1 MTKRFW
7 AGLLAL
13 GMALTAL
20 PSGMYAEETVWEEE
34 ANASEETLDGGL
46 DESAEEFADGLP
58 DYIPE
63 PEEDVV
69 DSAADDESADA
80 LPEQEESLTEEAI
93 PDLPD
98 FIPEEEP
105 PALEEEKLPPVQE
118 GDFVCVTPNTRVY
131 LDIDETAGDG
141 DDGELYDGNFV
152 NEANVYVEQV
162 RQDAQGRTWLLVRY
176 LYGAEEPNGE
186 MAWTDT
192 ATIWVLAE
200 EIQPSDAAEY
210 DVTDYAFPYPP
221 IALYAASDF
230 NLRDY
235 NASVQTFYPGQQN
248 LYGSSGH
255 DSEYKQIAKLDG
267 YGTIYATPH
276 YLEGQ
281 TVYCLEHTM
290 NSPGTKNNASGP
302 FEVVDLDGYAVKPG
316 YSGDIYGSRT
326 MHAIGWVLRHT
337 YPYMIVDTGYGDSD
351 VWSRVAG
358 QFAIREVVKQ
368 LEGDWYVRDYWR
380 MDEFYRASGQAP
392 ADYLEYA
399 RWLAACAI
407 ERAGITG
414 EIGISSKS
422 VSMQN
427 GSYVGTVTLT
437 TDADLIRISRSVG
450 NLTGNSAGS
459 DGEYY
464 YLHSGDTISITST
477 QSTFSIAAQSVSSQD
492 EEAAFLIGIPDAD
505 IQKVIIP
512 QYGLP
517 AKLKEVRIE
526 FEQPY
531 GAIRVSKNSA
541 DNGAMLSGATFE
553 LMDASGAVVAT
564 QTTGADGTAQFDN
577 LPAGSYTVREVGA
590 PTGYKVAVNPSQ
602 TVTVAA
608 GATSDVRFANDRING
623 KIRIVKRDAL
633 TKEALAGAVFTVTC
647 LSAAEGG
654 GTVGEVVATLTTG
667 ADGTAETG
675 WLQWGR
681 YRIAE
686 TGVPEHYVDGGFV
699 TEIDCT
705 EDGKTYT
712 VEAEN
717 EPTKGYIRV
726 VKTDALDGVPIAGV
740 QFDLYDASGNPAG
753 SMTTDETGFALSP
766 PLHKGRYT
774 VREHDNPTGY
784 VTELVK
790 MQAEV
795 RSDETTDLS
804 ATNQPIQGR
813 IQIIKRDQLTKEA
826 LAGAEFTITRISGLP
841 SHGGS
846 QDGEVVAVMTTDA
859 EGKAVSPLLT
869 YGTYRVAETKVP
881 EHFAD
886 HSFSVDV
893 TIDGEN
899 MQTYTV
905 EAENEPTKGWIRL
918 VKTDRLNG
926 NPIEG
931 VVFDIY
937 ENDEYGGELVASMT
951 TGKDGAAV
959 SPPLR
964 KGRYIVR
971 ERGAT
976 AGYVLEEIAL
986 DATVCSDETTQLR
999 ATNQPVMVKL
1009 KLYKRDGD
1017 EYGGDDPNSRR
1028 RDELPQP
1035 ANIDAPST
1043 RGDGELTGAVF
1054 RVLAGAEIRDR
1065 QGNVLFKKGDT
1076 VVDALTTAG
1085 DDASAATGELWPGLY
1100 EIVEVFPPVGYQP
1113 SDAHFFVDARSAAS
1127 QSETAVVTYEGL
1139 KLNIIRQGVYAIV
1152 KFLGDNEIHDD
1163 AGLIETPEEG
1173 AEFELYLKKA
1183 GSYGNV
1189 RAFERD
1195 YLVTNRYGYAK
1206 TKLLPY
1212 GLYVLKQVKG
1222 KAGHAL
1228 KSPVEIFIR
1237 GDEDVAN
1244 PPILTIN
1251 NQAIR
1256 YRLKLIKTDAKT
1268 GKTVR
1273 LANTAFK
1280 LLDSDGNVV
1289 TQTVSY
1295 PTRREIDTFYTDENG
1310 EVTLPETVTRGM
1322 YFIEEVQAPQ
1332 GYLIRTERLGVFVGE
1347 TGDAP
1352 GEAYTL
1358 DIEIPNEPVM
1368 GRVKVEKKG
1377 LRLVRLAEQTDAYGN
1392 IAHQPVY
1399 EEGYLAGTVFEL
1411 RAAEDI
1417 VGKDGTVW
1425 FHAGDVA
1432 DTITTTETGKDASK
1446 ELPLGRYE
1454 LVEVS
1459 APEGYLLDGAPHEV
1473 ELRYESDHT
1482 AVVETNVTIGNDYL
1496 SAEITLEKEKEDL
1509 EIIMDGDH
1517 VRQEIVNIPGEGF
1530 VFGLFA
1536 DEELRVG
1543 DVTLTADTLVATGAT
1558 DAAGRLAF
1566 VGNFPHGAYYV
1577 KELSAPDG
1585 WTLNPAKFAVTL
1597 ELKAQS
1603 GGVIRVSLPEI
1614 VHDELIYTRVTLTK
1628 TDITG
1633 QKTLPG
1639 ATIEVKDEQGKV
1651 IYRETTDANGQIP
1664 QIPVTPGTYTFKE
1677 VYAPDGYALNEAEMR
1692 FTVDADGNV
1701 TGDTMIRDD
1710 YTRFSLRK
1718 ADENGKPLAG
1728 VMFGLKKADGM
1739 LMMTAKTDAKGMATF
1754 EKVPFGMY
1762 TLVETR
1768 ALPGYLK
1775 ADTEIRFTVDGT
1787 FVNPKEPIATVTN
1800 ERQKI
1805 RGLKV
1810 DTAGQALPG
1819 AAFSLIN
1826 ADTGEIV
1833 DVATSDEKGE
1843 FYLTGFGY
1851 GDWIIRET
1859 VAPEG
1864 FSRVEDVLIHVD
1876 EDWKAPNTLLF
1887 TDIPNHYEFI
1897 KVDEDGCPM
1906 EGVKFALE
1914 DEDGNVLREL
1924 ASGEDGVVHADDLKP
1939 GVYVIREI
1947 ETQAGYRLTEETIRV
1962 VIDENYIA
1970 PDELFRLVNFP
1981 EEERPEDEIQT
1992 GVDVPVTPMMLYGL
2006 ISMALGAVFMFAEII
2021 HRRDQ

>member
-1 MTKRFW
+1 MTKRIW

-20 PSGMYAEETVWEEE
+20 PFGIYAEETAWEEE

-63 PEEDVV
+63 PETDVV
-69 DSAADDESADA
+69 DGAADDESADE
-80 LPEQEESLTEEAI
+80 LSEQEESLIEEETT

-98 FIPEEEP
+98 FIPEEEL
-105 PALEEEKLPPVQE
+105 PALEEEEPQDVQA
-118 GDFVCVTPNTRVY
+118 GDFVRVTPNTRVY
-131 LDIDETAGDG
+131 LEIDETAGDD

-152 NEANVYVEQV
+152 NEANVYVEQA

-192 ATIWVLAE
+192 ATVWVLAE
-200 EIQPSDAAEY
+200 ETRPSDAADY

-221 IALYAASDF
+221 AALYAASDF

-235 NASVQTFYPGQQN
+235 NAGVQTFYPGQQN

-337 YPYMIVDTGYGDSD
+337 YPYMIVDTGYEDSD

-392 ADYLEYA
+392 GDYLEYA

-464 YLHSGDTISITST
+464 YLRSGDTISVTST
-477 QSTFSIAAQSVSSQD
+477 QSTFSITAQSVSSQD
-492 EEAAFLIGIPDAD
+492 EEAAFLIGIPNAD

-512 QYGLP
+512 QYGMP

-531 GAIRVSKNSA
+531 GAVRVSKISA
-541 DNGAMLSGATFE
+541 DNGAVLSGATFE
-553 LMDASGAVVAT
+553 LMNGAGTVLAT
-564 QTTGADGTAQFDN
+564 QTTGVDGTARFDN
-577 LPAGSYTVREVGA
+577 LPAGGYTVREVGA
-590 PTGYKVAVNPSQ
+590 PTGYKIAVNPSQ
-602 TVTVAA
+602 AVTVAP
-608 GATSDVRFANDRING
+608 GATSDIRFENDRVNG

-633 TKEALAGAVFTVTC
+633 TKEALAGAVFTVTR

-654 GTVGEVVATLTTG
+654 GAVGEAVATLTTG

-681 YRIAE
+681 YRVAE

-705 EDGKTYT
+705 EDGKTY
-712 VEAEN
+712 A
-717 EPTKGYIRV
+717 
-726 VKTDALDGVPIAGV
+726 
-740 QFDLYDASGNPAG
+740 
-753 SMTTDETGFALSP
+753 
-766 PLHKGRYT
+766 
-774 VREHDNPTGY
+774 
-784 VTELVK
+784 
-790 MQAEV
+790 
-795 RSDETTDLS
+795 
-804 ATNQPIQGR
+804 
-813 IQIIKRDQLTKEA
+813 
-826 LAGAEFTITRISGLP
+826 
-841 SHGGS
+841 
-846 QDGEVVAVMTTDA
+846 
-859 EGKAVSPLLT
+859 
-869 YGTYRVAETKVP
+869 
-881 EHFAD
+881 
-886 HSFSVDV
+886 
-893 TIDGEN
+893 
-899 MQTYTV
+899 V

-931 VVFDIY
+931 VAFDIY
-937 ENDEYGGELVASMT
+937 ENDEYGNALVAGMT
-951 TGKDGAAV
+951 TGKDGTAV

-986 DATVCSDETTQLR
+986 DATVRSDETTQLR

-1017 EYGGDDPNSRR
+1017 EYGGDDPNSKR

-1035 ANIDAPST
+1035 ANIDEPST

-1065 QGNVLFKKGDT
+1065 QGNVLFQKGDT

-1100 EIVEVFPPVGYQP
+1100 EIIEVSPPVGYEP

-1183 GSYGNV
+1183 GSYGNA
-1189 RAFERD
+1189 REFERD

-1206 TKLLPY
+1206 TTLLPY

-1222 KAGHAL
+1222 KEGHAL

-1347 TGDAP
+1347 TGDAH

-1368 GRVKVEKKG
+1368 GRAMVEKKG
-1377 LRLVRLAEQTDAYGN
+1377 LRLVRLAEQADAFGN
-1392 IAHQPVY
+1392 IVHQPVY
-1399 EEGYLAGTVFEL
+1399 EEGYLAGAVFEL

-1459 APEGYLLDGAPHEV
+1459 APEGYLLDGAPHGV
-1473 ELRYESDHT
+1473 ELRYADDHT
-1482 AVVETNVTIGNDYL
+1482 AVVETNVRLGNGYL
-1496 SAEITLEKEKEDL
+1496 STEITLEKEKEDL
-1509 EIIMDGDH
+1509 EIIMEGDH
-1517 VRQEIVNIPGEGF
+1517 VRQALVNTPGEGF

-1597 ELKAQS
+1597 EPQAQS
-1603 GGVIRVSLPEI
+1603 GGVIRVSLPEP
-1614 VHDELIYTRVTLTK
+1614 VHNELIYTRVTLTK

-1701 TGDTMIRDD
+1701 TGDTTIRDD
-1710 YTRFSLRK
+1710 YTRFSLHK
-1718 ADENGKPLAG
+1718 VDENGKPLAG

-1754 EKVPFGMY
+1754 EKVPFGTY
-1762 TLVETR
+1762 TLVETQ
-1768 ALPGYLK
+1768 ALLGYLK
-1775 ADTEIRFTVDGT
+1775 ADTEIRLTVDGT
-1787 FVNPKEPIATVTN
+1787 FVNPAEPIAAIVN

-1833 DVATSDEKGE
+1833 DVAASDEKDE

-1859 VAPEG
+1859 VVPEG
-1864 FSRVEDVLIHVD
+1864 FNRVEDVRIHVD
-1876 EDWKAPNTLLF
+1876 KDWKAPNTLLF
-1887 TDIPNHYEFI
+1887 TDIPNHYEFV

-1924 ASGEDGVVHADDLKP
+1924 ASGEDGIVRADDLKP

-1947 ETQAGYRLTEETIRV
+1947 ETQAGYHLTEETIRV
-1962 VIDENYIA
+1962 VIDENYIV

-1981 EEERPEDEIQT
+1981 EEERPKDEIQT
-1992 GVDVPVTPMMLYGL
+1992 GVDVPVTPMMRFGAASV
-2006 ISMALGAVFMFAEII
+2006 ICGMAIFVLRAIKKRGMRSI
-2021 HRRDQ
+2021 D

>member
-337 YPYMIVDTGYGDSD
+337 YPYMIVDTGYEDSD

-464 YLHSGDTISITST
+464 YLHSGDTISIIST

-492 EEAAFLIGIPDAD
+492 EEAAFLIGIPNAD

-517 AKLKEVRIE
+517 AKMKEVRIE

-531 GAIRVSKNSA
+531 GAVRVSKISA

-553 LMDASGAVVAT
+553 LMNGVGTVLAT
-564 QTTGADGTAQFDN
+564 QTTGADGTARFDN
-577 LPAGSYTVREVGA
+577 LPAGGYTVREVGA
-590 PTGYKVAVNPSQ
+590 PTGYKIAVNPSQ
-602 TVTVAA
+602 AVTVAA

-633 TKEALAGAVFTVTC
+633 TKEALAGAVFTVTR

-654 GTVGEVVATLTTG
+654 GAVGEVVATLTTG

-686 TGVPEHYVDGGFV
+686 TGVPEHYVDGSFV

-705 EDGKTYT
+705 EDGK
-712 VEAEN
+712 
-717 EPTKGYIRV
+717 
-726 VKTDALDGVPIAGV
+726 
-740 QFDLYDASGNPAG
+740 
-753 SMTTDETGFALSP
+753 
-766 PLHKGRYT
+766 
-774 VREHDNPTGY
+774 
-784 VTELVK
+784 
-790 MQAEV
+790 
-795 RSDETTDLS
+795 
-804 ATNQPIQGR
+804 
-813 IQIIKRDQLTKEA
+813 
-826 LAGAEFTITRISGLP
+826 
-841 SHGGS
+841 
-846 QDGEVVAVMTTDA
+846 
-859 EGKAVSPLLT
+859 
-869 YGTYRVAETKVP
+869 
-881 EHFAD
+881 
-886 HSFSVDV
+886 
-893 TIDGEN
+893 
-899 MQTYTV
+899 TYTV

-937 ENDEYGGELVASMT
+937 ENDEYGGELAASMT

-976 AGYVLEEIAL
+976 AGYVMEGIAL
-986 DATVCSDETTQLR
+986 DATVRSDETTQLR
-999 ATNQPVMVKL
+999 ATNQPIMVKL

-1035 ANIDAPST
+1035 ASIDAPST
-1043 RGDGELTGAVF
+1043 RGDGELTGTVF

-1085 DDASAATGELWPGLY
+1085 DDASAATRELWPGLY
-1100 EIVEVFPPVGYQP
+1100 EIVEASPPVGYEP

-1139 KLNIIRQGVYAIV
+1139 KLNIIKQSMYAIV

-1183 GSYGNV
+1183 GSYGNA
-1189 RAFERD
+1189 REFERD

-1206 TKLLPY
+1206 TTLLPY

-1295 PTRREIDTFYTDENG
+1295 PTRRKIDTFYTDENG

-1322 YFIEEVQAPQ
+1322 YFIEEVHAPQ

-1352 GEAYTL
+1352 GEAYAL

-1368 GRVKVEKKG
+1368 GRVMVEKKG
-1377 LRLVRLAEQTDAYGN
+1377 LKFVRLAEQADAYGN
-1392 IAHQPVY
+1392 IVHQPVY
-1399 EEGYLAGTVFEL
+1399 EEGYLAGAVFEL

-1432 DTITTTETGKDASK
+1432 DTITTTEAGKDASK

-1459 APEGYLLDGAPHEV
+1459 APEGYLLDSTPHEV
-1473 ELRYESDHT
+1473 ELRYENDHT
-1482 AVVETNVTIGNDYL
+1482 AVVETAVTLGNDYL

-1509 EIIMDGDH
+1509 NIIMDGDK
-1517 VRQEIVNIPGEGF
+1517 VWQALVNIPGEGF

-1558 DAAGRLAF
+1558 DAAGKLAF

-1597 ELKAQS
+1597 EPKAQS
-1603 GGVIRVSLPEI
+1603 GGVIRVSLPEPA
-1614 VHDELIYTRVTLTK
+1614 HDELIYTRVTLTK

-1718 ADENGKPLAG
+1718 VDESGKPLAG

-1754 EKVPFGMY
+1754 EKVPFGTY
-1762 TLVETR
+1762 TLVETQ

-1775 ADTEIRFTVDGT
+1775 ADTEIKITVDGT

-1810 DTAGQALPG
+1810 DTAGQVLPG

-1833 DVATSDEKGE
+1833 DVAASDEKGE

-1864 FSRVEDVLIHVD
+1864 FNCVEDVLIHVD

-1887 TDIPNHYEFI
+1887 TDIPNHYEFV

-1924 ASGEDGVVHADDLKP
+1924 ASGEEGIVHADDLKP
-1939 GVYVIREI
+1939 GVYIIREI
-1947 ETQAGYRLTEETIRV
+1947 ETQSGYRLTEETIRV

-1981 EEERPEDEIQT
+1981 EEERPKDEIQT
-1992 GVDVPVTPMMLYGL
+1992 GVDVPVTPMMLFGVASV
-2006 ISMALGAVFMFAEII
+2006 ICGMAIFVLQAIKK
-2021 HRRDQ
+2021 RRMRSID

>member
-1 MTKRFW
+1 MTKRIW

-20 PSGMYAEETVWEEE
+20 PFGIYAEETAWEEE

-63 PEEDVV
+63 PETDVV
-69 DSAADDESADA
+69 DGAADDESADE
-80 LPEQEESLTEEAI
+80 LSEQEESLIEEETT

-98 FIPEEEP
+98 FIPEEEL
-105 PALEEEKLPPVQE
+105 PALEEEEPQDVQA
-118 GDFVCVTPNTRVY
+118 GDFVRVTPNTRVY
-131 LDIDETAGDG
+131 LEIDETAGDD

-152 NEANVYVEQV
+152 NEANVYVEQA

-192 ATIWVLAE
+192 ATVWVLAE
-200 EIQPSDAAEY
+200 ETRPSDAADY

-221 IALYAASDF
+221 AALYAASDF

-235 NASVQTFYPGQQN
+235 NAGVQTFYPGQQN

-337 YPYMIVDTGYGDSD
+337 YPYMIVDTGYEDSD

-392 ADYLEYA
+392 GDYLEYA

-464 YLHSGDTISITST
+464 YLRSGDTISVTST
-477 QSTFSIAAQSVSSQD
+477 QSTFSITAQSVSSQD
-492 EEAAFLIGIPDAD
+492 EEAAFLIGIPNAD

-512 QYGLP
+512 QYGMP

-531 GAIRVSKNSA
+531 GAVRVSKISA
-541 DNGAMLSGATFE
+541 DNGAVLSGATFE
-553 LMDASGAVVAT
+553 LMNGAGTVLAT
-564 QTTGADGTAQFDN
+564 QTTGVDGTARFDN
-577 LPAGSYTVREVGA
+577 LPAGGYTVREVGA
-590 PTGYKVAVNPSQ
+590 PTGYKIAVNPSQ
-602 TVTVAA
+602 AVTVAP
-608 GATSDVRFANDRING
+608 GATSDIRFENDRVNG

-633 TKEALAGAVFTVTC
+633 TKEALAGAVFTVTR

-654 GTVGEVVATLTTG
+654 GAVGEAVATLTTG

-681 YRIAE
+681 YRVAE

-705 EDGKTYT
+705 EDGKTY
-712 VEAEN
+712 A
-717 EPTKGYIRV
+717 
-726 VKTDALDGVPIAGV
+726 
-740 QFDLYDASGNPAG
+740 
-753 SMTTDETGFALSP
+753 
-766 PLHKGRYT
+766 
-774 VREHDNPTGY
+774 
-784 VTELVK
+784 
-790 MQAEV
+790 
-795 RSDETTDLS
+795 
-804 ATNQPIQGR
+804 
-813 IQIIKRDQLTKEA
+813 
-826 LAGAEFTITRISGLP
+826 
-841 SHGGS
+841 
-846 QDGEVVAVMTTDA
+846 
-859 EGKAVSPLLT
+859 
-869 YGTYRVAETKVP
+869 
-881 EHFAD
+881 
-886 HSFSVDV
+886 
-893 TIDGEN
+893 
-899 MQTYTV
+899 V

-931 VVFDIY
+931 VAFDIY
-937 ENDEYGGELVASMT
+937 ENDEYGNALVAGMT
-951 TGKDGAAV
+951 TGKDGTAV

-976 AGYVLEEIAL
+976 AGYVMEEIAL
-986 DATVCSDETTQLR
+986 DATVRSDETTQLC

-1035 ANIDAPST
+1035 ANIDKPST

-1065 QGNVLFKKGDT
+1065 QGNVLFKMGDT
-1076 VVDALTTAG
+1076 VVDALATAG
-1085 DDASAATGELWPGLY
+1085 DDASTATSELWPGLY
-1100 EIVEVFPPVGYQP
+1100 EIVEMSPPVGYEP

-1183 GSYGNV
+1183 GSYGNA
-1189 RAFERD
+1189 REFERD

-1206 TKLLPY
+1206 TTLLPY

-1222 KAGHAL
+1222 KEGHAL

-1368 GRVKVEKKG
+1368 GRAMVEKKG
-1377 LRLVRLAEQTDAYGN
+1377 LRLVRLAEQADAFGN
-1392 IAHQPVY
+1392 IVHQPVY
-1399 EEGYLAGTVFEL
+1399 EEGYLAGAVFEL
-1411 RAAEDI
+1411 RAAEDV

-1432 DTITTTETGKDASK
+1432 DTITTTEAGKDASK

-1459 APEGYLLDGAPHEV
+1459 APEGYLLDGAPHGV
-1473 ELRYESDHT
+1473 ELRYADDHT
-1482 AVVETNVTIGNDYL
+1482 AVVETNVRLGNGYL
-1496 SAEITLEKEKEDL
+1496 STEITLEKEKEDL
-1509 EIIMDGDH
+1509 EIIMEGDH
-1517 VRQEIVNIPGEGF
+1517 VRQALVNTPGEGF

-1558 DAAGRLAF
+1558 DAAGKLAF

-1597 ELKAQS
+1597 EPKVQS
-1603 GGVIRVSLPEI
+1603 GGVIRVSLPEP

-1639 ATIEVKDEQGKV
+1639 ATIEVKDEQGNV
-1651 IYRETTDANGQIP
+1651 MHRETTDANGQIP

-1701 TGDTMIRDD
+1701 TGDTTIRDD

-1718 ADENGKPLAG
+1718 VDESGKPLAG

-1754 EKVPFGMY
+1754 EKVPFGTY

-1775 ADTEIRFTVDGT
+1775 TDTEIRLTVDGT

-1810 DTAGQALPG
+1810 DTAGQALTG

-1833 DVATSDEKGE
+1833 DVAASDEKGE

-1864 FSRVEDVLIHVD
+1864 FNRVEDVLIHVD

-1887 TDIPNHYEFI
+1887 TDIPNHYEFV

-1924 ASGEDGVVHADDLKP
+1924 ASGEDGIVRADDLKP
-1939 GVYVIREI
+1939 GVYIIREI

-1981 EEERPEDEIQT
+1981 EEERPKDEIQT

>member
-1 MTKRFW
+1 MTKRIW

-20 PSGMYAEETVWEEE
+20 PFGIYAEETAWEDE

-63 PEEDVV
+63 PETDVV
-69 DSAADDESADA
+69 DGAADDEFADE
-80 LPEQEESLTEEAI
+80 LSEQEESLTEEETT

-98 FIPEEEP
+98 FIPEEELP
-105 PALEEEKLPPVQE
+105 VLEEEEPQNVQAGE
-118 GDFVCVTPNTRVY
+118 FVRVTPNTRVY
-131 LDIDETAGDG
+131 LEIDETAGDD

-152 NEANVYVEQV
+152 NEANVYVEQAQ
-162 RQDAQGRTWLLVRY
+162 QDAQGRTWLLVRY

-192 ATIWVLAE
+192 ATVWVLAE
-200 EIQPSDAAEY
+200 EIQPSDAADY

-302 FEVVDLDGYAVKPG
+302 FEVVDLDEYAVKPG
-316 YSGDIYGSRT
+316 YSGDIYSSCT

-414 EIGISSKS
+414 DIGVSNKS
-422 VSMQN
+422 VRMQN

-450 NLTGNSAGS
+450 SLTGNSAGE

-464 YLHSGDTISITST
+464 YLHSGDTISVTST

-492 EEAAFLIGIPDAD
+492 EEAAFLIGIPNAD

-517 AKLKEVRIE
+517 AKMKEVRIE

-531 GAIRVSKNSA
+531 GAVRVSKTSA

-553 LMDASGAVVAT
+553 LMNGAGTALAT
-564 QTTGADGTAQFDN
+564 QTTGADGTARFDN
-577 LPAGSYTVREVGA
+577 LPAGSYIVREVGA
-590 PTGYKVAVNPSQ
+590 PTGYKIAVNPSQ
-602 TVTVAA
+602 AVTVAP
-608 GATSDVRFANDRING
+608 GATSDIRFENDRVNG

-633 TKEALAGAVFTVTC
+633 TKEALAGAVFTVTR

-654 GTVGEVVATLTTG
+654 GAVGEAVATLTTG
-667 ADGTAETG
+667 ADRTAETG

-681 YRIAE
+681 YRVAE

-705 EDGKTYT
+705 EDGKTY
-712 VEAEN
+712 A
-717 EPTKGYIRV
+717 
-726 VKTDALDGVPIAGV
+726 
-740 QFDLYDASGNPAG
+740 
-753 SMTTDETGFALSP
+753 
-766 PLHKGRYT
+766 
-774 VREHDNPTGY
+774 
-784 VTELVK
+784 
-790 MQAEV
+790 
-795 RSDETTDLS
+795 
-804 ATNQPIQGR
+804 
-813 IQIIKRDQLTKEA
+813 
-826 LAGAEFTITRISGLP
+826 
-841 SHGGS
+841 
-846 QDGEVVAVMTTDA
+846 
-859 EGKAVSPLLT
+859 
-869 YGTYRVAETKVP
+869 
-881 EHFAD
+881 
-886 HSFSVDV
+886 
-893 TIDGEN
+893 
-899 MQTYTV
+899 V

-937 ENDEYGGELVASMT
+937 ENDEYGGELAASMT

-976 AGYVLEEIAL
+976 AGYVMEEIAL
-986 DATVCSDETTQLR
+986 DATVRSDETTQLR

-1017 EYGGDDPNSRR
+1017 EYGGDDPNSGR

-1100 EIVEVFPPVGYQP
+1100 EIVEASPPVGYEP

-1183 GSYGNV
+1183 GSYGNA

-1195 YLVTNRYGYAK
+1195 YLVTNKYGYAK

-1222 KAGHAL
+1222 KGGHAL

-1289 TQTVSY
+1289 TQMVSY

-1347 TGDAP
+1347 TGDAS

-1368 GRVKVEKKG
+1368 GRVMVEKKG
-1377 LRLVRLAEQTDAYGN
+1377 LRLVRLAEQADAYGN
-1392 IAHQPVY
+1392 IVHQPVY
-1399 EEGYLAGTVFEL
+1399 EEGYLAGAVFEL

-1417 VGKDGTVW
+1417 IGKDGTLW

-1432 DTITTTETGKDASK
+1432 DTITTTEAGKDASK

-1459 APEGYLLDGAPHEV
+1459 APEGYLLDGAPHGV
-1473 ELRYESDHT
+1473 ELRYESDRT
-1482 AVVETNVTIGNDYL
+1482 AVVETNVTLGNDYL
-1496 SAEITLEKEKEDL
+1496 SAEIMLEKEKEDL
-1509 EIIMDGDH
+1509 EIIMDDDH
-1517 VRQEIVNIPGEGF
+1517 VRQALVNIPGEGF

-1558 DAAGRLAF
+1558 DAAGKLAF

-1597 ELKAQS
+1597 EPQAQS
-1603 GGVIRVSLPEI
+1603 GGMIRVSLPEI

-1677 VYAPDGYALNEAEMR
+1677 VYAPDSYALNEAEMR

-1701 TGDTMIRDD
+1701 TGDTTIRDD

-1718 ADENGKPLAG
+1718 VDESGKPLAG

-1739 LMMTAKTDAKGMATF
+1739 LMMTAKTDAKGMAAF
-1754 EKVPFGMY
+1754 EKVPFGTY

-1775 ADTEIRFTVDGT
+1775 ADTEIRLTVDGT

-1819 AAFSLIN
+1819 AEFNLIN

-1833 DVATSDEKGE
+1833 DVAESNEKGE
-1843 FYLTGFGY
+1843 FFLTGFGY

-1864 FSRVEDVLIHVD
+1864 FNRVEDVLIHVD
-1876 EDWKAPNTLLF
+1876 KDWKAPNTLLL
-1887 TDIPNHYEFI
+1887 TDIPNHYEFV

-1924 ASGEDGVVHADDLKP
+1924 ASGEDGIVHADDLKP

-1947 ETQAGYRLTEETIRV
+1947 ETQAGYCLTEETIRV
-1962 VIDENYIA
+1962 VIDENYIVA
-1970 PDELFRLVNFP
+1970 DELFRLVNFP
-1981 EEERPEDEIQT
+1981 EEERPKDEIQT
-1992 GVDVPVTPMMLYGL
+1992 GVDVPVTPMMRFGVASV
-2006 ISMALGAVFMFAEII
+2006 ICGMAIFVLRAIKKRGMRSI
-2021 HRRDQ
+2021 D

>member
-1 MTKRFW
+1 MTKRIW

-20 PSGMYAEETVWEEE
+20 PFGIYAEETAWEEE

-63 PEEDVV
+63 PETDVV
-69 DSAADDESADA
+69 DGAADDESADE
-80 LPEQEESLTEEAI
+80 LSEQEESLIEEETT

-98 FIPEEEP
+98 FIPEEEL
-105 PALEEEKLPPVQE
+105 PALEEEEPQDVQA
-118 GDFVCVTPNTRVY
+118 GDFVRVTPNTRVY
-131 LDIDETAGDG
+131 LEIDETAGDD

-152 NEANVYVEQV
+152 NEANVYVEQA

-192 ATIWVLAE
+192 ATVWVLAE
-200 EIQPSDAAEY
+200 ETRPSDAADY

-221 IALYAASDF
+221 AALYAASDF

-235 NASVQTFYPGQQN
+235 NAGVQTFYPGQQN

-337 YPYMIVDTGYGDSD
+337 YPYMIVDTGYEDSD

-392 ADYLEYA
+392 GDYLEYA

-464 YLHSGDTISITST
+464 YLRSGDTISVTST
-477 QSTFSIAAQSVSSQD
+477 QSTFSITAQSVSSQD
-492 EEAAFLIGIPDAD
+492 EEAAFLIGIPNAD

-512 QYGLP
+512 QYGMP

-531 GAIRVSKNSA
+531 GAVRVSKISA
-541 DNGAMLSGATFE
+541 DNGAVLSGATFE
-553 LMDASGAVVAT
+553 LMNGAGTVLAT
-564 QTTGADGTAQFDN
+564 QTTGVDGTARFDN
-577 LPAGSYTVREVGA
+577 LPAGGYTVREVGA
-590 PTGYKVAVNPSQ
+590 PTGYKIAVNPSQ
-602 TVTVAA
+602 AVTVAP
-608 GATSDVRFANDRING
+608 GATSDIRFENDRVNG

-633 TKEALAGAVFTVTC
+633 TKEALAGAVFTVTR

-654 GTVGEVVATLTTG
+654 GAVGEAVATLTTG

-681 YRIAE
+681 YRVAE

-705 EDGKTYT
+705 EDGKTY
-712 VEAEN
+712 A
-717 EPTKGYIRV
+717 
-726 VKTDALDGVPIAGV
+726 
-740 QFDLYDASGNPAG
+740 
-753 SMTTDETGFALSP
+753 
-766 PLHKGRYT
+766 
-774 VREHDNPTGY
+774 
-784 VTELVK
+784 
-790 MQAEV
+790 
-795 RSDETTDLS
+795 
-804 ATNQPIQGR
+804 
-813 IQIIKRDQLTKEA
+813 
-826 LAGAEFTITRISGLP
+826 
-841 SHGGS
+841 
-846 QDGEVVAVMTTDA
+846 
-859 EGKAVSPLLT
+859 
-869 YGTYRVAETKVP
+869 
-881 EHFAD
+881 
-886 HSFSVDV
+886 
-893 TIDGEN
+893 
-899 MQTYTV
+899 V

-931 VVFDIY
+931 VAFDIY
-937 ENDEYGGELVASMT
+937 ENDEYGNALVAGMT
-951 TGKDGAAV
+951 TGKDGTAV

-986 DATVCSDETTQLR
+986 DATVRSDETTQLR

-1017 EYGGDDPNSRR
+1017 EYGGDDPNSKR

-1035 ANIDAPST
+1035 ANIDEPST

-1065 QGNVLFKKGDT
+1065 QGNVLFQKGDT

-1100 EIVEVFPPVGYQP
+1100 EIIEVSPPVGYEP
-1113 SDAHFFVDARSAAS
+1113 SDVHFFVDARSAAS

-1183 GSYGNV
+1183 GSYGNA
-1189 RAFERD
+1189 REFERD

-1206 TKLLPY
+1206 TTLLPY

-1222 KAGHAL
+1222 KEGHAL

-1347 TGDAP
+1347 TGDAH

-1377 LRLVRLAEQTDAYGN
+1377 LRLVRLAEQADAFGN
-1392 IAHQPVY
+1392 IVHQPVY
-1399 EEGYLAGTVFEL
+1399 EEGYLAGAVFEL

-1417 VGKDGTVW
+1417 IGKDGTLW
-1425 FHAGDVA
+1425 FHACDVA
-1432 DTITTTETGKDASK
+1432 DTITTTEAGKDASK

-1459 APEGYLLDGAPHEV
+1459 APEGYLLDSTPHEV
-1473 ELRYESDHT
+1473 ELRYENDHT
-1482 AVVETNVTIGNDYL
+1482 AVVETTVTLGNDYL
-1496 SAEITLEKEKEDL
+1496 SAEIALEKEKEDL
-1509 EIIMDGDH
+1509 NIIMDGDE
-1517 VRQEIVNIPGEGF
+1517 VRQELVNNPGEGF

-1536 DEELRVG
+1536 DADMHVG
-1543 DVTLTADTLVATGAT
+1543 EVTLLADTLVATGAT

-1585 WTLNPAKFAVTL
+1585 WKLNPAKFDVTL
-1597 ELKAQS
+1597 EPEAQS
-1603 GGVIRVSLPEI
+1603 GGVIRVSLPEP
-1614 VHDELIYTRVTLTK
+1614 VRDELVYTRVTLTK

-1651 IYRETTDANGQIP
+1651 IYRETTDANGQLP

-1701 TGDTMIRDD
+1701 TGATTIRDD

-1718 ADENGKPLAG
+1718 VDESGKPLAG

-1739 LMMTAKTDAKGMATF
+1739 LLMTAKTDAKGMAAF
-1754 EKVPFGMY
+1754 EKVPFGTY

-1775 ADTEIRFTVDGT
+1775 ADTEIRLTVDGT

-1833 DVATSDEKGE
+1833 DVAASDEKGE

-1864 FSRVEDVLIHVD
+1864 FNRVEDVLIHVD
-1876 EDWKAPNTLLF
+1876 KDWKAPNTLLF
-1887 TDIPNHYEFI
+1887 TDIPNHYEFV

-1924 ASGEDGVVHADDLKP
+1924 ASGEDGIVHADDLNP

-1962 VIDENYIA
+1962 VIDENYIVA
-1970 PDELFRLVNFP
+1970 DELFRLVNFP
-1981 EEERPEDEIQT
+1981 EEERPRDEIQT
-1992 GVDVPVTPMMLYGL
+1992 GVEVPVTPMMRFGAASV
-2006 ISMALGAVFMFAEII
+2006 ICGMAIFVLRAIKKRGMRSI
-2021 HRRDQ
+2021 D

>member
-1 MTKRFW
+1 MTKRIW
-7 AGLLAL
+7 AGMLAL

-20 PSGMYAEETVWEEE
+20 PSGMYAEETVLEEKTD
-34 ANASEETLDGGL
+34 ASEETLDGGL

-63 PEEDVV
+63 PEADVV
-69 DSAADDESADA
+69 DGAADDESAD
-80 LPEQEESLTEEAI
+80 EFSKQEESLIEEETT

-105 PALEEEKLPPVQE
+105 PTLEESELPPVQAGE
-118 GDFVCVTPNTRVY
+118 FVRVTPNTRVY
-131 LDIDETAGDG
+131 LEIDETAGDE
-141 DDGELYDGNFV
+141 DEGELYDGNFV
-152 NEANVYVEQV
+152 CTANVKVEEV
-162 RQDAQGRTWLLVRY
+162 WQDGMGRTWLLVRY

-192 ATIWVLAE
+192 ATVWVLAE
-200 EIQPSDAAEY
+200 ETRPSDAADY

-221 IALYAASDF
+221 AALYAASDF

-337 YPYMIVDTGYGDSD
+337 YPYMIVDTGYEDSD

-368 LEGDWYVRDYWR
+368 LEGGWYVRDYWR

-392 ADYLEYA
+392 GDYLEYA
-399 RWLAACAI
+399 RWLADCAI

-464 YLHSGDTISITST
+464 YLRSGDTISVTST

-492 EEAAFLIGIPDAD
+492 EEAAFLIGIPNAD

-531 GAIRVSKNSA
+531 GAVRVSKISA

-553 LMDASGAVVAT
+553 LMNGAGTVLAT
-564 QTTGADGTAQFDN
+564 QTTGADGTACFDT
-577 LPAGSYTVREVGA
+577 LPAGGYTVREVGT
-590 PTGYKVAVNPSQ
+590 PTGYKIAVNPSQ

-705 EDGKTYT
+705 EDGKTY
-712 VEAEN
+712 A
-717 EPTKGYIRV
+717 
-726 VKTDALDGVPIAGV
+726 
-740 QFDLYDASGNPAG
+740 
-753 SMTTDETGFALSP
+753 
-766 PLHKGRYT
+766 
-774 VREHDNPTGY
+774 
-784 VTELVK
+784 
-790 MQAEV
+790 
-795 RSDETTDLS
+795 
-804 ATNQPIQGR
+804 
-813 IQIIKRDQLTKEA
+813 
-826 LAGAEFTITRISGLP
+826 
-841 SHGGS
+841 
-846 QDGEVVAVMTTDA
+846 
-859 EGKAVSPLLT
+859 
-869 YGTYRVAETKVP
+869 
-881 EHFAD
+881 
-886 HSFSVDV
+886 
-893 TIDGEN
+893 
-899 MQTYTV
+899 V

-918 VKTDRLNG
+918 VKTDRLTG

-931 VVFDIY
+931 VAFDIY
-937 ENDEYGGELVASMT
+937 ENDEYGNALVADMT
-951 TGKDGAAV
+951 TGKDGTAV

-976 AGYVLEEIAL
+976 AGYVMEEIAL
-986 DATVCSDETTQLR
+986 DATVRSDETTQLR

-1043 RGDGELTGAVF
+1043 RGDGELTGAFF

-1085 DDASAATGELWPGLY
+1085 GDASTATGELWPGLY
-1100 EIVEVFPPVGYQP
+1100 EIVEVSPPVGYEP

-1139 KLNIIRQGVYAIV
+1139 KLNIIKQGMYAIV

-1183 GSYGNV
+1183 GSYGNA

-1228 KSPVEIFIR
+1228 KSPVEILIR

-1295 PTRREIDTFYTDENG
+1295 PTRRKIDTFYTDDNG

-1368 GRVKVEKKG
+1368 GRVMVEKKG
-1377 LRLVRLAEQTDAYGN
+1377 LRLVRLEEQADAYGN
-1392 IAHQPVY
+1392 IVHQPVY
-1399 EEGYLAGTVFEL
+1399 EEGYLAGAVFEL

-1432 DTITTTETGKDASK
+1432 DTITTTEAGKDASK

-1459 APEGYLLDGAPHEV
+1459 APEGYLLDSTPHEV
-1473 ELRYESDHT
+1473 ELRYADDHT

-1496 SAEITLEKEKEDL
+1496 STEITLEKEKEDL
-1509 EIIMDGDH
+1509 EIIMEGDH
-1517 VRQEIVNIPGEGF
+1517 VRQALVNIPGEGF

-1597 ELKAQS
+1597 EPEVQS
-1603 GGVIRVSLPEI
+1603 GGVIRVSLPEP
-1614 VHDELIYTRVTLTK
+1614 VHNELIYTRVTLTK

-1701 TGDTMIRDD
+1701 TGDTTIRDD

-1718 ADENGKPLAG
+1718 VDESGKPLAD

-1754 EKVPFGMY
+1754 EKVPFGTY
-1762 TLVETR
+1762 TLVETQ

-1775 ADTEIRFTVDGT
+1775 TDTEIRITVDGT

-1800 ERQKI
+1800 ERQRI

-1810 DTAGQALPG
+1810 DTAGQALMG

-1826 ADTGEIV
+1826 ADTGEIA
-1833 DVATSDEKGE
+1833 DVAASDEKGE

-1859 VAPEG
+1859 VVPKG
-1864 FSRVEDVLIHVD
+1864 FNCVEDVLIHVD

-1887 TDIPNHYEFI
+1887 TDIPNHCEFI

-1924 ASGEDGVVHADDLKP
+1924 ASGEDGIVRADDLKP

-1962 VIDENYIA
+1962 VIDENYIVA
-1970 PDELFRLVNFP
+1970 DELFRLVNFP
-1981 EEERPEDEIQT
+1981 EEERPRDEIQT
-1992 GVDVPVTPMMLYGL
+1992 GVDVPVTPMMRFGAASV
-2006 ISMALGAVFMFAEII
+2006 ICGMAIFVLRAIKKRGMRSI
-2021 HRRDQ
+2021 D

>member
-1 MTKRFW
+1 MTKRIW

-20 PSGMYAEETVWEEE
+20 PFGIYAEETAWEEE
-34 ANASEETLDGGL
+34 TNASEETLDGGL

-63 PEEDVV
+63 PETDVV
-69 DSAADDESADA
+69 DGAADDESADE
-80 LPEQEESLTEEAI
+80 LSEQKESLIEEETT

-98 FIPEEEP
+98 FIPEEEL
-105 PALEEEKLPPVQE
+105 PALEEEEPQDVQAGE
-118 GDFVCVTPNTRVY
+118 FVRVTPNTRVY
-131 LDIDETAGDG
+131 LEIDETAGDD

-152 NEANVYVEQV
+152 NEANVYVEQA

-192 ATIWVLAE
+192 ATVWVLAE
-200 EIQPSDAAEY
+200 ETRPSDAADY

-235 NASVQTFYPGQQN
+235 NAGVQTFYPGQQN

-337 YPYMIVDTGYGDSD
+337 YPYMIVDTGYADSD

-392 ADYLEYA
+392 GDYLEYA

-450 NLTGNSAGS
+450 SLTGNSAGS

-464 YLHSGDTISITST
+464 YLRSGDTISVTST

-517 AKLKEVRIE
+517 AKMKEVRIE

-531 GAIRVSKNSA
+531 GAVRVSKISA

-553 LMDASGAVVAT
+553 LMNGAGTVLAT
-564 QTTGADGTAQFDN
+564 QTTGADGTARFDN
-577 LPAGSYTVREVGA
+577 LPAGGYTVREVGA
-590 PTGYKVAVNPSQ
+590 PTGYKIAVNPSQ
-602 TVTVAA
+602 TVTVTA
-608 GATSDVRFANDRING
+608 GATSDVRFENDRVNG

-633 TKEALAGAVFTVTC
+633 TKEVLAGAVFTVTR

-654 GTVGEVVATLTTG
+654 GAVGEAVATLTTG

-686 TGVPEHYVDGGFV
+686 TGVPGHYVDGGFV

-712 VEAEN
+712 VE
-717 EPTKGYIRV
+717 V
-726 VKTDALDGVPIAGV
+726 
-740 QFDLYDASGNPAG
+740 
-753 SMTTDETGFALSP
+753 
-766 PLHKGRYT
+766 
-774 VREHDNPTGY
+774 
-784 VTELVK
+784 
-790 MQAEV
+790 
-795 RSDETTDLS
+795 
-804 ATNQPIQGR
+804 
-813 IQIIKRDQLTKEA
+813 
-826 LAGAEFTITRISGLP
+826 
-841 SHGGS
+841 
-846 QDGEVVAVMTTDA
+846 
-859 EGKAVSPLLT
+859 
-869 YGTYRVAETKVP
+869 
-881 EHFAD
+881 
-886 HSFSVDV
+886 
-893 TIDGEN
+893 
-899 MQTYTV
+899 
-905 EAENEPTKGWIRL
+905 ENEPTKGWIRL

-931 VVFDIY
+931 VAFDIY
-937 ENDEYGGELVASMT
+937 ENDEYGNALVADMT
-951 TGKDGAAV
+951 TGKDGTAV

-976 AGYVLEEIAL
+976 AGYVMEEIAL
-986 DATVCSDETTQLR
+986 DATVRSDETTQLR

-1065 QGNVLFKKGDT
+1065 QGNVRFKKGDT

-1100 EIVEVFPPVGYQP
+1100 EIVEVSPPVGYEP
-1113 SDAHFFVDARSAAS
+1113 SDAHFFVDERSAAS

-1139 KLNIIRQGVYAIV
+1139 KLNIIKQGMYAIV

-1183 GSYGNV
+1183 GSYGNA
-1189 RAFERD
+1189 REFERD

-1295 PTRREIDTFYTDENG
+1295 PTHREIDTFYTDENG

-1368 GRVKVEKKG
+1368 GRVMIEKKG
-1377 LRLVRLAEQTDAYGN
+1377 LKFVRLAEQADAFGN
-1392 IAHQPVY
+1392 IVHQPVY
-1399 EEGYLAGTVFEL
+1399 EEGYLAGAVFEL

-1417 VGKDGTVW
+1417 IGKDGTLW
-1425 FHAGDVA
+1425 FHACDVA
-1432 DTITTTETGKDASK
+1432 DTITTTEAGRDASK

-1473 ELRYESDHT
+1473 ELRYENDHT
-1482 AVVETNVTIGNDYL
+1482 AVVETTVTLGNDYL

-1509 EIIMDGDH
+1509 EIIMDGDE

-1558 DAAGRLAF
+1558 DTAGRLAF

-1597 ELKAQS
+1597 EPKAQS

-1614 VHDELIYTRVTLTK
+1614 VHNELIYTRVTLTK
-1628 TDITG
+1628 TDVTG
-1633 QKTLPG
+1633 QKTLQG
-1639 ATIEVKDEQGKV
+1639 ATIEVKDEQGNV
-1651 IYRETTDANGQIP
+1651 MYRETTDANGQIP
-1664 QIPVTPGTYTFKE
+1664 QIPVVPGTYTFKE

-1701 TGDTMIRDD
+1701 TGDTTIRDD

-1718 ADENGKPLAG
+1718 VDESGKPLSG

-1754 EKVPFGMY
+1754 EKVPFGTY
-1762 TLVETR
+1762 TLVETQ

-1775 ADTEIRFTVDGT
+1775 ADTEIKITVDGT

-1833 DVATSDEKGE
+1833 DVAASDEKGE

-1859 VAPEG
+1859 VVPEG
-1864 FSRVEDVLIHVD
+1864 FNRVEDVLIHVD

-1924 ASGEDGVVHADDLKP
+1924 ASGEDGIVRADDLKP
-1939 GVYVIREI
+1939 GVYIIREI

-1962 VIDENYIA
+1962 VIDENYIV
-1970 PDELFRLVNFP
+1970 PDEMFRLVNFP
-1981 EEERPEDEIQT
+1981 EEERPKDEIQT
-1992 GVDVPVTPMMLYGL
+1992 GVDVPVTPMMLFGVASV
-2006 ISMALGAVFMFAEII
+2006 ICGMAIFVLRAIKK
-2021 HRRDQ
+2021 RRMRSID

>member
-1 MTKRFW
+1 MTKRIW

-20 PSGMYAEETVWEEE
+20 PFGIYAEEMAWEEE
-34 ANASEETLDGGL
+34 NDASEETLDGGL

-63 PEEDVV
+63 PETDVV
-69 DSAADDESADA
+69 DGAADDESADE
-80 LPEQEESLTEEAI
+80 LSEQEESLIEEETT

-105 PALEEEKLPPVQE
+105 LVLEEEEPQNVQA
-118 GDFVCVTPNTRVY
+118 GDFVRVTPNTRVY
-131 LDIDETAGDG
+131 LEIDETAGD
-141 DDGELYDGNFV
+141 DDGGELYDGNFV
-152 NEANVYVEQV
+152 NEANVYVEQA

-192 ATIWVLAE
+192 ATVWVLAE
-200 EIQPSDAAEY
+200 ETQPSDAADY

-221 IALYAASDF
+221 AALYAASDF
-230 NLRDY
+230 NLRDH
-235 NASVQTFYPGQQN
+235 NAGVQTFYPGQQN

-337 YPYMIVDTGYGDSD
+337 YPYMIVDTGYADSD

-392 ADYLEYA
+392 GDYLEYA

-464 YLHSGDTISITST
+464 YLRSGDTISVTST
-477 QSTFSIAAQSVSSQD
+477 QSTFSITAQSVSSQD
-492 EEAAFLIGIPDAD
+492 EEAAFLIGIPNAD

-517 AKLKEVRIE
+517 AKMKEVRIE

-531 GAIRVSKNSA
+531 GAVRVSKISA
-541 DNGAMLSGATFE
+541 DNGAVLSGATFE
-553 LMDASGAVVAT
+553 LMNGAGTVLAT
-564 QTTGADGTAQFDN
+564 QTTGADGTARFDN
-577 LPAGSYTVREVGA
+577 LPAGGYTVREVGA
-590 PTGYKVAVNPSQ
+590 PTGYKIAVNPSQ
-602 TVTVAA
+602 AVTVAA
-608 GATSDVRFANDRING
+608 GATSDVRFENDRVNG

-633 TKEALAGAVFTVTC
+633 TKEALAGAVFTVTR

-654 GTVGEVVATLTTG
+654 GAVGEAVATLTTG

-681 YRIAE
+681 YRVAE

-705 EDGKTYT
+705 EDGKTY
-712 VEAEN
+712 A
-717 EPTKGYIRV
+717 
-726 VKTDALDGVPIAGV
+726 
-740 QFDLYDASGNPAG
+740 
-753 SMTTDETGFALSP
+753 
-766 PLHKGRYT
+766 
-774 VREHDNPTGY
+774 
-784 VTELVK
+784 
-790 MQAEV
+790 
-795 RSDETTDLS
+795 
-804 ATNQPIQGR
+804 
-813 IQIIKRDQLTKEA
+813 
-826 LAGAEFTITRISGLP
+826 
-841 SHGGS
+841 
-846 QDGEVVAVMTTDA
+846 
-859 EGKAVSPLLT
+859 
-869 YGTYRVAETKVP
+869 
-881 EHFAD
+881 
-886 HSFSVDV
+886 
-893 TIDGEN
+893 
-899 MQTYTV
+899 V

-931 VVFDIY
+931 VAFDIY
-937 ENDEYGGELVASMT
+937 ENDEYGNALVAGMT
-951 TGKDGAAV
+951 TGKDGTAV

-986 DATVCSDETTQLR
+986 DATVRSDETTQLR

-1017 EYGGDDPNSRR
+1017 EYGGDDPNSKR

-1035 ANIDAPST
+1035 ANIDEPST

-1065 QGNVLFKKGDT
+1065 QGNVLFQKGDT

-1100 EIVEVFPPVGYQP
+1100 EIIEVSPPVGYEP

-1183 GSYGNV
+1183 GSYGNA
-1189 RAFERD
+1189 REFERD

-1222 KAGHAL
+1222 KEGHAL

-1347 TGDAP
+1347 TGDAH

-1377 LRLVRLAEQTDAYGN
+1377 LRLVRLEEQTDAYGN
-1392 IAHQPVY
+1392 VVHQPVY
-1399 EEGYLAGTVFEL
+1399 EEGYLAGAVFEL

-1417 VGKDGTVW
+1417 VGKDGTLW
-1425 FHAGDVA
+1425 FHAGDMA
-1432 DTITTTETGKDASK
+1432 DTITTTEAGKDASK

-1459 APEGYLLDGAPHEV
+1459 APEGYLLDSTPHEV
-1473 ELRYESDHT
+1473 ELRYENDHT
-1482 AVVETNVTIGNDYL
+1482 AVVETTVTLGNDYL
-1496 SAEITLEKEKEDL
+1496 SAEIALEKEKEDL
-1509 EIIMDGDH
+1509 NIIMDGDE
-1517 VRQEIVNIPGEGF
+1517 VRQELVNNPGEGF

-1536 DEELRVG
+1536 DADMHVG
-1543 DVTLTADTLVATGAT
+1543 EVTLLADTLVATGAT

-1585 WTLNPAKFAVTL
+1585 WKLNPAKFDVTL
-1597 ELKAQS
+1597 EPEAQS
-1603 GGVIRVSLPEI
+1603 GGVIRVSLPEP
-1614 VHDELIYTRVTLTK
+1614 VRDELVYTRVTLTK

-1701 TGDTMIRDD
+1701 TGDTTIRDD
-1710 YTRFSLRK
+1710 YTRFSLHK
-1718 ADENGKPLAG
+1718 VDENGKPLAG

-1754 EKVPFGMY
+1754 EKVPFGTY
-1762 TLVETR
+1762 TLVETQ
-1768 ALPGYLK
+1768 ALLGYLK
-1775 ADTEIRFTVDGT
+1775 ADTEIRLTVDGT
-1787 FVNPKEPIATVTN
+1787 FVNPAEPIAAIVN

-1833 DVATSDEKGE
+1833 DVAASDEKDE

-1859 VAPEG
+1859 VVPEG
-1864 FSRVEDVLIHVD
+1864 FNRVEDVRIHVD
-1876 EDWKAPNTLLF
+1876 KDWKAPNTLLL
-1887 TDIPNHYEFI
+1887 TDIPNHYEFV

-1924 ASGEDGVVHADDLKP
+1924 ASGEDGIVRADDLKP

-1947 ETQAGYRLTEETIRV
+1947 ETQAGYHLTEETIRV
-1962 VIDENYIA
+1962 VIDENYIV

-1981 EEERPEDEIQT
+1981 EEERPKDEIQT

>member
-1 MTKRFW
+1 MTKRIW

-20 PSGMYAEETVWEEE
+20 PFGIYAEETAWEEE
-34 ANASEETLDGGL
+34 TDASKETLDGGL

-63 PEEDVV
+63 PETDVV
-69 DSAADDESADA
+69 DGAADDESADE
-80 LPEQEESLTEEAI
+80 LSEQEESLTEEETT

-105 PALEEEKLPPVQE
+105 PTLEESELPPVQAGE
-118 GDFVCVTPNTRVY
+118 FVRVTPNTRVY
-131 LDIDETAGDG
+131 LEIDETAGDD

-152 NEANVYVEQV
+152 NEANVYVEQA

-192 ATIWVLAE
+192 ATVWVLAE
-200 EIQPSDAAEY
+200 ETRPSDAADY

-221 IALYAASDF
+221 AALYAASDF

-235 NASVQTFYPGQQN
+235 NAGVQTFYPGQQN

-337 YPYMIVDTGYGDSD
+337 YPYMIVDTGYADSD

-392 ADYLEYA
+392 GDYLEYA

-450 NLTGNSAGS
+450 SLTGNSAGS

-464 YLHSGDTISITST
+464 YMHSGDTISITSS
-477 QSTFSIAAQSVSSQD
+477 QSTFSVTAQSVSSQD
-492 EEAAFLIGIPDAD
+492 EEATFLIGIPNAD

-553 LMDASGAVVAT
+553 LMNASGAVVAT
-564 QTTGADGTAQFDN
+564 QTMGADGTAQFDN

-590 PTGYKVAVNPSQ
+590 PTGYKIAVNPSQ
-602 TVTVAA
+602 AVTVAP
-608 GATSDVRFANDRING
+608 GATSDIRFENDRVNG

-633 TKEALAGAVFTVTC
+633 TKEALAGAVFTVTR

-654 GTVGEVVATLTTG
+654 GAVGEAVATLTTG

-681 YRIAE
+681 YRVTE

-699 TEIDCT
+699 TEIDCM
-705 EDGKTYT
+705 EDGKTY
-712 VEAEN
+712 A
-717 EPTKGYIRV
+717 
-726 VKTDALDGVPIAGV
+726 
-740 QFDLYDASGNPAG
+740 
-753 SMTTDETGFALSP
+753 
-766 PLHKGRYT
+766 
-774 VREHDNPTGY
+774 
-784 VTELVK
+784 
-790 MQAEV
+790 
-795 RSDETTDLS
+795 
-804 ATNQPIQGR
+804 
-813 IQIIKRDQLTKEA
+813 
-826 LAGAEFTITRISGLP
+826 
-841 SHGGS
+841 
-846 QDGEVVAVMTTDA
+846 
-859 EGKAVSPLLT
+859 
-869 YGTYRVAETKVP
+869 
-881 EHFAD
+881 
-886 HSFSVDV
+886 
-893 TIDGEN
+893 
-899 MQTYTV
+899 V

-931 VVFDIY
+931 VAFDIY
-937 ENDEYGGELVASMT
+937 ENDEYGNALVAGMT
-951 TGKDGAAV
+951 TGKDGTAV

-976 AGYVLEEIAL
+976 AGYVMEEITL
-986 DATVCSDETTQLR
+986 DATVRSDETTQLR

-1065 QGNVLFKKGDT
+1065 QGNVRFKKGDT

-1100 EIVEVFPPVGYQP
+1100 EIVEVSPPVGYEP

-1173 AEFELYLKKA
+1173 AEFELYHKKA
-1183 GSYGNV
+1183 GSYGNA

-1256 YRLKLIKTDAKT
+1256 YRLKLIKTDTKT

-1368 GRVKVEKKG
+1368 GRVMVEKKG
-1377 LRLVRLAEQTDAYGN
+1377 LRLVRLAEQADAFGN
-1392 IAHQPVY
+1392 IVHQPVY
-1399 EEGYLAGTVFEL
+1399 EEGYLAGAVFEL

-1417 VGKDGTVW
+1417 VGKDGTLW

-1432 DTITTTETGKDASK
+1432 DTITTTEAGKDASE

-1473 ELRYESDHT
+1473 ELRYENDHT
-1482 AVVETNVTIGNDYL
+1482 AVVETNVTLGNAYL

-1509 EIIMDGDH
+1509 EIIMDSDH
-1517 VRQEIVNIPGEGF
+1517 VRQALVNTPGEGF

-1536 DEELRVG
+1536 DADMHVG
-1543 DVTLTADTLVATGAT
+1543 EVTLLADTLVATGAT
-1558 DAAGRLAF
+1558 DAEGKLAF

-1585 WTLNPAKFAVTL
+1585 WKLNPAKFAVTL
-1597 ELKAQS
+1597 EPQAQS

-1639 ATIEVKDEQGKV
+1639 ATIEVKDEQGNV
-1651 IYRETTDANGQIP
+1651 MYRETTDANGQIP

-1701 TGDTMIRDD
+1701 TGDTTIRDD

-1718 ADENGKPLAG
+1718 VDESGKPLAG

-1754 EKVPFGMY
+1754 EKVPFGTYM
-1762 TLVETR
+1762 LVETR

-1775 ADTEIRFTVDGT
+1775 ADTEIRLTVDGT

-1810 DTAGQALPG
+1810 DTAGQALTG

-1833 DVATSDEKGE
+1833 DVAASDEKGE

-1864 FSRVEDVLIHVD
+1864 FNRVEDMLIHVD
-1876 EDWKAPNTLLF
+1876 EDWKAPNALLF

-1924 ASGEDGVVHADDLKP
+1924 VSGEDGIVHVDDLKP
-1939 GVYVIREI
+1939 GVYIIREI
-1947 ETQAGYRLTEETIRV
+1947 ETQAGYHLTEETIRV
-1962 VIDENYIA
+1962 VIDENYIVA
-1970 PDELFRLVNFP
+1970 DELFRLVNFP
-1981 EEERPEDEIQT
+1981 EEERPKDEIQT
-1992 GVDVPVTPMMLYGL
+1992 GVDVPVTPMMRFGAASV
-2006 ISMALGAVFMFAEII
+2006 ICGMAIFVLRAIKKRGMRSI
-2021 HRRDQ
+2021 D

>member
-1 MTKRFW
+1 MTKRIW

-20 PSGMYAEETVWEEE
+20 PFGIYAEETAWEEE

-63 PEEDVV
+63 PETDVV
-69 DSAADDESADA
+69 DGAADDESADE
-80 LPEQEESLTEEAI
+80 LSEQKESLIEEETT

-105 PALEEEKLPPVQE
+105 PTLEESELPPVQA
-118 GDFVCVTPNTRVY
+118 GDFVRVTPNTRVY
-131 LDIDETAGDG
+131 LDIDETAGDE

-162 RQDAQGRTWLLVRY
+162 RQDAQGRTWLLIRY

-192 ATIWVLAE
+192 ATVWVMAE
-200 EIQPSDAAEY
+200 ETQPSDAADY

-221 IALYAASDF
+221 AALYAASDF

-235 NASVQTFYPGQQN
+235 NVGVQTFYPGQQN

-337 YPYMIVDTGYGDSD
+337 YPYMIVDTGYEDSD

-392 ADYLEYA
+392 GDYLEYA

-450 NLTGNSAGS
+450 SLTGNSAGS

-464 YLHSGDTISITST
+464 YLRSGDTISVTST

-492 EEAAFLIGIPDAD
+492 EEAAFLIGIPNAD

-531 GAIRVSKNSA
+531 GAVRVSKTSA
-541 DNGAMLSGATFE
+541 DNGAVLSGATFE
-553 LMDASGAVVAT
+553 LMNGAGTVLAT
-564 QTTGADGTAQFDN
+564 QTTGADGTARFDN
-577 LPAGSYTVREVGA
+577 LPAGGYTVREVGA
-590 PTGYKVAVNPSQ
+590 PTGYKIAVNPSQ
-602 TVTVAA
+602 AVTVAA
-608 GATSDVRFANDRING
+608 GATSDVRFENDRVNG

-633 TKEALAGAVFTVTC
+633 TKEALAGAVFTVTR

-654 GTVGEVVATLTTG
+654 GAVGEAVATLTTG

-686 TGVPEHYVDGGFV
+686 TGVPEHYADGGFV

-717 EPTKGYIRV
+717 EPTKG
-726 VKTDALDGVPIAGV
+726 
-740 QFDLYDASGNPAG
+740 
-753 SMTTDETGFALSP
+753 
-766 PLHKGRYT
+766 
-774 VREHDNPTGY
+774 
-784 VTELVK
+784 
-790 MQAEV
+790 
-795 RSDETTDLS
+795 
-804 ATNQPIQGR
+804 
-813 IQIIKRDQLTKEA
+813 
-826 LAGAEFTITRISGLP
+826 
-841 SHGGS
+841 
-846 QDGEVVAVMTTDA
+846 
-859 EGKAVSPLLT
+859 
-869 YGTYRVAETKVP
+869 
-881 EHFAD
+881 
-886 HSFSVDV
+886 
-893 TIDGEN
+893 
-899 MQTYTV
+899 
-905 EAENEPTKGWIRL
+905 WIRL
-918 VKTDRLNG
+918 VKTDRLTG

-931 VVFDIY
+931 VAFDIY
-937 ENDEYGGELVASMT
+937 ENDEYGNALVADMT

-976 AGYVLEEIAL
+976 AGYVMEEIAL
-986 DATVCSDETTQLR
+986 DATVRSDETTQLR

-1100 EIVEVFPPVGYQP
+1100 EIVEASPPVGYEP

-1139 KLNIIRQGVYAIV
+1139 KLNIIKQGVYAIV

-1173 AEFELYLKKA
+1173 AEFELYLQKA
-1183 GSYGNV
+1183 GSYGNA

-1222 KAGHAL
+1222 KEGHAL

-1268 GKTVR
+1268 GKIVR

-1289 TQTVSY
+1289 TQMVSY

-1322 YFIEEVQAPQ
+1322 YFIEEVHAPQ

-1368 GRVKVEKKG
+1368 GRVMVEKKG
-1377 LRLVRLAEQTDAYGN
+1377 LKFVRLEEQADAFGN
-1392 IAHQPVY
+1392 IVHQPVY
-1399 EEGYLAGTVFEL
+1399 EEGYLAGAVFEL

-1417 VGKDGTVW
+1417 VGKDGTLW

-1432 DTITTTETGKDASK
+1432 DTITTTEAGKDASK

-1473 ELRYESDHT
+1473 ELRYADDRT

-1517 VRQEIVNIPGEGF
+1517 VRREIVNTPGEGF

-1558 DAAGRLAF
+1558 DAAGKLAF

-1597 ELKAQS
+1597 EPQAQS
-1603 GGVIRVSLPEI
+1603 GGVIRVSLPEP
-1614 VHDELIYTRVTLTK
+1614 VHDELVYTRVTLTK

-1718 ADENGKPLAG
+1718 VDESGKPLAG

-1754 EKVPFGMY
+1754 EKVPFGTY
-1762 TLVETR
+1762 TLVETQ

-1775 ADTEIRFTVDGT
+1775 ADTEIRLTVDGT

-1810 DTAGQALPG
+1810 DTAGQALTG

-1833 DVATSDEKGE
+1833 DVAASDEKGE

-1859 VAPEG
+1859 VVPEG
-1864 FSRVEDVLIHVD
+1864 FNRVEDVLIHVD

-1887 TDIPNHYEFI
+1887 TDIPNHYEFV

-1924 ASGEDGVVHADDLKP
+1924 ASGEDGIVHADDLKT

-1962 VIDENYIA
+1962 VIDENYIV

-1981 EEERPEDEIQT
+1981 EEERPRDEIQT

>member
-1 MTKRFW
+1 MTKRIW

-20 PSGMYAEETVWEEE
+20 PFGIYAEETAWEEE

-63 PEEDVV
+63 PETDVV
-69 DSAADDESADA
+69 DGAADDESADE
-80 LPEQEESLTEEAI
+80 LSEQEESLIEEEAT

-131 LDIDETAGDG
+131 LEIDETAGDE

-192 ATIWVLAE
+192 ATVWVLAE
-200 EIQPSDAAEY
+200 ETRPSDAADY

-221 IALYAASDF
+221 AALYASSDF

-337 YPYMIVDTGYGDSD
+337 YPYMIVDTGYADSD

-392 ADYLEYA
+392 GDYLEYA

-450 NLTGNSAGS
+450 NLTGNSAGA

-464 YLHSGDTISITST
+464 YLHSGDTISVTSS
-477 QSTFSIAAQSVSSQD
+477 QSTFSITAQSVSSQD

-531 GAIRVSKNSA
+531 GAVRVSKNSA

-553 LMDASGAVVAT
+553 LMNGAGTVLAT
-564 QTTGADGTAQFDN
+564 QTTGADGTARFDN
-577 LPAGSYTVREVGA
+577 LPAGSYIVREVGA
-590 PTGYKVAVNPSQ
+590 PTGYKIAVNPSQ

-608 GATSDVRFANDRING
+608 GATSDVRFENDRVNG

-633 TKEALAGAVFTVTC
+633 TKEALAGAVFTVTR

-654 GTVGEVVATLTTG
+654 GAVGEAVATLTTG

-681 YRIAE
+681 YRVAE

-705 EDGKTYT
+705 EDGKTY
-712 VEAEN
+712 A
-717 EPTKGYIRV
+717 
-726 VKTDALDGVPIAGV
+726 
-740 QFDLYDASGNPAG
+740 
-753 SMTTDETGFALSP
+753 
-766 PLHKGRYT
+766 
-774 VREHDNPTGY
+774 
-784 VTELVK
+784 
-790 MQAEV
+790 
-795 RSDETTDLS
+795 
-804 ATNQPIQGR
+804 
-813 IQIIKRDQLTKEA
+813 
-826 LAGAEFTITRISGLP
+826 
-841 SHGGS
+841 
-846 QDGEVVAVMTTDA
+846 
-859 EGKAVSPLLT
+859 
-869 YGTYRVAETKVP
+869 
-881 EHFAD
+881 
-886 HSFSVDV
+886 
-893 TIDGEN
+893 
-899 MQTYTV
+899 V

-918 VKTDRLNG
+918 VKTDRL
-926 NPIEG
+926 
-931 VVFDIY
+931 
-937 ENDEYGGELVASMT
+937 T
-951 TGKDGAAV
+951 
-959 SPPLR
+959 
-964 KGRYIVR
+964 
-971 ERGAT
+971 
-976 AGYVLEEIAL
+976 
-986 DATVCSDETTQLR
+986 
-999 ATNQPVMVKL
+999 
-1009 KLYKRDGD
+1009 
-1017 EYGGDDPNSRR
+1017 SRR

-1035 ANIDAPST
+1035 ANIDAPSA

-1065 QGNVLFKKGDT
+1065 QDNVLFKKGDT

-1085 DDASAATGELWPGLY
+1085 DDASVATGELWPGLY
-1100 EIVEVFPPVGYQP
+1100 EIVEASPPVGYEP

-1139 KLNIIRQGVYAIV
+1139 KLNIIKQGMYAIV

-1183 GSYGNV
+1183 GSYGNA

-1368 GRVKVEKKG
+1368 GRVMVEKKG
-1377 LRLVRLAEQTDAYGN
+1377 LKFVRLAEQADAFGN
-1392 IAHQPVY
+1392 IVHQPVY
-1399 EEGYLAGTVFEL
+1399 EEGYLAGAVFEL

-1417 VGKDGTVW
+1417 IGKDGTLW

-1432 DTITTTETGKDASK
+1432 DTITTTEAGKDASK

-1482 AVVETNVTIGNDYL
+1482 AVVETNVTLSNGYL
-1496 SAEITLEKEKEDL
+1496 STEITMEKEKEDL
-1509 EIIMDGDH
+1509 EIIMDSDH
-1517 VRQEIVNIPGEGF
+1517 VRQALVNIPGEGF

-1543 DVTLTADTLVATGAT
+1543 GVTLTADTLVATGVT

-1597 ELKAQS
+1597 EPQAQS
-1603 GGVIRVSLPEI
+1603 GGVIRVSLPEP

-1718 ADENGKPLAG
+1718 VDESGKPLAG

-1754 EKVPFGMY
+1754 EKVPFGTY

-1775 ADTEIRFTVDGT
+1775 ADTEIRLTVDGT
-1787 FVNPKEPIATVTN
+1787 FVNPKEPIATVIN

-1810 DTAGQALPG
+1810 DTAGQALTG
-1819 AAFSLIN
+1819 AEFNLIN

-1833 DVATSDEKGE
+1833 DVAESNEKGE
-1843 FYLTGFGY
+1843 FFLTGFGY

-1864 FSRVEDVLIHVD
+1864 FNRVEDVLIHVD
-1876 EDWKAPNTLLF
+1876 KDWKAPNTLLL
-1887 TDIPNHYEFI
+1887 TDIPNHYEFV

-1924 ASGEDGVVHADDLKP
+1924 ASGEDGIVHADDLKP
-1939 GVYVIREI
+1939 GVYIIREI

-1981 EEERPEDEIQT
+1981 EEERPKDEIQT
-1992 GVDVPVTPMMLYGL
+1992 GVDVPVTPMMFYGL

>member
-1 MTKRFW
+1 MTKRIW

-20 PSGMYAEETVWEEE
+20 PFGIYAEETAWEEE

-63 PEEDVV
+63 PETDVV
-69 DSAADDESADA
+69 DGAADDESADE
-80 LPEQEESLTEEAI
+80 LSEQEESLIEEETT

-105 PALEEEKLPPVQE
+105 PTLEESELPPVQA
-118 GDFVCVTPNTRVY
+118 GDFVRVTPNTRVY
-131 LDIDETAGDG
+131 LEIDETAGD
-141 DDGELYDGNFV
+141 DDDDELYDGNFV
-152 NEANVYVEQV
+152 NEANVYVEQA

-192 ATIWVLAE
+192 ATVWVLAE
-200 EIQPSDAAEY
+200 ETRPSDAAGY

-221 IALYAASDF
+221 AALYAASDF
-230 NLRDY
+230 NLRDH
-235 NASVQTFYPGQQN
+235 NAGVQTFYPGQQN

-337 YPYMIVDTGYGDSD
+337 YPYMIVDTGYADSD

-399 RWLAACAI
+399 RWLADCAI

-450 NLTGNSAGS
+450 SLTGNSAGS

-464 YLHSGDTISITST
+464 YMHSGDTISITSS
-477 QSTFSIAAQSVSSQD
+477 QSTFSVTAQSVSSQD
-492 EEAAFLIGIPDAD
+492 EEAAFLIGIPNAD

-517 AKLKEVRIE
+517 AKMKEVRIE

-531 GAIRVSKNSA
+531 GVVRVSKISA
-541 DNGAMLSGATFE
+541 DNGAVLSGATFE
-553 LMDASGAVVAT
+553 LTNGAGTVLAT
-564 QTTGADGTAQFDN
+564 QTTGADGTARFDN
-577 LPAGSYTVREVGA
+577 LPAGSYIVREVGA
-590 PTGYKVAVNPSQ
+590 PTGYKIAVNPSQ
-602 TVTVAA
+602 AVTVAA
-608 GATSDVRFANDRING
+608 GATSDIRFENDRVNG

-633 TKEALAGAVFTVTC
+633 TKEALAGAVFTVTR

-654 GTVGEVVATLTTG
+654 SAVGEAVATLTTG

-686 TGVPEHYVDGGFV
+686 TGVPEHYVDSGFV

-717 EPTKGYIRV
+717 EPTKG
-726 VKTDALDGVPIAGV
+726 
-740 QFDLYDASGNPAG
+740 
-753 SMTTDETGFALSP
+753 
-766 PLHKGRYT
+766 
-774 VREHDNPTGY
+774 
-784 VTELVK
+784 
-790 MQAEV
+790 
-795 RSDETTDLS
+795 
-804 ATNQPIQGR
+804 
-813 IQIIKRDQLTKEA
+813 
-826 LAGAEFTITRISGLP
+826 
-841 SHGGS
+841 
-846 QDGEVVAVMTTDA
+846 
-859 EGKAVSPLLT
+859 
-869 YGTYRVAETKVP
+869 
-881 EHFAD
+881 
-886 HSFSVDV
+886 
-893 TIDGEN
+893 
-899 MQTYTV
+899 
-905 EAENEPTKGWIRL
+905 WIRL
-918 VKTDRLNG
+918 VKTDRLTG

-931 VVFDIY
+931 VAFDIY
-937 ENDEYGGELVASMT
+937 ENDEYGNALVADMT

-976 AGYVLEEIAL
+976 AGYVMEEITL
-986 DATVCSDETTQLR
+986 DATVRSDETTQLR

-1017 EYGGDDPNSRR
+1017 EYGGDDPNSKR

-1035 ANIDAPST
+1035 ANIDATST

-1076 VVDALTTAG
+1076 VVNALTTAG

-1100 EIVEVFPPVGYQP
+1100 EIVEVSPPVGYEP

-1173 AEFELYLKKA
+1173 AEFELYHKKA
-1183 GSYGNV
+1183 GSYGNA
-1189 RAFERD
+1189 REFERD

-1206 TKLLPY
+1206 TTLLPY

-1256 YRLKLIKTDAKT
+1256 YRLKLIKMDTKT

-1273 LANTAFK
+1273 LANTAFR

-1289 TQTVSY
+1289 TQTMSY
-1295 PTRREIDTFYTDENG
+1295 PTRREIDTFYTDDNG

-1368 GRVKVEKKG
+1368 GRVMVEKKG
-1377 LRLVRLAEQTDAYGN
+1377 LKFVRLEEQADAFGN
-1392 IAHQPVY
+1392 IVHQPVY
-1399 EEGYLAGTVFEL
+1399 EEGYLAGAVFEL

-1417 VGKDGTVW
+1417 VGKDGTLW

-1432 DTITTTETGKDASK
+1432 DTITTTEAGKDASK

-1459 APEGYLLDGAPHEV
+1459 APEGYLLDSTPHEV
-1473 ELRYESDHT
+1473 ELRYADDRT

-1496 SAEITLEKEKEDL
+1496 SAEIMLEKEKEEL
-1509 EIIMDGDH
+1509 EIIMDSDH
-1517 VRQEIVNIPGEGF
+1517 VRQALVNIPGEGF

-1597 ELKAQS
+1597 EPQAQS
-1603 GGVIRVSLPEI
+1603 GGVIRVSLPEP

-1677 VYAPDGYALNEAEMR
+1677 VYATDGYALNEAEMR

-1701 TGDTMIRDD
+1701 TGDTTIHDD

-1718 ADENGKPLAG
+1718 VDESGKPLAG

-1754 EKVPFGMY
+1754 EKVPFGTY

-1768 ALPGYLK
+1768 ALSGYLK
-1775 ADTEIRFTVDGT
+1775 TDTEIRVTVDGT

-1810 DTAGQALPG
+1810 DTAGQALTG
-1819 AAFSLIN
+1819 ATFSLIN

-1833 DVATSDEKGE
+1833 DVAASDEKGE

-1864 FSRVEDVLIHVD
+1864 FNRVEDMLIHVD
-1876 EDWKAPNTLLF
+1876 EDWKAPNALLF

-1906 EGVKFALE
+1906 EGVRFALE

-1924 ASGEDGVVHADDLKP
+1924 ASGEDGIVRADDLKP
-1939 GVYVIREI
+1939 GVCIIREI

-1981 EEERPEDEIQT
+1981 EEERPKDEIQT
-1992 GVDVPVTPMMLYGL
+1992 GVDVPVTPMMRFGVASV
-2006 ISMALGAVFMFAEII
+2006 ICGMAIFVLRAIKKRGMRSI
-2021 HRRDQ
+2021 D

>member
-1 MTKRFW
+1 MTKRIW

-20 PSGMYAEETVWEEE
+20 PFGIYAEETAWEEE

-63 PEEDVV
+63 PETDVV
-69 DSAADDESADA
+69 DGAADDESADE
-80 LPEQEESLTEEAI
+80 LSEQEESLTEEAT

-105 PALEEEKLPPVQE
+105 LVLEEEEPQDVQA
-118 GDFVCVTPNTRVY
+118 GDFVRVTPNTRVY
-131 LDIDETAGDG
+131 LEIDETAGDD

-152 NEANVYVEQV
+152 NEANVYVEQA

-192 ATIWVLAE
+192 ATVWVLAE
-200 EIQPSDAAEY
+200 ETRPSDAADY

-221 IALYAASDF
+221 AALYAASDF

-302 FEVVDLDGYAVKPG
+302 FEIVDLDGYAVKPG

-337 YPYMIVDTGYGDSD
+337 YPYMIVDTGYADSD

-368 LEGDWYVRDYWR
+368 LEGDWYVRDYWQ

-392 ADYLEYA
+392 GDYLEYA

-450 NLTGNSAGS
+450 SLTGNSAGS

-464 YLHSGDTISITST
+464 YLRSGDTISVTST

-492 EEAAFLIGIPDAD
+492 EEAAFLIGIPNAD

-531 GAIRVSKNSA
+531 GAVRVSKTSV

-553 LMDASGAVVAT
+553 LMNGAGTVLAT
-564 QTTGADGTAQFDN
+564 QTTGADGTARFDN
-577 LPAGSYTVREVGA
+577 LPAGGYTVREVGT
-590 PTGYKVAVNPSQ
+590 PTGYKIAVNPSQ

-608 GATSDVRFANDRING
+608 GATSDVRFENDRANG

-633 TKEALAGAVFTVTC
+633 TKEALAGAVFTVTR

-654 GTVGEVVATLTTG
+654 GAVGEVVTTLTTG

-681 YRIAE
+681 YRVAE
-686 TGVPEHYVDGGFV
+686 TGVPEHYADGGFV

-705 EDGKTYT
+705 EDGK
-712 VEAEN
+712 
-717 EPTKGYIRV
+717 
-726 VKTDALDGVPIAGV
+726 
-740 QFDLYDASGNPAG
+740 
-753 SMTTDETGFALSP
+753 
-766 PLHKGRYT
+766 
-774 VREHDNPTGY
+774 
-784 VTELVK
+784 
-790 MQAEV
+790 
-795 RSDETTDLS
+795 
-804 ATNQPIQGR
+804 
-813 IQIIKRDQLTKEA
+813 
-826 LAGAEFTITRISGLP
+826 
-841 SHGGS
+841 
-846 QDGEVVAVMTTDA
+846 
-859 EGKAVSPLLT
+859 
-869 YGTYRVAETKVP
+869 
-881 EHFAD
+881 
-886 HSFSVDV
+886 
-893 TIDGEN
+893 
-899 MQTYTV
+899 TYTV

-931 VVFDIY
+931 VAFDIY
-937 ENDEYGGELVASMT
+937 ENDEYGNALVADMT
-951 TGKDGAAV
+951 TGKDGTAV

-986 DATVCSDETTQLR
+986 DATVRSDETTQLR

-1035 ANIDAPST
+1035 ANIDEPSM

-1100 EIVEVFPPVGYQP
+1100 EIVEVSPPVGYEP

-1139 KLNIIRQGVYAIV
+1139 KLNIIKQGMYAIV

-1183 GSYGNV
+1183 GSYGNA

-1295 PTRREIDTFYTDENG
+1295 PTRREIDTFYTDDNG

-1322 YFIEEVQAPQ
+1322 YFIEEVHAPQ

-1368 GRVKVEKKG
+1368 GRVMVEKKG
-1377 LRLVRLAEQTDAYGN
+1377 LRLVRLEEQADAYGN
-1392 IAHQPVY
+1392 IVHQPVY
-1399 EEGYLAGTVFEL
+1399 EEGYLAGAVFEL
-1411 RAAEDI
+1411 HAAEDI

-1432 DTITTTETGKDASK
+1432 DTITTTEAGKDASK

-1473 ELRYESDHT
+1473 ELRYENDHT
-1482 AVVETNVTIGNDYL
+1482 AVVETNVTLGNGYL
-1496 SAEITLEKEKEDL
+1496 STEITLEKEKEDL
-1509 EIIMDGDH
+1509 EIIMDSDH
-1517 VRQEIVNIPGEGF
+1517 VRQALVNTPGEGF
-1530 VFGLFA
+1530 VFGLFV

-1558 DAAGRLAF
+1558 DAAGKLAF

-1597 ELKAQS
+1597 EPKAQS
-1603 GGVIRVSLPEI
+1603 GGVIRVILPES

-1639 ATIEVKDEQGKV
+1639 ATIEVKGEQGKV

-1664 QIPVTPGTYTFKE
+1664 QISVTPGTYTFKE

-1701 TGDTMIRDD
+1701 TGDTTIRDD

-1718 ADENGKPLAG
+1718 VDESGKPLAG

-1754 EKVPFGMY
+1754 EKVPFGTYM
-1762 TLVETR
+1762 LVETQ

-1775 ADTEIRFTVDGT
+1775 TDTEIRLTVDGT

-1810 DTAGQALPG
+1810 DTAGQALLG

-1833 DVATSDEKGE
+1833 DVAASDEKGE

-1859 VAPEG
+1859 VVPEG
-1864 FSRVEDVLIHVD
+1864 FNRVEDVLIHVD

-1887 TDIPNHYEFI
+1887 TDIPNHCEFI

-1924 ASGEDGVVHADDLKP
+1924 ASGEDGIVRADDLKP

-1962 VIDENYIA
+1962 VIDENYIV

-1981 EEERPEDEIQT
+1981 EEERPKDEIQT
-1992 GVDVPVTPMMLYGL
+1992 GVDVPVTPMMRFGAASV
-2006 ISMALGAVFMFAEII
+2006 ICGMAIFVLRAIKKRGMRSI
-2021 HRRDQ
+2021 D

>member
-1 MTKRFW
+1 MTKRIW

-20 PSGMYAEETVWEEE
+20 PFGIYAEETAWEEE

-80 LPEQEESLTEEAI
+80 LPEQEESLTKEAML
-93 PDLPD
+93 DLPD

-105 PALEEEKLPPVQE
+105 LTLEESELPPVQE
-118 GDFVCVTPNTRVY
+118 GDFVWVTPNTRVY
-131 LDIDETAGDG
+131 LDIDETVGDE

-162 RQDAQGRTWLLVRY
+162 RQDAQERTWLLVRY
-176 LYGAEEPNGE
+176 LYGEEEPNGE

-192 ATIWVLAE
+192 ATVWVLAE
-200 EIQPSDAAEY
+200 ETQPSDAADY

-221 IALYAASDF
+221 AALYAASDF

-235 NASVQTFYPGQQN
+235 NAGVQTFYPGQQN

-302 FEVVDLDGYAVKPG
+302 FEVVGLDGYAVKPG

-337 YPYMIVDTGYGDSD
+337 YPYMIVDTGYADSD

-392 ADYLEYA
+392 GDYLEYA

-464 YLHSGDTISITST
+464 YLHSGDTISVTST

-492 EEAAFLIGIPDAD
+492 EEAAFLIGIPNAD

-531 GAIRVSKNSA
+531 GAVRVSKISA

-553 LMDASGAVVAT
+553 LMNGAGTVLAT

-577 LPAGSYTVREVGA
+577 LPAGSCIVREVGA
-590 PTGYKVAVNPSQ
+590 PTGYKIAVNPSQ
-602 TVTVAA
+602 AVTVAP
-608 GATSDVRFANDRING
+608 GATSDVRFENDRVNG

-633 TKEALAGAVFTVTC
+633 TKEALAGAVFTVTR

-654 GTVGEVVATLTTG
+654 SAVGEAVATLTTG

-705 EDGKTYT
+705 EDGKTY
-712 VEAEN
+712 A
-717 EPTKGYIRV
+717 
-726 VKTDALDGVPIAGV
+726 
-740 QFDLYDASGNPAG
+740 
-753 SMTTDETGFALSP
+753 
-766 PLHKGRYT
+766 
-774 VREHDNPTGY
+774 
-784 VTELVK
+784 
-790 MQAEV
+790 
-795 RSDETTDLS
+795 
-804 ATNQPIQGR
+804 
-813 IQIIKRDQLTKEA
+813 
-826 LAGAEFTITRISGLP
+826 
-841 SHGGS
+841 
-846 QDGEVVAVMTTDA
+846 
-859 EGKAVSPLLT
+859 
-869 YGTYRVAETKVP
+869 
-881 EHFAD
+881 
-886 HSFSVDV
+886 
-893 TIDGEN
+893 
-899 MQTYTV
+899 V

-918 VKTDRLNG
+918 VKTDRMTG

-931 VVFDIY
+931 VAFDIY
-937 ENDEYGGELVASMT
+937 ENDEYGNTLVADMT
-951 TGKDGAAV
+951 TGKDGTAV

-976 AGYVLEEIAL
+976 AGYVMEEIAL
-986 DATVCSDETTQLR
+986 DATVRSDETTQLR

-1100 EIVEVFPPVGYQP
+1100 EIVEVSPPVGYEP

-1183 GSYGNV
+1183 GTYGNA
-1189 RAFERD
+1189 REFERD

-1206 TKLLPY
+1206 TTLLPY

-1228 KSPVEIFIR
+1228 KSPVEIFIC

-1256 YRLKLIKTDAKT
+1256 YRLKLIKTDVKT

-1322 YFIEEVQAPQ
+1322 YFIEEVHAPQ

-1368 GRVKVEKKG
+1368 GRVMIEKKG
-1377 LRLVRLAEQTDAYGN
+1377 LKFVRLAEQADAFGN
-1392 IAHQPVY
+1392 IVHQPVY
-1399 EEGYLAGTVFEL
+1399 EEGYLAGAVFEL

-1417 VGKDGTVW
+1417 IGKDGTLW
-1425 FHAGDVA
+1425 FHACDVA
-1432 DTITTTETGKDASK
+1432 DTITTTEAGKDASK

-1459 APEGYLLDGAPHEV
+1459 APEGYLLNSAPHEV
-1473 ELRYESDHT
+1473 ELRYADDHT
-1482 AVVETNVTIGNDYL
+1482 AVVETNVTLGNDYL

-1509 EIIMDGDH
+1509 EIIMDGDE
-1517 VRQEIVNIPGEGF
+1517 VRQALVNTPGEGF

-1543 DVTLTADTLVATGAT
+1543 DVTMRADTLVATGAT

-1597 ELKAQS
+1597 EPKAQS
-1603 GGVIRVSLPEI
+1603 GGVILVSLPEI
-1614 VHDELIYTRVTLTK
+1614 VHDELIYTRVMLTK

-1633 QKTLPG
+1633 QKTLSG
-1639 ATIEVKDEQGKV
+1639 ATIEVKDEQGNV
-1651 IYRETTDANGQIP
+1651 MYRETTDANGQIS
-1664 QIPVTPGTYTFKE
+1664 QIPVVPGTYTFKE

-1701 TGDTMIRDD
+1701 TGATTIRDD

-1718 ADENGKPLAG
+1718 VDESGKPLAG

-1739 LMMTAKTDAKGMATF
+1739 LLMTAKTDAKGMAAF
-1754 EKVPFGMY
+1754 EKVPFGTY

-1775 ADTEIRFTVDGT
+1775 ADTEIRLTVDGT

-1833 DVATSDEKGE
+1833 DVAASDEKGE

-1864 FSRVEDVLIHVD
+1864 FNRVEDVLIHVD
-1876 EDWKAPNTLLF
+1876 KDWKAPNTLLF
-1887 TDIPNHYEFI
+1887 TDIPNHYEFV

-1924 ASGEDGVVHADDLKP
+1924 ASGEDGIVHADDLNP

-1962 VIDENYIA
+1962 VIDENYIVA
-1970 PDELFRLVNFP
+1970 DELFRLVNFP
-1981 EEERPEDEIQT
+1981 EEERPRDEIQT
-1992 GVDVPVTPMMLYGL
+1992 GVDVPVTPMMRFGVASV
-2006 ISMALGAVFMFAEII
+2006 ICGMAIFVLRAIKKRGMRSI
-2021 HRRDQ
+2021 D

>member
-1 MTKRFW
+1 MTKRIW

-34 ANASEETLDGGL
+34 TDASEETLDGGL

-80 LPEQEESLTEEAI
+80 LPEQEESLTKEAML
-93 PDLPD
+93 DLPD

-105 PALEEEKLPPVQE
+105 LTLEESELPPVQE
-118 GDFVCVTPNTRVY
+118 GDFVWVTPNTRVY
-131 LDIDETAGDG
+131 LEIDETAGDD

-152 NEANVYVEQV
+152 NEANVYVEQA
-162 RQDAQGRTWLLVRY
+162 RQDGMGRTWLLVRY

-192 ATIWVLAE
+192 ATVWVMAE
-200 EIQPSDAAEY
+200 ETQPSDATEY

-302 FEVVDLDGYAVKPG
+302 FEVVDLDGYAAKPG
-316 YSGDIYGSRT
+316 YSGDIYSSRT
-326 MHAIGWVLRHT
+326 MHAIGWVLRHA

-399 RWLAACAI
+399 RWLASCAI
-407 ERAGITG
+407 QRASITG
-414 EIGISSKS
+414 DIGISNKS
-422 VSMQN
+422 VRMQN
-427 GSYVGTVTLT
+427 GIYVGTVTLT

-450 NLTGNSAGS
+450 GLTGNSAGA

-464 YLHSGDTISITST
+464 YLHSGDTISVTSS
-477 QSTFSIAAQSVSSQD
+477 QSTFSITAQSVSSQD

-517 AKLKEVRIE
+517 AKLKEVHIE
-526 FEQPY
+526 FEQSY

-553 LMDASGAVVAT
+553 LMNASGAVVAT

-590 PTGYKVAVNPSQ
+590 PTGYKVAINPSQ

-705 EDGKTYT
+705 EDGKTY
-712 VEAEN
+712 A
-717 EPTKGYIRV
+717 
-726 VKTDALDGVPIAGV
+726 
-740 QFDLYDASGNPAG
+740 
-753 SMTTDETGFALSP
+753 
-766 PLHKGRYT
+766 
-774 VREHDNPTGY
+774 
-784 VTELVK
+784 
-790 MQAEV
+790 
-795 RSDETTDLS
+795 
-804 ATNQPIQGR
+804 
-813 IQIIKRDQLTKEA
+813 
-826 LAGAEFTITRISGLP
+826 
-841 SHGGS
+841 
-846 QDGEVVAVMTTDA
+846 
-859 EGKAVSPLLT
+859 
-869 YGTYRVAETKVP
+869 
-881 EHFAD
+881 
-886 HSFSVDV
+886 
-893 TIDGEN
+893 
-899 MQTYTV
+899 V

-931 VVFDIY
+931 VTFDIY

-986 DATVCSDETTQLR
+986 DATVRSDETTQLR

-1017 EYGGDDPNSRR
+1017 EYGGDDPNSKR

-1035 ANIDAPST
+1035 ASIDAPST
-1043 RGDGELTGAVF
+1043 RGDGELTGTVF

-1076 VVDALTTAG
+1076 VVNALTTAG
-1085 DDASAATGELWPGLY
+1085 DDVSAATGELWPGLY
-1100 EIVEVFPPVGYQP
+1100 EIVEVSPPVGYEP
-1113 SDAHFFVDARSAAS
+1113 SDVHFFVDARSAAS

-1183 GSYGNV
+1183 GSYGNA

-1352 GEAYTL
+1352 DEAYTL

-1368 GRVKVEKKG
+1368 GRVMVEKKG
-1377 LRLVRLAEQTDAYGN
+1377 LRLVRLAEQADAFGN
-1392 IAHQPVY
+1392 IVHQPVY
-1399 EEGYLAGTVFEL
+1399 EEGYLAGAVFEL

-1417 VGKDGTVW
+1417 VGKDGTLW

-1432 DTITTTETGKDASK
+1432 DTITTTEAGKDASK

-1459 APEGYLLDGAPHEV
+1459 APEGYLLDGTPHEV
-1473 ELRYESDHT
+1473 ELRYENDHT
-1482 AVVETNVTIGNDYL
+1482 AVVETNVTLGNGYL
-1496 SAEITLEKEKEDL
+1496 STEITMEKEKEDL

-1517 VRQEIVNIPGEGF
+1517 VRQALVNTPGEGF
-1530 VFGLFA
+1530 VFGLFV

-1558 DAAGRLAF
+1558 DAAGKLAF

-1597 ELKAQS
+1597 EPKAQS
-1603 GGVIRVSLPEI
+1603 GGVIRVSLPEP
-1614 VHDELIYTRVTLTK
+1614 VHNELIYTRVTLTK

-1664 QIPVTPGTYTFKE
+1664 QIPVVPGTYTFKE

-1701 TGDTMIRDD
+1701 TGDTTIHDD
-1710 YTRFSLRK
+1710 YTRFSLHK
-1718 ADENGKPLAG
+1718 VDENGKPLAG

-1754 EKVPFGMY
+1754 EKVPFGTY
-1762 TLVETR
+1762 TLIETQ

-1775 ADTEIRFTVDGT
+1775 ADTEIRLTVDGT

-1833 DVATSDEKGE
+1833 DVAASDEKGE

-1859 VAPEG
+1859 VVPEG
-1864 FSRVEDVLIHVD
+1864 FNRVEDVLIHVD

-1924 ASGEDGVVHADDLKP
+1924 ASGEDGIVRADDLKP
-1939 GVYVIREI
+1939 GVYIIREI

-1962 VIDENYIA
+1962 VIDENYIVA
-1970 PDELFRLVNFP
+1970 DELFRLVNFP
-1981 EEERPEDEIQT
+1981 EEERPRDEIQT

-2006 ISMALGAVFMFAEII
+2006 ISMALGVVFMFAEII

>member
-1 MTKRFW
+1 MTKRIW

-20 PSGMYAEETVWEEE
+20 PFGIYAEETAWEEE
-34 ANASEETLDGGL
+34 TDASKETLDGGL

-63 PEEDVV
+63 PETDVV
-69 DSAADDESADA
+69 DGAADDESADE
-80 LPEQEESLTEEAI
+80 LSEQEESLIEEETT

-105 PALEEEKLPPVQE
+105 PTLEESELPPVQA
-118 GDFVCVTPNTRVY
+118 GDFVRVTPNTRVY
-131 LDIDETAGDG
+131 LDIDETAGDE

-162 RQDAQGRTWLLVRY
+162 RQDAQGRTWLLIRY

-192 ATIWVLAE
+192 ATVWVMAE
-200 EIQPSDAAEY
+200 ETQPSDATEY

-221 IALYAASDF
+221 IAPYAASDF

-302 FEVVDLDGYAVKPG
+302 FEVVDLDGYAAKPG

-337 YPYMIVDTGYGDSD
+337 YPYMIVDTGYADSD

-392 ADYLEYA
+392 GDYLEYA

-450 NLTGNSAGS
+450 SLTGNSAGS

-464 YLHSGDTISITST
+464 YMHSGDTISITSS
-477 QSTFSIAAQSVSSQD
+477 QSTFSVTAQSVSSQD
-492 EEAAFLIGIPDAD
+492 EEAAFLIGIPNAD

-517 AKLKEVRIE
+517 AKMKEVRIE

-531 GAIRVSKNSA
+531 GAVRVSKISA
-541 DNGAMLSGATFE
+541 DNGSVLSGATFE
-553 LMDASGAVVAT
+553 LMNGAGTVLAT
-564 QTTGADGTAQFDN
+564 QTTGADGTARFDN
-577 LPAGSYTVREVGA
+577 LPAGGYTVREVGA
-590 PTGYKVAVNPSQ
+590 PTGYKIAVNPSQ
-602 TVTVAA
+602 AVTVAA
-608 GATSDVRFANDRING
+608 GATSDVRFENDRVNG

-633 TKEALAGAVFTVTC
+633 TKEALAGAVFTVTR

-654 GTVGEVVATLTTG
+654 GAVGEVVATLTTG

-681 YRIAE
+681 YRVAE
-686 TGVPEHYVDGGFV
+686 TGVPEHYADGGFV

-705 EDGKTYT
+705 EDGKTY
-712 VEAEN
+712 A
-717 EPTKGYIRV
+717 
-726 VKTDALDGVPIAGV
+726 
-740 QFDLYDASGNPAG
+740 
-753 SMTTDETGFALSP
+753 
-766 PLHKGRYT
+766 
-774 VREHDNPTGY
+774 
-784 VTELVK
+784 
-790 MQAEV
+790 
-795 RSDETTDLS
+795 
-804 ATNQPIQGR
+804 
-813 IQIIKRDQLTKEA
+813 
-826 LAGAEFTITRISGLP
+826 
-841 SHGGS
+841 
-846 QDGEVVAVMTTDA
+846 
-859 EGKAVSPLLT
+859 
-869 YGTYRVAETKVP
+869 
-881 EHFAD
+881 
-886 HSFSVDV
+886 
-893 TIDGEN
+893 
-899 MQTYTV
+899 V

-931 VVFDIY
+931 VAFDIY
-937 ENDEYGGELVASMT
+937 ENDEYGNALVADMT
-951 TGKDGAAV
+951 TGKDGTAV

-976 AGYVLEEIAL
+976 AGYVMEEIAL
-986 DATVCSDETTQLR
+986 DATVRSDETTQLR

-1009 KLYKRDGD
+1009 KLYKRDDD

-1035 ANIDAPST
+1035 ANIDKPST

-1085 DDASAATGELWPGLY
+1085 GDASAATGELWPGLY
-1100 EIVEVFPPVGYQP
+1100 EIIEVSPPVGYEP

-1139 KLNIIRQGVYAIV
+1139 KLNAIRQGVYAIV

-1183 GSYGNV
+1183 GSYGNA

-1195 YLVTNRYGYAK
+1195 YLVTNPYGYAK

-1222 KAGHAL
+1222 KEGHAL
-1228 KSPVEIFIR
+1228 KSPVEIFIH

-1295 PTRREIDTFYTDENG
+1295 PTRREIDTFYTDDNG

-1322 YFIEEVQAPQ
+1322 YFIEEVHAPQ

-1347 TGDAP
+1347 TGDAS

-1368 GRVKVEKKG
+1368 GRVMVEKKG
-1377 LRLVRLAEQTDAYGN
+1377 LRLVRLAEQADAYGN
-1392 IAHQPVY
+1392 IVHQPVY
-1399 EEGYLAGTVFEL
+1399 EEGYLAGAVFEL

-1417 VGKDGTVW
+1417 IGKDGTLW

-1432 DTITTTETGKDASK
+1432 DTITTTEAGKDASK

-1459 APEGYLLDGAPHEV
+1459 APEGYLLDGAPHGV
-1473 ELRYESDHT
+1473 ELRYESDRT
-1482 AVVETNVTIGNDYL
+1482 AVVETNVTLGNDYL

-1509 EIIMDGDH
+1509 EIIMDDDH
-1517 VRQEIVNIPGEGF
+1517 VRQALVNIPGEGF

-1558 DAAGRLAF
+1558 DAAGKLAF

-1597 ELKAQS
+1597 EPQAQS
-1603 GGVIRVSLPEI
+1603 GGMIRVSLPEI

-1677 VYAPDGYALNEAEMR
+1677 VYAPDSYALNEAEMR

-1701 TGDTMIRDD
+1701 TGDTTIRDD

-1718 ADENGKPLAG
+1718 VDESGKPLAG

-1754 EKVPFGMY
+1754 EKVPFGTY

-1775 ADTEIRFTVDGT
+1775 ADTEIRLTVDGT

-1810 DTAGQALPG
+1810 DTAGQALTG

-1833 DVATSDEKGE
+1833 DVAASDEKGE

-1851 GDWIIRET
+1851 GVWIIRET

-1864 FSRVEDVLIHVD
+1864 FNRVEDMLIHVD
-1876 EDWKAPNTLLF
+1876 EDWKAPNALLF

-1897 KVDEDGCPM
+1897 KADEDGCPM

-1924 ASGEDGVVHADDLKP
+1924 ASGEDGIVRADDLKP

-1962 VIDENYIA
+1962 VIDENYIVA
-1970 PDELFRLVNFP
+1970 DELFRLVNFP
-1981 EEERPEDEIQT
+1981 EEERPKDEIQT
-1992 GVDVPVTPMMLYGL
+1992 GVDVPVTPMMLFGVASV
-2006 ISMALGAVFMFAEII
+2006 ICGMAIFVLQAIKK
-2021 HRRDQ
+2021 RRMRSID

>member
-1 MTKRFW
+1 MTKRIW

-58 DYIPE
+58 DCIPE
-63 PEEDVV
+63 PETDVV
-69 DSAADDESADA
+69 DGAADDESADE
-80 LPEQEESLTEEAI
+80 LSEQKESLTEEETT

-105 PALEEEKLPPVQE
+105 PTLEESELPPVQAGE
-118 GDFVCVTPNTRVY
+118 FVRVTPNTRVY
-131 LDIDETAGDG
+131 LEIDETAGDD

-152 NEANVYVEQV
+152 NEANVYVEQA

-192 ATIWVLAE
+192 ATVWVLAE
-200 EIQPSDAAEY
+200 ETWLSDAADY

-221 IALYAASDF
+221 AALYAASDF

-235 NASVQTFYPGQQN
+235 NAGVQTFYPGQQN

-337 YPYMIVDTGYGDSD
+337 YPYMIVDTGYADSD

-399 RWLAACAI
+399 RWLADCAI

-450 NLTGNSAGS
+450 SLTGNSAGS

-464 YLHSGDTISITST
+464 YMHSGDTISITSS
-477 QSTFSIAAQSVSSQD
+477 QSTFSVTAQSVSSQD
-492 EEAAFLIGIPDAD
+492 EEAAFLIGIPNAD

-517 AKLKEVRIE
+517 AKMKEVRIE

-531 GAIRVSKNSA
+531 GVVRVSKISA
-541 DNGAMLSGATFE
+541 DNGAVLSGATFE
-553 LMDASGAVVAT
+553 LTNGAGTVLAT
-564 QTTGADGTAQFDN
+564 QTTGADGTARFDN
-577 LPAGSYTVREVGA
+577 LPAGGYTVREVGA
-590 PTGYKVAVNPSQ
+590 PTGYKIAVNPSQ
-602 TVTVAA
+602 AVTVAP
-608 GATSDVRFANDRING
+608 GATSDIRFENDRVNG

-633 TKEALAGAVFTVTC
+633 TKEALAGAVFTVTR

-654 GTVGEVVATLTTG
+654 GAVGEAVATLTTG

-681 YRIAE
+681 YRVAE
-686 TGVPEHYVDGGFV
+686 TGVPEHYADGGFV

-705 EDGKTYT
+705 EDGKTY
-712 VEAEN
+712 A
-717 EPTKGYIRV
+717 
-726 VKTDALDGVPIAGV
+726 
-740 QFDLYDASGNPAG
+740 
-753 SMTTDETGFALSP
+753 
-766 PLHKGRYT
+766 
-774 VREHDNPTGY
+774 
-784 VTELVK
+784 
-790 MQAEV
+790 
-795 RSDETTDLS
+795 
-804 ATNQPIQGR
+804 
-813 IQIIKRDQLTKEA
+813 
-826 LAGAEFTITRISGLP
+826 
-841 SHGGS
+841 
-846 QDGEVVAVMTTDA
+846 
-859 EGKAVSPLLT
+859 
-869 YGTYRVAETKVP
+869 
-881 EHFAD
+881 
-886 HSFSVDV
+886 
-893 TIDGEN
+893 
-899 MQTYTV
+899 V

-931 VVFDIY
+931 VAFDIY
-937 ENDEYGGELVASMT
+937 ENDEYGNALVADMT
-951 TGKDGAAV
+951 TGKDGTAV

-976 AGYVLEEIAL
+976 AGYVMEEIAL
-986 DATVCSDETTQLR
+986 DATVRSDETTQLR

-1076 VVDALTTAG
+1076 VVDALTTVG

-1100 EIVEVFPPVGYQP
+1100 EIVEVSPPVGYEP

-1139 KLNIIRQGVYAIV
+1139 KLNIIKQGMYAIV

-1183 GSYGNV
+1183 GSYGNA

-1268 GKTVR
+1268 GETVR

-1310 EVTLPETVTRGM
+1310 EVMLPETVTRGM

-1368 GRVKVEKKG
+1368 GRVMVEKKG
-1377 LRLVRLAEQTDAYGN
+1377 LRLVRLAAQTDAYGN
-1392 IAHQPVY
+1392 IVHQTVY
-1399 EEGYLAGTVFEL
+1399 EEGYLAGAVFEL

-1417 VGKDGTVW
+1417 IGKDGTVW

-1432 DTITTTETGKDASK
+1432 DTITTTAEGKDASK

-1459 APEGYLLDGAPHEV
+1459 APEGYLLDSTPHEV
-1473 ELRYESDHT
+1473 ELRYADDRT
-1482 AVVETNVTIGNDYL
+1482 AVVETNVTLGNDYL
-1496 SAEITLEKEKEDL
+1496 SAEIMLEKEKEDL
-1509 EIIMDGDH
+1509 EIIMDSDH
-1517 VRQEIVNIPGEGF
+1517 VRQVLVNTPGEGF

-1543 DVTLTADTLVATGAT
+1543 DVTLTVDTLVATGAT
-1558 DAAGRLAF
+1558 DAEGKLAF

-1597 ELKAQS
+1597 EPKVQS

-1614 VHDELIYTRVTLTK
+1614 VHDELLYTRVTLTK

-1701 TGDTMIRDD
+1701 TGDTTIRDD

-1718 ADENGKPLAG
+1718 VDESGKPLSG

-1754 EKVPFGMY
+1754 EKVPFGTYM
-1762 TLVETR
+1762 LVETQ

-1775 ADTEIRFTVDGT
+1775 TDTEIRLTVDST
-1787 FVNPKEPIATVTN
+1787 FVNPKEPIATVVN

-1833 DVATSDEKGE
+1833 DVAASDEKGE

-1859 VAPEG
+1859 VVPEG
-1864 FSRVEDVLIHVD
+1864 FNRVEDVRIHVD

-1924 ASGEDGVVHADDLKP
+1924 ASGEDGIVRADDLKP

-1962 VIDENYIA
+1962 VIDENYIVA
-1970 PDELFRLVNFP
+1970 DELFRLVNFP
-1981 EEERPEDEIQT
+1981 EEERPKDEIQT
-1992 GVDVPVTPMMLYGL
+1992 GVDVPVTPMMRFGAASV
-2006 ISMALGAVFMFAEII
+2006 ICGMAIFVLRAIKKRGMRSI
-2021 HRRDQ
+2021 D

>member
-1 MTKRFW
+1 MTKRIW

-20 PSGMYAEETVWEEE
+20 PSGMYAEETVWEEKTD
-34 ANASEETLDGGL
+34 ASEETLDGGL

-63 PEEDVV
+63 PETEVV
-69 DSAADDESADA
+69 DGAADDESADE
-80 LPEQEESLTEEAI
+80 LSEQKESLIEEETT

-105 PALEEEKLPPVQE
+105 PTLEESELPPVQAGE
-118 GDFVCVTPNTRVY
+118 FVRVTPNTRVY
-131 LDIDETAGDG
+131 LEIDETAGDN

-152 NEANVYVEQV
+152 NEANVYVEQA

-192 ATIWVLAE
+192 ATVWVLAE
-200 EIQPSDAAEY
+200 EIQPSDAADY

-221 IALYAASDF
+221 AALYAASDF

-302 FEVVDLDGYAVKPG
+302 FEVVDLDGYAAKPG
-316 YSGDIYGSRT
+316 YSGDIYSSRT

-337 YPYMIVDTGYGDSD
+337 YPYMIVDTGYEDSD

-399 RWLAACAI
+399 RWLADCAI

-450 NLTGNSAGS
+450 SLTGNSAGS

-464 YLHSGDTISITST
+464 YLRSGDTISVTST

-517 AKLKEVRIE
+517 AKMKEVRIE

-531 GAIRVSKNSA
+531 GAVRVSKISA
-541 DNGAMLSGATFE
+541 DNGAMLSGASFE
-553 LMDASGAVVAT
+553 LMNGAGTVLAT
-564 QTTGADGTAQFDN
+564 QTTGADGTARFDN
-577 LPAGSYTVREVGA
+577 LPAGGYTVREVGA
-590 PTGYKVAVNPSQ
+590 PTGYKIAVNPSQ
-602 TVTVAA
+602 TVTVAP
-608 GATSDVRFANDRING
+608 GVTSDVRFENDRVNG

-633 TKEALAGAVFTVTC
+633 TKEALAGAVFTVTR

-654 GTVGEVVATLTTG
+654 SAVGEAVATLTTG

-681 YRIAE
+681 YRVAE

-705 EDGKTYT
+705 EDGKTY
-712 VEAEN
+712 A
-717 EPTKGYIRV
+717 
-726 VKTDALDGVPIAGV
+726 
-740 QFDLYDASGNPAG
+740 
-753 SMTTDETGFALSP
+753 
-766 PLHKGRYT
+766 
-774 VREHDNPTGY
+774 
-784 VTELVK
+784 
-790 MQAEV
+790 
-795 RSDETTDLS
+795 
-804 ATNQPIQGR
+804 
-813 IQIIKRDQLTKEA
+813 
-826 LAGAEFTITRISGLP
+826 
-841 SHGGS
+841 
-846 QDGEVVAVMTTDA
+846 
-859 EGKAVSPLLT
+859 
-869 YGTYRVAETKVP
+869 
-881 EHFAD
+881 
-886 HSFSVDV
+886 
-893 TIDGEN
+893 
-899 MQTYTV
+899 V

-918 VKTDRLNG
+918 VKTDRLTG

-931 VVFDIY
+931 VTFDIY
-937 ENDEYGGELVASMT
+937 ENDEYGNALVADMT
-951 TGKDGAAV
+951 TGKDGTAV

-976 AGYVLEEIAL
+976 AGYVMEEIAL
-986 DATVCSDETTQLR
+986 DATVRSDETTQLR
-999 ATNQPVMVKL
+999 VTNQPVMVKL

-1100 EIVEVFPPVGYQP
+1100 EIVEASPPVGYEP

-1183 GSYGNV
+1183 GNYGNA

-1295 PTRREIDTFYTDENG
+1295 PTRREIDTFYTDDNG

-1322 YFIEEVQAPQ
+1322 YFIEEVHAPQ

-1347 TGDAP
+1347 TGDAS

-1368 GRVKVEKKG
+1368 GRVMVEKKG
-1377 LRLVRLAEQTDAYGN
+1377 LRLVRLAEQADAYGN
-1392 IAHQPVY
+1392 IVHQPVY
-1399 EEGYLAGTVFEL
+1399 EEGYLAGAVFEL

-1417 VGKDGTVW
+1417 IGKDGTLW

-1432 DTITTTETGKDASK
+1432 DTITTTEAGKDASK

-1459 APEGYLLDGAPHEV
+1459 APEGYLLDGAPHGV
-1473 ELRYESDHT
+1473 ELRYESDRT
-1482 AVVETNVTIGNDYL
+1482 AVVETNVTLGNDYL

-1509 EIIMDGDH
+1509 EIIMDDDH
-1517 VRQEIVNIPGEGF
+1517 VRQALVNIPGEGF

-1558 DAAGRLAF
+1558 DAAGKLAF

-1597 ELKAQS
+1597 EPQAQS
-1603 GGVIRVSLPEI
+1603 GGMIRVSLPEI

-1639 ATIEVKDEQGKV
+1639 ATIEVKDEQGKI

-1701 TGDTMIRDD
+1701 TGDTTIRDD
-1710 YTRFSLRK
+1710 YTRFSLHK
-1718 ADENGKPLAG
+1718 VDENGKPLSG
-1728 VMFGLKKADGM
+1728 VMFGQKKADGM

-1754 EKVPFGMY
+1754 EKVPFGTY
-1762 TLVETR
+1762 TLVETQ

-1775 ADTEIRFTVDGT
+1775 ADTEIRITVDGT
-1787 FVNPKEPIATVTN
+1787 FVNPAEPIAAVVN

-1810 DTAGQALPG
+1810 DTAGQALTG

-1833 DVATSDEKGE
+1833 DVAASDEKGE

-1864 FSRVEDVLIHVD
+1864 FNRVEDVRIHVD

-1887 TDIPNHYEFI
+1887 TDIPNHYEFV
-1897 KVDEDGCPM
+1897 KADEDGCPM

-1914 DEDGNVLREL
+1914 DEDGNMLREL
-1924 ASGEDGVVHADDLKP
+1924 VSGEDGIVHADDLKP
-1939 GVYVIREI
+1939 GVYIIREI

-1962 VIDENYIA
+1962 VIDENYIV
-1970 PDELFRLVNFP
+1970 PDKLFRLVNFP
-1981 EEERPEDEIQT
+1981 EEERPKDEIQT

-2006 ISMALGAVFMFAEII
+2006 ISMALGVVFMFAEII

>member
-118 GDFVCVTPNTRVY
+118 GDFVWVTTNTRVY
-131 LDIDETAGDG
+131 LDIDETAGDE
-141 DDGELYDGNFV
+141 DEGELYDGKFV
-152 NEANVYVEQV
+152 NEANVYVEQA

-192 ATIWVLAE
+192 ATVWVLAE
-200 EIQPSDAAEY
+200 ETRPSDAADY

-221 IALYAASDF
+221 VAFYAASDF

-235 NASVQTFYPGQQN
+235 NAGVQTFYPGQQN

-337 YPYMIVDTGYGDSD
+337 YPYMIVDTGYEDSD

-392 ADYLEYA
+392 GDYLEYA

-450 NLTGNSAGS
+450 SLTGNSAGS

-464 YLHSGDTISITST
+464 YLRSGDTISVTST

-492 EEAAFLIGIPDAD
+492 EEAAFLIGIPNAD

-512 QYGLP
+512 QYGMP
-517 AKLKEVRIE
+517 AKMKEVRIE

-531 GAIRVSKNSA
+531 GAARVSKTSA
-541 DNGAMLSGATFE
+541 DNGAVLSGATFE
-553 LMDASGAVVAT
+553 LMNGAGTVLAT
-564 QTTGADGTAQFDN
+564 QTTGADGTARFDN
-577 LPAGSYTVREVGA
+577 LPAGGYTVREVGA
-590 PTGYKVAVNPSQ
+590 PTGYKIAVNPSQ
-602 TVTVAA
+602 AVTVAA
-608 GATSDVRFANDRING
+608 GATSDIRFENDRVNG

-633 TKEALAGAVFTVTC
+633 TKEALAGAVFTVTR

-654 GTVGEVVATLTTG
+654 GAVGEAVATLTTG

-686 TGVPEHYVDGGFV
+686 TGVPEHYADGGFV

-705 EDGKTYT
+705 EDGK
-712 VEAEN
+712 
-717 EPTKGYIRV
+717 
-726 VKTDALDGVPIAGV
+726 
-740 QFDLYDASGNPAG
+740 
-753 SMTTDETGFALSP
+753 
-766 PLHKGRYT
+766 
-774 VREHDNPTGY
+774 
-784 VTELVK
+784 
-790 MQAEV
+790 
-795 RSDETTDLS
+795 
-804 ATNQPIQGR
+804 
-813 IQIIKRDQLTKEA
+813 
-826 LAGAEFTITRISGLP
+826 
-841 SHGGS
+841 
-846 QDGEVVAVMTTDA
+846 
-859 EGKAVSPLLT
+859 
-869 YGTYRVAETKVP
+869 
-881 EHFAD
+881 
-886 HSFSVDV
+886 
-893 TIDGEN
+893 
-899 MQTYTV
+899 TYTV

-931 VVFDIY
+931 VAFDIY
-937 ENDEYGGELVASMT
+937 ENDEYGNALVADMT

-986 DATVCSDETTQLR
+986 DATVRSDETTQLR

-1085 DDASAATGELWPGLY
+1085 GDASAATGELWPGLY
-1100 EIVEVFPPVGYQP
+1100 EIVEVSPPVGYEP

-1183 GSYGNV
+1183 GSYGNA

-1222 KAGHAL
+1222 KEGHAL

-1322 YFIEEVQAPQ
+1322 YFIEEVHAPQ

-1358 DIEIPNEPVM
+1358 DIEIQNEPVM
-1368 GRVKVEKKG
+1368 GRVMVEKKG
-1377 LRLVRLAEQTDAYGN
+1377 LKFVRLAEQADAFGN
-1392 IAHQPVY
+1392 IVHQPVY
-1399 EEGYLAGTVFEL
+1399 EEGYLAGAVFEL

-1417 VGKDGTVW
+1417 IGKDGTVW

-1432 DTITTTETGKDASK
+1432 DTITTTEAGKDASK

-1459 APEGYLLDGAPHEV
+1459 APEGYLLDSTPHEV
-1473 ELRYESDHT
+1473 ELRYENDHT
-1482 AVVETNVTIGNDYL
+1482 AVVETTVTLGNDYL
-1496 SAEITLEKEKEDL
+1496 SAEIALEKEKEDL
-1509 EIIMDGDH
+1509 EIIMDSDH
-1517 VRQEIVNIPGEGF
+1517 VRREIVNTPGEGF

-1543 DVTLTADTLVATGAT
+1543 DVTLTTDTLVATGAT
-1558 DAAGRLAF
+1558 DATGRLAF

-1585 WTLNPAKFAVTL
+1585 WKLNPAKFAVTL
-1597 ELKAQS
+1597 ESEAQS
-1603 GGVIRVSLPEI
+1603 GGVIRVSLPEP
-1614 VHDELIYTRVTLTK
+1614 VHNELIYTRVTLTK
-1628 TDITG
+1628 TDVTG

-1651 IYRETTDANGQIP
+1651 IYRETTDANGQLP
-1664 QIPVTPGTYTFKE
+1664 QIPVAPGTYTFKE
-1677 VYAPDGYALNEAEMR
+1677 TYAPDGYALNEAEMR

-1701 TGDTMIRDD
+1701 TGDTTIRDD
-1710 YTRFSLRK
+1710 YTRFSLHK
-1718 ADENGKPLAG
+1718 VDENGKPLAG

-1754 EKVPFGMY
+1754 EKVPFGTY
-1762 TLVETR
+1762 TLVETQ

-1775 ADTEIRFTVDGT
+1775 ADTEIRLTVDGT
-1787 FVNPKEPIATVTN
+1787 FVNPKEPIATVVN

-1810 DTAGQALPG
+1810 DTAGQALTG
-1819 AAFSLIN
+1819 AEFNLIN

-1833 DVATSDEKGE
+1833 DVAESNEKGE

-1864 FSRVEDVLIHVD
+1864 FNRVEDVRIHVD
-1876 EDWKAPNTLLF
+1876 EDWKALNTLLF
-1887 TDIPNHYEFI
+1887 TDIPNHYEFV

-1924 ASGEDGVVHADDLKP
+1924 ASGEDGIVRADDLKP

-1962 VIDENYIA
+1962 VIDENYIV

-1981 EEERPEDEIQT
+1981 EEERPKDEIQT
-1992 GVDVPVTPMMLYGL
+1992 GVDVPVTPMMLFGVASV
-2006 ISMALGAVFMFAEII
+2006 ICGMAIFVLRAIKK
-2021 HRRDQ
+2021 RRMRSID

>member
-1 MTKRFW
+1 MTKRIW

-13 GMALTAL
+13 SMALTAL
-20 PSGMYAEETVWEEE
+20 PFGIYAEETAWEEE
-34 ANASEETLDGGL
+34 ANASEETLDGGP

-63 PEEDVV
+63 PETDVV
-69 DSAADDESADA
+69 DGAADDESADE
-80 LPEQEESLTEEAI
+80 LSEQEESLTEETTPDL

-98 FIPEEEP
+98 FIPEEELP
-105 PALEEEKLPPVQE
+105 VLEEEEPQDVQA
-118 GDFVCVTPNTRVY
+118 GVFVRVTPNTRVY
-131 LDIDETAGDG
+131 LEIDETAGDA

-152 NEANVYVEQV
+152 NEANVYVEQA

-192 ATIWVLAE
+192 AAVWVLAE
-200 EIQPSDAAEY
+200 ETRPSDVADY

-221 IALYAASDF
+221 AALYAASDF

-235 NASVQTFYPGQQN
+235 NAGVQTFYPGQQN

-337 YPYMIVDTGYGDSD
+337 YPYMIVDTGYADSD

-368 LEGDWYVRDYWR
+368 LEGDWYVRDYWQ

-392 ADYLEYA
+392 GDYLEYA

-437 TDADLIRISRSVG
+437 TDADLIRISRSIG
-450 NLTGNSAGS
+450 SLTGNSAGS

-464 YLHSGDTISITST
+464 YLHSGDTISVTST
-477 QSTFSIAAQSVSSQD
+477 QSTFSITAQSVSSQD

-517 AKLKEVRIE
+517 AKMKEVRIE

-531 GAIRVSKNSA
+531 GAVRVSKISA

-553 LMDASGAVVAT
+553 LMNGAGTVLAT
-564 QTTGADGTAQFDN
+564 QTTGADGTARFDN
-577 LPAGSYTVREVGA
+577 LPAGGYTVREVGA
-590 PTGYKVAVNPSQ
+590 PTGYKIAVNPSQ

-608 GATSDVRFANDRING
+608 GATSDVRFENDRVNG

-633 TKEALAGAVFTVTC
+633 TKEALAGAVFTVTR
-647 LSAAEGG
+647 LSAAEGDG
-654 GTVGEVVATLTTG
+654 AVGEAVAKLTTG

-681 YRIAE
+681 YRVAE
-686 TGVPEHYVDGGFV
+686 TGVPEHYADGGFV

-705 EDGKTYT
+705 EDGK
-712 VEAEN
+712 
-717 EPTKGYIRV
+717 
-726 VKTDALDGVPIAGV
+726 
-740 QFDLYDASGNPAG
+740 
-753 SMTTDETGFALSP
+753 
-766 PLHKGRYT
+766 
-774 VREHDNPTGY
+774 
-784 VTELVK
+784 
-790 MQAEV
+790 
-795 RSDETTDLS
+795 
-804 ATNQPIQGR
+804 
-813 IQIIKRDQLTKEA
+813 
-826 LAGAEFTITRISGLP
+826 
-841 SHGGS
+841 
-846 QDGEVVAVMTTDA
+846 
-859 EGKAVSPLLT
+859 
-869 YGTYRVAETKVP
+869 
-881 EHFAD
+881 
-886 HSFSVDV
+886 
-893 TIDGEN
+893 
-899 MQTYTV
+899 TYTV

-931 VVFDIY
+931 VAFDIY
-937 ENDEYGGELVASMT
+937 ENDEYGNALVADMT
-951 TGKDGAAV
+951 TGKDGTAV

-976 AGYVLEEIAL
+976 AGYVMEEIAL
-986 DATVCSDETTQLR
+986 DATVRSDETTQLR

-1100 EIVEVFPPVGYQP
+1100 EIVEASPPVGYEP

-1139 KLNIIRQGVYAIV
+1139 KLNSIRQGVYAIV

-1183 GSYGNV
+1183 GSYGNA
-1189 RAFERD
+1189 REFERD
-1195 YLVTNRYGYAK
+1195 YLVTNKYGYAK

-1228 KSPVEIFIR
+1228 KSPVEILIR

-1268 GKTVR
+1268 GKTIK

-1322 YFIEEVQAPQ
+1322 YFIEEVHAPQ

-1347 TGDAP
+1347 TGDAS

-1368 GRVKVEKKG
+1368 GRVMIEKKG
-1377 LRLVRLAEQTDAYGN
+1377 LKFVRLAEQADAFGN
-1392 IAHQPVY
+1392 IVHQPVY
-1399 EEGYLAGTVFEL
+1399 EEGYLAGAVFEL
-1411 RAAEDI
+1411 RAAADV

-1473 ELRYESDHT
+1473 ELRYENDHT
-1482 AVVETNVTIGNDYL
+1482 AVVETNVTLSNGYL
-1496 SAEITLEKEKEDL
+1496 STEITMEKEKEDL

-1517 VRQEIVNIPGEGF
+1517 VRQALVNIPGEGF

-1718 ADENGKPLAG
+1718 VDESGKPLAG

-1754 EKVPFGMY
+1754 EKVPFGTY
-1762 TLVETR
+1762 TLVETQ

-1775 ADTEIRFTVDGT
+1775 ADTEIRLTVDGT

-1810 DTAGQALPG
+1810 DTAGQALTG

-1833 DVATSDEKGE
+1833 DVAASDEKGE

-1859 VAPEG
+1859 VVPEG
-1864 FSRVEDVLIHVD
+1864 FNRVEDVLIYVD

-1924 ASGEDGVVHADDLKP
+1924 ASGEDGIVHADDLKP
-1939 GVYVIREI
+1939 GVYIIREI

-1962 VIDENYIA
+1962 VIDENYIV

-1981 EEERPEDEIQT
+1981 EEECPKDEIQT
-1992 GVDVPVTPMMLYGL
+1992 GVDVPVTPMMRFGVASV
-2006 ISMALGAVFMFAEII
+2006 ICGMAIFVLRAIKKRGMRSI
-2021 HRRDQ
+2021 D

>member
-1 MTKRFW
+1 MTKRIW

-20 PSGMYAEETVWEEE
+20 PFGIYAEETAWEEE

-63 PEEDVV
+63 PETDVV
-69 DSAADDESADA
+69 DGAADDESADE
-80 LPEQEESLTEEAI
+80 LSEQEESLIEEETT

-105 PALEEEKLPPVQE
+105 PTLEESELPLVQA
-118 GDFVCVTPNTRVY
+118 GDFVRVTPNTRVY
-131 LDIDETAGDG
+131 LEIDETAGDD
-141 DDGELYDGNFV
+141 DDGEWYDGNFV
-152 NEANVYVEQV
+152 KEANVYVEQAQ
-162 RQDAQGRTWLLVRY
+162 QDAQGRTWLLVRY

-192 ATIWVLAE
+192 ATVWVLAE
-200 EIQPSDAAEY
+200 ETQPSDAADY

-221 IALYAASDF
+221 AALYAASDF

-235 NASVQTFYPGQQN
+235 NAGVQTFYPGQQN

-337 YPYMIVDTGYGDSD
+337 YPYMIVDTGYADSD

-392 ADYLEYA
+392 GDYLEYA

-450 NLTGNSAGS
+450 SLTGNSAGS

-464 YLHSGDTISITST
+464 YMHSGDTISITSS
-477 QSTFSIAAQSVSSQD
+477 QSTFSVTAQSVSSQD
-492 EEAAFLIGIPDAD
+492 EEAAFLIGIPNAD

-517 AKLKEVRIE
+517 AKMKEVRIE

-531 GAIRVSKNSA
+531 GAVRVSKISA

-553 LMDASGAVVAT
+553 LMNGAGTVLAT
-564 QTTGADGTAQFDN
+564 QTTGADGTARFDN
-577 LPAGSYTVREVGA
+577 LPAGSYTVWEVGA
-590 PTGYKVAVNPSQ
+590 PTGYKIAVNPSQ
-602 TVTVAA
+602 AVTVAA
-608 GATSDVRFANDRING
+608 GATSDVRFENDRVNG

-654 GTVGEVVATLTTG
+654 GAVGEAVATLTTG

-681 YRIAE
+681 YRVAE
-686 TGVPEHYVDGGFV
+686 TGVPEHYADGGFV

-705 EDGKTYT
+705 EDGKTY
-712 VEAEN
+712 A
-717 EPTKGYIRV
+717 
-726 VKTDALDGVPIAGV
+726 
-740 QFDLYDASGNPAG
+740 
-753 SMTTDETGFALSP
+753 
-766 PLHKGRYT
+766 
-774 VREHDNPTGY
+774 
-784 VTELVK
+784 
-790 MQAEV
+790 
-795 RSDETTDLS
+795 
-804 ATNQPIQGR
+804 
-813 IQIIKRDQLTKEA
+813 
-826 LAGAEFTITRISGLP
+826 
-841 SHGGS
+841 
-846 QDGEVVAVMTTDA
+846 
-859 EGKAVSPLLT
+859 
-869 YGTYRVAETKVP
+869 
-881 EHFAD
+881 
-886 HSFSVDV
+886 
-893 TIDGEN
+893 
-899 MQTYTV
+899 V

-931 VVFDIY
+931 VAFDIY
-937 ENDEYGGELVASMT
+937 ENDEYGNALVADMT

-976 AGYVLEEIAL
+976 VGYVMEEIAL
-986 DATVCSDETTQLR
+986 DATVRSDETTQLR
-999 ATNQPVMVKL
+999 TTNQPVMVKL

-1035 ANIDAPST
+1035 ANIDQPST

-1076 VVDALTTAG
+1076 VVETLTTAG
-1085 DDASAATGELWPGLY
+1085 DDASTATGELWPGLY
-1100 EIVEVFPPVGYQP
+1100 EIVEASPPVGYEP

-1183 GSYGNV
+1183 GSYGNA

-1206 TKLLPY
+1206 TTLLPY

-1368 GRVKVEKKG
+1368 GRVMVEKKG

-1392 IAHQPVY
+1392 SVHQPVY
-1399 EEGYLAGTVFEL
+1399 EEGYLAGAVFEL

-1432 DTITTTETGKDASK
+1432 DTITTTEAGKDASK

-1473 ELRYESDHT
+1473 ELRYENDRT
-1482 AVVETNVTIGNDYL
+1482 AVVETNVTLGNDYL

-1509 EIIMDGDH
+1509 EIIMDSDH
-1517 VRQEIVNIPGEGF
+1517 VRQALVNTPGEGF

-1543 DVTLTADTLVATGAT
+1543 DVTLTADTLVATGVT

-1597 ELKAQS
+1597 EPKAQS
-1603 GGVIRVSLPEI
+1603 GGVIRVSLPEP
-1614 VHDELIYTRVTLTK
+1614 VHNELIYTRVTLTK

-1633 QKTLPG
+1633 QRTLPG

-1651 IYRETTDANGQIP
+1651 IYRETTDVNGQIP

-1718 ADENGKPLAG
+1718 VDESGKPLAG

-1754 EKVPFGMY
+1754 EKVPFGTY
-1762 TLVETR
+1762 TLVETQ

-1775 ADTEIRFTVDGT
+1775 ADTEIRITVDST

-1810 DTAGQALPG
+1810 DTAGQALTG

-1833 DVATSDEKGE
+1833 DVAASDEKGE

-1864 FSRVEDVLIHVD
+1864 FNRVEDVLIHVD

-1897 KVDEDGCPM
+1897 KVDEDGCLM
-1906 EGVKFALE
+1906 EGVRFALE

-1924 ASGEDGVVHADDLKP
+1924 ASGEDGIVRADDLKP
-1939 GVYVIREI
+1939 GVYIIREI
-1947 ETQAGYRLTEETIRV
+1947 ETPAGYRLTEETIRV
-1962 VIDENYIA
+1962 MIDENYIA

-1981 EEERPEDEIQT
+1981 EEERPRDEIQT

-2006 ISMALGAVFMFAEII
+2006 ISMALGAVLMFAEII

>member
-1 MTKRFW
+1 MTKRIW

-20 PSGMYAEETVWEEE
+20 PFGIYAEETAWEEE

-63 PEEDVV
+63 PETDVV
-69 DSAADDESADA
+69 DGAADDESADE
-80 LPEQEESLTEEAI
+80 LSEQEESLIEEETT

-105 PALEEEKLPPVQE
+105 PTLEESELPPVQAGE
-118 GDFVCVTPNTRVY
+118 FVRVTPNTRVY
-131 LDIDETAGDG
+131 LEIDETAGDD
-141 DDGELYDGNFV
+141 DDGEWYDGNFV
-152 NEANVYVEQV
+152 NEANVCVEQA

-392 ADYLEYA
+392 GDYLEYA

-407 ERAGITG
+407 EHASITG

-553 LMDASGAVVAT
+553 LMNGAGTVLAT
-564 QTTGADGTAQFDN
+564 QTTGADGTARFDN
-577 LPAGSYTVREVGA
+577 LPAGGYTVREVGA
-590 PTGYKVAVNPSQ
+590 PTGYKIAVNPSQ

-608 GATSDVRFANDRING
+608 GATSDVRFENDRVNG

-633 TKEALAGAVFTVTC
+633 TKEALAGAVFTVTR

-654 GTVGEVVATLTTG
+654 GAVGEAVATLTTG

-681 YRIAE
+681 YRVAE
-686 TGVPEHYVDGGFV
+686 TGVPEHYADGGFV

-712 VEAEN
+712 VE
-717 EPTKGYIRV
+717 V
-726 VKTDALDGVPIAGV
+726 
-740 QFDLYDASGNPAG
+740 
-753 SMTTDETGFALSP
+753 
-766 PLHKGRYT
+766 
-774 VREHDNPTGY
+774 
-784 VTELVK
+784 
-790 MQAEV
+790 
-795 RSDETTDLS
+795 
-804 ATNQPIQGR
+804 
-813 IQIIKRDQLTKEA
+813 
-826 LAGAEFTITRISGLP
+826 
-841 SHGGS
+841 
-846 QDGEVVAVMTTDA
+846 
-859 EGKAVSPLLT
+859 
-869 YGTYRVAETKVP
+869 
-881 EHFAD
+881 
-886 HSFSVDV
+886 
-893 TIDGEN
+893 
-899 MQTYTV
+899 
-905 EAENEPTKGWIRL
+905 ENEPTKGWIRL

-931 VVFDIY
+931 VAFDIY
-937 ENDEYGGELVASMT
+937 ENDEYGNALVADMT
-951 TGKDGAAV
+951 TGKDGTAV

-976 AGYVLEEIAL
+976 AGYVMEEIAL
-986 DATVCSDETTQLR
+986 DATVRSDETTQLR

-1100 EIVEVFPPVGYQP
+1100 EIVEVSPPVGYEP

-1139 KLNIIRQGVYAIV
+1139 KLNIIKQGVYAIV

-1183 GSYGNV
+1183 GSYGNA

-1206 TKLLPY
+1206 TMLLPY

-1256 YRLKLIKTDAKT
+1256 YRLKLIKTDTKT

-1295 PTRREIDTFYTDENG
+1295 PTRRKIDTFYTDENG

-1347 TGDAP
+1347 TGDVP
-1352 GEAYTL
+1352 GEAYAL

-1368 GRVKVEKKG
+1368 GRVMVEKKG
-1377 LRLVRLAEQTDAYGN
+1377 LKFVRLAEQADAFGN
-1392 IAHQPVY
+1392 IVHQPVY
-1399 EEGYLAGTVFEL
+1399 EEGYLAGAVFEL

-1454 LVEVS
+1454 LVDVS

-1473 ELRYESDHT
+1473 ELRYENDRT
-1482 AVVETNVTIGNDYL
+1482 AMVETNVTLGNGYL
-1496 SAEITLEKEKEDL
+1496 STEITLEKEKEDL
-1509 EIIMDGDH
+1509 EIIMEGDH
-1517 VRQEIVNIPGEGF
+1517 VRQALVNIPGEGF

-1543 DVTLTADTLVATGAT
+1543 DVTLTADTLVATGTT
-1558 DAAGRLAF
+1558 DAAGKLAF

-1597 ELKAQS
+1597 EPQAQS
-1603 GGVIRVSLPEI
+1603 GGVIRVSLPEP

-1639 ATIEVKDEQGKV
+1639 ATIEVRDEQGNV
-1651 IYRETTDANGQIP
+1651 MYREMTDANGQIP
-1664 QIPVTPGTYTFKE
+1664 QIPVVPGTYTFKE

-1718 ADENGKPLAG
+1718 VDESGKPLAG

-1754 EKVPFGMY
+1754 EKVPFGTY
-1762 TLVETR
+1762 TLVETQ

-1775 ADTEIRFTVDGT
+1775 ADTEIKITVDGT
-1787 FVNPKEPIATVTN
+1787 FVNPKEPIATVVN

-1833 DVATSDEKGE
+1833 DVAASDEKGE

-1859 VAPEG
+1859 VVPEG
-1864 FSRVEDVLIHVD
+1864 FNRVEDVLIHVD

-1887 TDIPNHYEFI
+1887 TDIPNHYEFV

-1924 ASGEDGVVHADDLKP
+1924 ASGEDGIVHADDLNP

-1962 VIDENYIA
+1962 VIDENYIVA
-1970 PDELFRLVNFP
+1970 DELFRLVNFP
-1981 EEERPEDEIQT
+1981 EEERPKDEIQT
-1992 GVDVPVTPMMLYGL
+1992 GVDVPVTPMMRFGVASV
-2006 ISMALGAVFMFAEII
+2006 ICGMAIFVLRAIKK
-2021 HRRDQ
+2021 RRMRSID

>member
-1 MTKRFW
+1 MTKRIW

-20 PSGMYAEETVWEEE
+20 PFGIYAEETAWEEE
-34 ANASEETLDGGL
+34 TNASEETLDGGL

-63 PEEDVV
+63 PETDVV
-69 DSAADDESADA
+69 DGAADDESADE
-80 LPEQEESLTEEAI
+80 LSEQEESLIEEETT
-93 PDLPD
+93 PDLPN
-98 FIPEEEP
+98 FIPEEELP
-105 PALEEEKLPPVQE
+105 VLEEEEPQNVQA
-118 GDFVCVTPNTRVY
+118 GDFVRVTPNTRVY
-131 LDIDETAGDG
+131 LEIDETAGDD

-152 NEANVYVEQV
+152 NEANVYVEQA

-192 ATIWVLAE
+192 ATVWVLAE
-200 EIQPSDAAEY
+200 ETQPSDAADY

-221 IALYAASDF
+221 AALYAASDF

-235 NASVQTFYPGQQN
+235 NAGVQTFYPGQQN

-337 YPYMIVDTGYGDSD
+337 YPYMIVDTGYADSD

-392 ADYLEYA
+392 GDYLEYA

-450 NLTGNSAGS
+450 SLTGNSAGS

-464 YLHSGDTISITST
+464 YLRSGDTISVTST

-517 AKLKEVRIE
+517 AKMKEVRIE

-531 GAIRVSKNSA
+531 GAVRVSKISA

-553 LMDASGAVVAT
+553 LMNGAGTVLAT
-564 QTTGADGTAQFDN
+564 QTTGADGTARFDN
-577 LPAGSYTVREVGA
+577 LPAGGYTVREVGA
-590 PTGYKVAVNPSQ
+590 PTGYKIAVNPSQ

-608 GATSDVRFANDRING
+608 GATSDIRFENDRVNG

-633 TKEALAGAVFTVTC
+633 TKEALSGAAFTVTR
-647 LSAAEGG
+647 LSAAEGDG
-654 GTVGEVVATLTTG
+654 AVGEAVAKLTTG

-681 YRIAE
+681 YRVAE
-686 TGVPEHYVDGGFV
+686 TGVPEHYADGGFV

-705 EDGKTYT
+705 EDGK
-712 VEAEN
+712 
-717 EPTKGYIRV
+717 
-726 VKTDALDGVPIAGV
+726 
-740 QFDLYDASGNPAG
+740 
-753 SMTTDETGFALSP
+753 
-766 PLHKGRYT
+766 
-774 VREHDNPTGY
+774 
-784 VTELVK
+784 
-790 MQAEV
+790 
-795 RSDETTDLS
+795 
-804 ATNQPIQGR
+804 
-813 IQIIKRDQLTKEA
+813 
-826 LAGAEFTITRISGLP
+826 
-841 SHGGS
+841 
-846 QDGEVVAVMTTDA
+846 
-859 EGKAVSPLLT
+859 
-869 YGTYRVAETKVP
+869 
-881 EHFAD
+881 
-886 HSFSVDV
+886 
-893 TIDGEN
+893 
-899 MQTYTV
+899 TYTV

-931 VVFDIY
+931 VAFDIY
-937 ENDEYGGELVASMT
+937 ENDEYGNALVADMT
-951 TGKDGAAV
+951 TGKDGTAV

-976 AGYVLEEIAL
+976 AGYVMEEIAL
-986 DATVCSDETTQLR
+986 DATVRSDETTQLR

-1065 QGNVLFKKGDT
+1065 QDNVLFKKGDT

-1100 EIVEVFPPVGYQP
+1100 EIVEVSPPAGYEP

-1139 KLNIIRQGVYAIV
+1139 KLNTIKQGVYAIV

-1183 GSYGNV
+1183 GSYGNA

-1222 KAGHAL
+1222 KAGHTL
-1228 KSPVEIFIR
+1228 KSPVEILIR

-1280 LLDSDGNVV
+1280 LLDSDGSVV

-1295 PTRREIDTFYTDENG
+1295 PTRRKIDTFYTDENG

-1322 YFIEEVQAPQ
+1322 YFIEEVHAPQ

-1358 DIEIPNEPVM
+1358 DIEIQNEPVM
-1368 GRVKVEKKG
+1368 GRVMVEKKG
-1377 LRLVRLAEQTDAYGN
+1377 LRLVRLEEQADAYGN
-1392 IAHQPVY
+1392 IVHQTVY
-1399 EEGYLAGTVFEL
+1399 EEGYLAGAVFEL

-1417 VGKDGTVW
+1417 VGKDGTLW
-1425 FHAGDVA
+1425 FHAGDVT
-1432 DTITTTETGKDASK
+1432 DTITTTEVGKDASK

-1473 ELRYESDHT
+1473 ELRYENDRT
-1482 AVVETNVTIGNDYL
+1482 AVVETNVTLGNDYL

-1509 EIIMDGDH
+1509 EIIMDGDE
-1517 VRQEIVNIPGEGF
+1517 VRQELVNNPGEGF

-1536 DEELRVG
+1536 DADMHVG
-1543 DVTLTADTLVATGAT
+1543 EVTLLADTLVATGAT

-1585 WTLNPAKFAVTL
+1585 WTLNPAKFDVTL
-1597 ELKAQS
+1597 EPQAQS
-1603 GGVIRVSLPEI
+1603 GGVIRVSLPEP
-1614 VHDELIYTRVTLTK
+1614 VHDELVYTRVTLTK

-1651 IYRETTDANGQIP
+1651 IYRETTDANGQLP
-1664 QIPVTPGTYTFKE
+1664 QIPVAPGTYTFKE
-1677 VYAPDGYALNEAEMR
+1677 VYAPDGYALNEAEMW

-1701 TGDTMIRDD
+1701 TGDTTIRDD

-1728 VMFGLKKADGM
+1728 VMFGLKKADG
-1739 LMMTAKTDAKGMATF
+1739 LLLMTAKTDAKGMATF
-1754 EKVPFGMY
+1754 EKVPFGTY
-1762 TLVETR
+1762 TLVETQ
-1768 ALPGYLK
+1768 ALLGYLK
-1775 ADTEIRFTVDGT
+1775 ADTEIRLTVDGT
-1787 FVNPKEPIATVTN
+1787 FVNPAEPIAAIVN

-1810 DTAGQALPG
+1810 DTAGQALTG

-1833 DVATSDEKGE
+1833 DRATSNEKGE

-1864 FSRVEDVLIHVD
+1864 FNRVEDVLIHVD
-1876 EDWKAPNTLLF
+1876 KDWKAPNTLLF
-1887 TDIPNHYEFI
+1887 TDIPNHYEFV

-1924 ASGEDGVVHADDLKP
+1924 ASGEDGIVHADDLKL

-1981 EEERPEDEIQT
+1981 DEERPRDEIQT

-2006 ISMALGAVFMFAEII
+2006 ISMALGAVLMFAEII
-2021 HRRDQ
+2021 RRRDQ

>member
-1 MTKRFW
+1 MTKRIW

-20 PSGMYAEETVWEEE
+20 PLGIYAEETAWEEE

-63 PEEDVV
+63 PETDVV
-69 DSAADDESADA
+69 DGAADDESADE
-80 LPEQEESLTEEAI
+80 LSEQEESLTEEAT

-98 FIPEEEP
+98 FIPEEEL
-105 PALEEEKLPPVQE
+105 PALEEEEPQDVQA
-118 GDFVCVTPNTRVY
+118 GDFVRVTPNTRVY
-131 LDIDETAGDG
+131 LEIDETAGDA

-152 NEANVYVEQV
+152 NEASVYVEQV

-192 ATIWVLAE
+192 ATVWVLAE
-200 EIQPSDAAEY
+200 EIRPSDAADY

-221 IALYAASDF
+221 AALYAASDF

-337 YPYMIVDTGYGDSD
+337 YPYMIVDTGYADSD

-358 QFAIREVVKQ
+358 QFAIREVVKR

-392 ADYLEYA
+392 GDYLEYA

-422 VSMQN
+422 VHMQG

-450 NLTGNSAGS
+450 SLTGNSAGS

-464 YLHSGDTISITST
+464 YLHSGDTISVTST

-492 EEAAFLIGIPDAD
+492 EEAAFFIGIPNAD

-517 AKLKEVRIE
+517 AKMKEVRIE

-531 GAIRVSKNSA
+531 GAVRVSKISA
-541 DNGAMLSGATFE
+541 DNGAVLSGATFE
-553 LMDASGAVVAT
+553 LMNGAGTVLAT
-564 QTTGADGTAQFDN
+564 QTTGADGTARFDN

-590 PTGYKVAVNPSQ
+590 PTGYKIAVNPSQ

-608 GATSDVRFANDRING
+608 GATSDVRFENDRVNG

-633 TKEALAGAVFTVTC
+633 TKEALAGAVFTVTR

-654 GTVGEVVATLTTG
+654 GAVGEAVATLTTG

-681 YRIAE
+681 YRVAE

-705 EDGKTYT
+705 EDGKTY
-712 VEAEN
+712 A
-717 EPTKGYIRV
+717 
-726 VKTDALDGVPIAGV
+726 
-740 QFDLYDASGNPAG
+740 
-753 SMTTDETGFALSP
+753 
-766 PLHKGRYT
+766 
-774 VREHDNPTGY
+774 
-784 VTELVK
+784 
-790 MQAEV
+790 
-795 RSDETTDLS
+795 
-804 ATNQPIQGR
+804 
-813 IQIIKRDQLTKEA
+813 
-826 LAGAEFTITRISGLP
+826 
-841 SHGGS
+841 
-846 QDGEVVAVMTTDA
+846 
-859 EGKAVSPLLT
+859 
-869 YGTYRVAETKVP
+869 
-881 EHFAD
+881 
-886 HSFSVDV
+886 
-893 TIDGEN
+893 
-899 MQTYTV
+899 V

-931 VVFDIY
+931 VAFDIY
-937 ENDEYGGELVASMT
+937 ENDEYGNALVADMT
-951 TGKDGAAV
+951 TGKDGTAV

-986 DATVCSDETTQLR
+986 DAMVRSDETTQLR
-999 ATNQPVMVKL
+999 VTNQPVMVKL

-1017 EYGGDDPNSRR
+1017 EYGGDDPNSKR

-1035 ANIDAPST
+1035 ANIDALST

-1065 QGNVLFKKGDT
+1065 QGNVLFQKGDT

-1100 EIVEVFPPVGYQP
+1100 EIVEVSPPAGYEP

-1139 KLNIIRQGVYAIV
+1139 KLNTIKQGVYAIV

-1183 GSYGNV
+1183 GSYGNA

-1206 TKLLPY
+1206 TTLLPY

-1268 GKTVR
+1268 GKIVR

-1289 TQTVSY
+1289 TQMVSY

-1368 GRVKVEKKG
+1368 GRVMVEKKG
-1377 LRLVRLAEQTDAYGN
+1377 LKFVRLAEQTDAFGN
-1392 IAHQPVY
+1392 IVHQPVY
-1399 EEGYLAGTVFEL
+1399 EEGYLAGAVFEL
-1411 RAAEDI
+1411 RAAADI
-1417 VGKDGTVW
+1417 VGKDGTLW

-1432 DTITTTETGKDASK
+1432 DTITTTEAGKDASK

-1459 APEGYLLDGAPHEV
+1459 APEGYLLDSTPHEV
-1473 ELRYESDHT
+1473 ELRYENDHT
-1482 AVVETNVTIGNDYL
+1482 AVVETTVTLGNGYL
-1496 SAEITLEKEKEDL
+1496 STEITMEKEKEDL
-1509 EIIMDGDH
+1509 EIIMDDDH

-1577 KELSAPDG
+1577 KELYAPVG

-1597 ELKAQS
+1597 EPEVQS
-1603 GGVIRVSLPEI
+1603 GGVIRVSLPEP

-1651 IYRETTDANGQIP
+1651 IYRETTDVNGQIP

-1718 ADENGKPLAG
+1718 VDESGKPLAG

-1754 EKVPFGMY
+1754 EKVPFGTY
-1762 TLVETR
+1762 TLVETQ

-1775 ADTEIRFTVDGT
+1775 ADTEIRITVDST

-1810 DTAGQALPG
+1810 DTAGQALTG

-1833 DVATSDEKGE
+1833 DVAASDEKGE

-1864 FSRVEDVLIHVD
+1864 FNRVEDVLIHVD

-1897 KVDEDGCPM
+1897 KVDEDGCLM
-1906 EGVKFALE
+1906 EGVRFALE

-1924 ASGEDGVVHADDLKP
+1924 ASGEDGIVRADDLKP
-1939 GVYVIREI
+1939 GVYIIREI
-1947 ETQAGYRLTEETIRV
+1947 ETPAGYRLTEETIRV
-1962 VIDENYIA
+1962 MIDENYIA

-1981 EEERPEDEIQT
+1981 EEERPRDEIQT

-2006 ISMALGAVFMFAEII
+2006 ISMALGAVLMFAEII

>member
-1 MTKRFW
+1 MTKRIW

-20 PSGMYAEETVWEEE
+20 PFGIYAEETAWEEE

-63 PEEDVV
+63 PETDVV
-69 DSAADDESADA
+69 DGAADDESADE
-80 LPEQEESLTEEAI
+80 LSEQEESLIEEEAT

-98 FIPEEEP
+98 FIPEEELP
-105 PALEEEKLPPVQE
+105 VLEEEEPQDVQAGE
-118 GDFVCVTPNTRVY
+118 FVRVTPNTRVY
-131 LDIDETAGDG
+131 LEIDETAGDD

-152 NEANVYVEQV
+152 NEANVYVEQA

-192 ATIWVLAE
+192 ATVWVLAE
-200 EIQPSDAAEY
+200 ETRPSDAADY

-221 IALYAASDF
+221 AALYASSDF

-337 YPYMIVDTGYGDSD
+337 YPYMIVDTGYADSD

-392 ADYLEYA
+392 GDYLEYA

-450 NLTGNSAGS
+450 NLTGNSAGA

-464 YLHSGDTISITST
+464 YLHSGDTISVTSS
-477 QSTFSIAAQSVSSQD
+477 QSTFSITAQSVSSQD

-531 GAIRVSKNSA
+531 GAVRVSKNSA

-553 LMDASGAVVAT
+553 LMNGAGTVLAT
-564 QTTGADGTAQFDN
+564 QTTGADGTARFDN
-577 LPAGSYTVREVGA
+577 LPAGSYIVREVGA
-590 PTGYKVAVNPSQ
+590 PTGYKIAVNPSQ

-608 GATSDVRFANDRING
+608 GATSDVRFENDRVNG

-633 TKEALAGAVFTVTC
+633 TKEALAGAVFTVTR

-654 GTVGEVVATLTTG
+654 GAVGEAVATLTTG

-681 YRIAE
+681 YRVAE
-686 TGVPEHYVDGGFV
+686 TGVPEHYADGGFV

-717 EPTKGYIRV
+717 EPTKG
-726 VKTDALDGVPIAGV
+726 
-740 QFDLYDASGNPAG
+740 
-753 SMTTDETGFALSP
+753 
-766 PLHKGRYT
+766 
-774 VREHDNPTGY
+774 
-784 VTELVK
+784 
-790 MQAEV
+790 
-795 RSDETTDLS
+795 
-804 ATNQPIQGR
+804 
-813 IQIIKRDQLTKEA
+813 
-826 LAGAEFTITRISGLP
+826 
-841 SHGGS
+841 
-846 QDGEVVAVMTTDA
+846 
-859 EGKAVSPLLT
+859 
-869 YGTYRVAETKVP
+869 
-881 EHFAD
+881 
-886 HSFSVDV
+886 
-893 TIDGEN
+893 
-899 MQTYTV
+899 
-905 EAENEPTKGWIRL
+905 WIRL
-918 VKTDRLNG
+918 VKTDRLTG

-931 VVFDIY
+931 VAFDIY
-937 ENDEYGGELVASMT
+937 ENDEYGNALVADMT
-951 TGKDGAAV
+951 TGKDGTAV

-976 AGYVLEEIAL
+976 AGYVMEEITL
-986 DATVCSDETTQLR
+986 DATVRSDETTQLR

-1035 ANIDAPST
+1035 ANIDAPSA

-1065 QGNVLFKKGDT
+1065 QDNVLFKKGDT

-1085 DDASAATGELWPGLY
+1085 DDASVATGELWPGLY
-1100 EIVEVFPPVGYQP
+1100 EIVEASPPVGYEP

-1139 KLNIIRQGVYAIV
+1139 KLNSVRQGMYAIV

-1183 GSYGNV
+1183 GSYGNA
-1189 RAFERD
+1189 REFERD

-1206 TKLLPY
+1206 TTLLPY

-1295 PTRREIDTFYTDENG
+1295 PTRGEIDTFYTDENG

-1368 GRVKVEKKG
+1368 GRVMVEKKG
-1377 LRLVRLAEQTDAYGN
+1377 LKFVRLAEQADAYGHVV
-1392 IAHQPVY
+1392 HQPVY
-1399 EEGYLAGTVFEL
+1399 EEGYLAGAVFEL

-1417 VGKDGTVW
+1417 VGKDGTLW

-1432 DTITTTETGKDASK
+1432 DTITTTEAGKDASK
-1446 ELPLGRYE
+1446 GLPLGRYE

-1473 ELRYESDHT
+1473 ELRYENDHT
-1482 AVVETNVTIGNDYL
+1482 AVVETNVTLGNGYL
-1496 SAEITLEKEKEDL
+1496 STEITMEKEKEDL
-1509 EIIMDGDH
+1509 EIIMDDDH

-1597 ELKAQS
+1597 EPQAQS
-1603 GGVIRVSLPEI
+1603 GGVIRVSLPEP

-1639 ATIEVKDEQGKV
+1639 ATIEVKDEQGNV
-1651 IYRETTDANGQIP
+1651 MYRETTDANGQIP
-1664 QIPVTPGTYTFKE
+1664 QIPVTPGMYTFKE

-1701 TGDTMIRDD
+1701 TGDTTIRDD

-1718 ADENGKPLAG
+1718 VDESGKPLAG

-1754 EKVPFGMY
+1754 EKVPFGTY

-1775 ADTEIRFTVDGT
+1775 ADTEIKITVDGT
-1787 FVNPKEPIATVTN
+1787 FVNPKEPIETVTN

-1810 DTAGQALPG
+1810 DTAGQVLPG

-1833 DVATSDEKGE
+1833 DVAASDEKGE

-1859 VAPEG
+1859 VVPEG
-1864 FSRVEDVLIHVD
+1864 FNRVEDVLIHVD
-1876 EDWKAPNTLLF
+1876 EDWKAPNVLLL

-1906 EGVKFALE
+1906 EGVRFALE

-1924 ASGEDGVVHADDLKP
+1924 ASGEDGIVRADDLKP

-1962 VIDENYIA
+1962 VIDENYIVA
-1970 PDELFRLVNFP
+1970 DELFRLVNFP
-1981 EEERPEDEIQT
+1981 EEERPKDEIQT
-1992 GVDVPVTPMMLYGL
+1992 GVDVPVTPMMRFGVASV
-2006 ISMALGAVFMFAEII
+2006 ICGMAIFVLRAIKKTRDEIY
-2021 HRRDQ
+2021 

>member
-1 MTKRFW
+1 MTKRIW

-34 ANASEETLDGGL
+34 TDASEETLDGGL

-80 LPEQEESLTEEAI
+80 LPEQEESLTKEAML
-93 PDLPD
+93 DLPD
-98 FIPEEEP
+98 FIPEEEL
-105 PALEEEKLPPVQE
+105 PALEEEEPQDVQA
-118 GDFVCVTPNTRVY
+118 GDFVRVTPNTRVY
-131 LDIDETAGDG
+131 LEIDETAGDD

-152 NEANVYVEQV
+152 NEANVYVEQA

-192 ATIWVLAE
+192 ATVWVLAE
-200 EIQPSDAAEY
+200 ETRLSDAADY

-221 IALYAASDF
+221 AALYAASDF

-235 NASVQTFYPGQQN
+235 NAGVQTFYPGQQN

-316 YSGDIYGSRT
+316 YSGDIYSSRT

-368 LEGDWYVRDYWR
+368 LEGDWYVRDYWQ

-392 ADYLEYA
+392 GDYLEYA

-437 TDADLIRISRSVG
+437 TDADLIRISRSIG
-450 NLTGNSAGS
+450 SLTGNSAGS

-464 YLHSGDTISITST
+464 YLHSGDTISVTST
-477 QSTFSIAAQSVSSQD
+477 QSTFSITAQSVSSQD
-492 EEAAFLIGIPDAD
+492 EEAVFLIGIPNAD

-512 QYGLP
+512 QYGMP

-531 GAIRVSKNSA
+531 GAVRVSKISA

-553 LMDASGAVVAT
+553 LMNGAGTVLAT
-564 QTTGADGTAQFDN
+564 QTTGADGTARFDN
-577 LPAGSYTVREVGA
+577 LPAGSYIVREVGA
-590 PTGYKVAVNPSQ
+590 PTGYKIAVNPSQ
-602 TVTVAA
+602 AVTVAA
-608 GATSDVRFANDRING
+608 GATSDVRFENDRVNG

-633 TKEALAGAVFTVTC
+633 TKEALAGAVFTVTR

-654 GTVGEVVATLTTG
+654 GAVGEAVATLTTG

-681 YRIAE
+681 YRVAE

-717 EPTKGYIRV
+717 EPTKG
-726 VKTDALDGVPIAGV
+726 
-740 QFDLYDASGNPAG
+740 
-753 SMTTDETGFALSP
+753 
-766 PLHKGRYT
+766 
-774 VREHDNPTGY
+774 
-784 VTELVK
+784 
-790 MQAEV
+790 
-795 RSDETTDLS
+795 
-804 ATNQPIQGR
+804 
-813 IQIIKRDQLTKEA
+813 
-826 LAGAEFTITRISGLP
+826 
-841 SHGGS
+841 
-846 QDGEVVAVMTTDA
+846 
-859 EGKAVSPLLT
+859 
-869 YGTYRVAETKVP
+869 
-881 EHFAD
+881 
-886 HSFSVDV
+886 
-893 TIDGEN
+893 
-899 MQTYTV
+899 
-905 EAENEPTKGWIRL
+905 WIRL
-918 VKTDRLNG
+918 VKTDRLTG

-931 VVFDIY
+931 VAFDIY
-937 ENDEYGGELVASMT
+937 ENDEYGNALVADMT
-951 TGKDGAAV
+951 TGKDGTAV

-976 AGYVLEEIAL
+976 AGYVMEEIAL
-986 DATVCSDETTQLR
+986 DATVRSDETTQLR

-1076 VVDALTTAG
+1076 VVETLTTAG
-1085 DDASAATGELWPGLY
+1085 GEASAATGELWPGLY
-1100 EIVEVFPPVGYQP
+1100 EIVEVSPPVGYEP

-1183 GSYGNV
+1183 GSYGNA
-1189 RAFERD
+1189 REFERD

-1206 TKLLPY
+1206 TTLLPY

-1237 GDEDVAN
+1237 GEEDVAN

-1352 GEAYTL
+1352 DEAYTL

-1368 GRVKVEKKG
+1368 GRVMVEKKG
-1377 LRLVRLAEQTDAYGN
+1377 LQLVRLEEQADAFGN
-1392 IAHQPVY
+1392 IVHQPVY
-1399 EEGYLAGTVFEL
+1399 EEGYLAGAVFEL

-1432 DTITTTETGKDASK
+1432 DTITTTGMGKDASK

-1459 APEGYLLDGAPHEV
+1459 APEGYLLDGATHEV
-1473 ELRYESDHT
+1473 ELRYENDHT
-1482 AVVETNVTIGNDYL
+1482 AVVETNVTLGNAYL

-1517 VRQEIVNIPGEGF
+1517 VRQALVNTPGEGF

-1536 DEELRVG
+1536 DADMHVG
-1543 DVTLTADTLVATGAT
+1543 EVTLLADTLVATGAT
-1558 DAAGRLAF
+1558 DAEGKLAF

-1585 WTLNPAKFAVTL
+1585 WKLNPAKFAVTL
-1597 ELKAQS
+1597 EPEAQS

-1614 VHDELIYTRVTLTK
+1614 VHDELVYTRVTLTK

-1651 IYRETTDANGQIP
+1651 IYRETTDANGQLP
-1664 QIPVTPGTYTFKE
+1664 QIPVAPGTYTFKE
-1677 VYAPDGYALNEAEMR
+1677 TYAPDGYALNEAEMR

-1701 TGDTMIRDD
+1701 TGDTTIRDD
-1710 YTRFSLRK
+1710 YTRFSLHK
-1718 ADENGKPLAG
+1718 VDENGKPLAG

-1754 EKVPFGMY
+1754 EKVPFGTY

-1775 ADTEIRFTVDGT
+1775 ADTEIRLTVDST
-1787 FVNPKEPIATVTN
+1787 FVNPKSRLRPSSTSV
-1800 ERQKI
+1800 R
-1805 RGLKV
+1805 RF
-1810 DTAGQALPG
+1810 
-1819 AAFSLIN
+1819 AA
-1826 ADTGEIV
+1826 
-1833 DVATSDEKGE
+1833 
-1843 FYLTGFGY
+1843 
-1851 GDWIIRET
+1851 
-1859 VAPEG
+1859 
-1864 FSRVEDVLIHVD
+1864 
-1876 EDWKAPNTLLF
+1876 
-1887 TDIPNHYEFI
+1887 
-1897 KVDEDGCPM
+1897 
-1906 EGVKFALE
+1906 
-1914 DEDGNVLREL
+1914 
-1924 ASGEDGVVHADDLKP
+1924 
-1939 GVYVIREI
+1939 
-1947 ETQAGYRLTEETIRV
+1947 
-1962 VIDENYIA
+1962 
-1970 PDELFRLVNFP
+1970 
-1981 EEERPEDEIQT
+1981 
-1992 GVDVPVTPMMLYGL
+1992 
-2006 ISMALGAVFMFAEII
+2006 
-2021 HRRDQ
+2021 

>member
-1 MTKRFW
+1 MTKRIW

-20 PSGMYAEETVWEEE
+20 PFGIYAEETAWEEE
-34 ANASEETLDGGL
+34 TDASKETLDGGL

-63 PEEDVV
+63 PETDVV
-69 DSAADDESADA
+69 DGAADDESADE
-80 LPEQEESLTEEAI
+80 LSEQEESLIEEETT

-105 PALEEEKLPPVQE
+105 PTLEESELPPVQAGE
-118 GDFVCVTPNTRVY
+118 FVRVTPNTRVY
-131 LDIDETAGDG
+131 LEIDETAGDD

-152 NEANVYVEQV
+152 NEANVYVEEA

-192 ATIWVLAE
+192 ATVWVLAE
-200 EIQPSDAAEY
+200 ETRPSDAADY
-210 DVTDYAFPYPP
+210 DVTDYAFPYPSA
-221 IALYAASDF
+221 ALYAASDY
-230 NLRDY
+230 NLRDH
-235 NASVQTFYPGQQN
+235 NAGVQTFYPGQQN

-337 YPYMIVDTGYGDSD
+337 YPYMIVDTGYEDSD

-392 ADYLEYA
+392 GDYLEYA

-437 TDADLIRISRSVG
+437 TDADLIRISCSVG
-450 NLTGNSAGS
+450 NLTGNSAGE

-464 YLHSGDTISITST
+464 YLHSGDTISVTSS
-477 QSTFSIAAQSVSSQD
+477 QSTFSITAQSVSSQD
-492 EEAAFLIGIPDAD
+492 EEAAFLIGIPNAD

-517 AKLKEVRIE
+517 AKMKEVRIE

-531 GAIRVSKNSA
+531 GAVRVSKISA

-553 LMDASGAVVAT
+553 LMNGAGTVLAT
-564 QTTGADGTAQFDN
+564 QTTGADGTARFDN
-577 LPAGSYTVREVGA
+577 LPAGGYTVREVGA
-590 PTGYKVAVNPSQ
+590 PTGYKIAVNPSQ
-602 TVTVAA
+602 AVTVAP
-608 GATSDVRFANDRING
+608 GVTSDVRFENDRVNG

-633 TKEALAGAVFTVTC
+633 TKEALAGAVFTVTR

-654 GTVGEVVATLTTG
+654 GAVGEVVATLTTG

-681 YRIAE
+681 YRVAE
-686 TGVPEHYVDGGFV
+686 TGVPEHHVDGGFV

-705 EDGKTYT
+705 EDGKTY
-712 VEAEN
+712 A
-717 EPTKGYIRV
+717 
-726 VKTDALDGVPIAGV
+726 
-740 QFDLYDASGNPAG
+740 
-753 SMTTDETGFALSP
+753 
-766 PLHKGRYT
+766 
-774 VREHDNPTGY
+774 
-784 VTELVK
+784 
-790 MQAEV
+790 
-795 RSDETTDLS
+795 
-804 ATNQPIQGR
+804 
-813 IQIIKRDQLTKEA
+813 
-826 LAGAEFTITRISGLP
+826 
-841 SHGGS
+841 
-846 QDGEVVAVMTTDA
+846 
-859 EGKAVSPLLT
+859 
-869 YGTYRVAETKVP
+869 
-881 EHFAD
+881 
-886 HSFSVDV
+886 
-893 TIDGEN
+893 
-899 MQTYTV
+899 V

-918 VKTDRLNG
+918 VKTDRLTG

-931 VVFDIY
+931 VAFDIY
-937 ENDEYGGELVASMT
+937 ENDEYGNALVADMT
-951 TGKDGAAV
+951 TGKDGTAV

-976 AGYVLEEIAL
+976 AGYVMEEIAL
-986 DATVCSDETTQLR
+986 DATVRSDETTQLR
-999 ATNQPVMVKL
+999 ATNQPVMVKF

-1085 DDASAATGELWPGLY
+1085 GDASAATGELWPGLY
-1100 EIVEVFPPVGYQP
+1100 EIVEASPPVGYEP

-1139 KLNIIRQGVYAIV
+1139 KLNTIRQGVYAIV

-1183 GSYGNV
+1183 GSYGNA
-1189 RAFERD
+1189 REFERD
-1195 YLVTNRYGYAK
+1195 YLVTNKYGYAK

-1268 GKTVR
+1268 GKTIK

-1295 PTRREIDTFYTDENG
+1295 PTRREIDTFYTGDNG

-1368 GRVKVEKKG
+1368 GRVMVEKKG
-1377 LRLVRLAEQTDAYGN
+1377 LKFVRLEEQADAFGN
-1392 IAHQPVY
+1392 IVHQPVY
-1399 EEGYLAGTVFEL
+1399 EEGYLAGAVFEL

-1417 VGKDGTVW
+1417 VGKDGTLW

-1432 DTITTTETGKDASK
+1432 DTITTTEAGKDASK

-1473 ELRYESDHT
+1473 ELRYENDHT
-1482 AVVETNVTIGNDYL
+1482 AVVETNVTLGNAYL

-1517 VRQEIVNIPGEGF
+1517 VRQALVNTPGEGF

-1536 DEELRVG
+1536 DADMHVG
-1543 DVTLTADTLVATGAT
+1543 EVTLLADTLVATGAT
-1558 DAAGRLAF
+1558 DAEGKLAF

-1585 WTLNPAKFAVTL
+1585 WKLNPAKFAVTL
-1597 ELKAQS
+1597 EPEAQS

-1639 ATIEVKDEQGKV
+1639 ATIEVKDEQGNV
-1651 IYRETTDANGQIP
+1651 MYRETTDANGQIP

-1677 VYAPDGYALNEAEMR
+1677 TYAPDGYALNEAEMR

-1701 TGDTMIRDD
+1701 TGDTTIRDD

-1718 ADENGKPLAG
+1718 VDESGKPLAG

-1754 EKVPFGMY
+1754 EKVPFGTY
-1762 TLVETR
+1762 TLVETQT
-1768 ALPGYLK
+1768 LPGYLK
-1775 ADTEIRFTVDGT
+1775 ADTEIRLTVDGT
-1787 FVNPKEPIATVTN
+1787 FVNPKEPIATVVN

-1810 DTAGQALPG
+1810 DTAGQALTG

-1833 DVATSDEKGE
+1833 DVAASDEKGE

-1859 VAPEG
+1859 VVPEG
-1864 FSRVEDVLIHVD
+1864 FNRVEDVLIHVD

-1914 DEDGNVLREL
+1914 DEDGNTLREL
-1924 ASGEDGVVHADDLKP
+1924 ASSEDGIVHVDDLKP

-1981 EEERPEDEIQT
+1981 EEERPKDEIQT

-2006 ISMALGAVFMFAEII
+2006 ISMALGVVFMFAEII

>member
-1 MTKRFW
+1 MTKRIW

-20 PSGMYAEETVWEEE
+20 PFGIYAEETAWEEE

-63 PEEDVV
+63 PETDVV
-69 DSAADDESADA
+69 DGAADDESADE
-80 LPEQEESLTEEAI
+80 LSGQEESLIEEETT

-105 PALEEEKLPPVQE
+105 PTLEESELPPVQAGE
-118 GDFVCVTPNTRVY
+118 FVRVTPNTRVY
-131 LDIDETAGDG
+131 LEIDETAGDD
-141 DDGELYDGNFV
+141 DDGEWYDGNFV
-152 NEANVYVEQV
+152 NEANVYVEQA

-192 ATIWVLAE
+192 ATVWAMAE
-200 EIQPSDAAEY
+200 ETQPSDAADY

-235 NASVQTFYPGQQN
+235 NAGVQTFYPGQQN
-248 LYGSSGH
+248 LCGSSGH

-337 YPYMIVDTGYGDSD
+337 YPYMIVDTGYEDSD

-399 RWLAACAI
+399 RWLADCAI

-422 VSMQN
+422 VHMQG

-450 NLTGNSAGS
+450 SLTGNSAGL

-464 YLHSGDTISITST
+464 YLHSGDTISVTST
-477 QSTFSIAAQSVSSQD
+477 QNTFSITAQSVSSQD

-531 GAIRVSKNSA
+531 GAVRVNKISA
-541 DNGAMLSGATFE
+541 DNGAVLSGATFE
-553 LMDASGAVVAT
+553 LMNGAGTVLAT
-564 QTTGADGTAQFDN
+564 QTTGADGTARFDN
-577 LPAGSYTVREVGA
+577 LPAGGYTVREVGA
-590 PTGYKVAVNPSQ
+590 PTGYKIAVNPSQ
-602 TVTVAA
+602 AVTVAA
-608 GATSDVRFANDRING
+608 GATSDVRFENDRVNG

-633 TKEALAGAVFTVTC
+633 TKEALAGAVFMVTR

-654 GTVGEVVATLTTG
+654 GAVGEAVATLTTG

-681 YRIAE
+681 YRVAE
-686 TGVPEHYVDGGFV
+686 TGVPEHYADGGFV
-699 TEIDCT
+699 TEIDCA
-705 EDGKTYT
+705 EDGKTY
-712 VEAEN
+712 A
-717 EPTKGYIRV
+717 
-726 VKTDALDGVPIAGV
+726 
-740 QFDLYDASGNPAG
+740 
-753 SMTTDETGFALSP
+753 
-766 PLHKGRYT
+766 
-774 VREHDNPTGY
+774 
-784 VTELVK
+784 
-790 MQAEV
+790 
-795 RSDETTDLS
+795 
-804 ATNQPIQGR
+804 
-813 IQIIKRDQLTKEA
+813 
-826 LAGAEFTITRISGLP
+826 
-841 SHGGS
+841 
-846 QDGEVVAVMTTDA
+846 
-859 EGKAVSPLLT
+859 
-869 YGTYRVAETKVP
+869 
-881 EHFAD
+881 
-886 HSFSVDV
+886 
-893 TIDGEN
+893 
-899 MQTYTV
+899 V

-931 VVFDIY
+931 VAFDIY
-937 ENDEYGGELVASMT
+937 ENDEYGNALVADMT
-951 TGKDGAAV
+951 TGKDGTAV

-976 AGYVLEEIAL
+976 AGYVMEEIAL
-986 DATVCSDETTQLR
+986 DATVRSDETTQLC

-1085 DDASAATGELWPGLY
+1085 DDASAATGELWLGLY
-1100 EIVEVFPPVGYQP
+1100 EIIEVSPPVGYEP

-1139 KLNIIRQGVYAIV
+1139 KLNSIRQGVYAIV

-1183 GSYGNV
+1183 GSYGNA
-1189 RAFERD
+1189 REFERD
-1195 YLVTNRYGYAK
+1195 YLVTNKYGYAK

-1222 KAGHAL
+1222 KDGHAL
-1228 KSPVEIFIR
+1228 KSPVEILIR

-1268 GKTVR
+1268 GKTIK

-1368 GRVKVEKKG
+1368 GRVMVEKKG
-1377 LRLVRLAEQTDAYGN
+1377 LQLVRLEEQADAFGN
-1392 IAHQPVY
+1392 IVHQPVY
-1399 EEGYLAGTVFEL
+1399 EEGYLAGAVFEL

-1432 DTITTTETGKDASK
+1432 DTITTTGVGKDASK

-1473 ELRYESDHT
+1473 ELRYENDHT
-1482 AVVETNVTIGNDYL
+1482 AVVETNVTLGNAYL

-1517 VRQEIVNIPGEGF
+1517 VRQALVNTPGEGF

-1536 DEELRVG
+1536 DADMHVG
-1543 DVTLTADTLVATGAT
+1543 EVTLLADTLVATGAT
-1558 DAAGRLAF
+1558 DAEGKLAF

-1597 ELKAQS
+1597 EPKAQS

-1614 VHDELIYTRVTLTK
+1614 VHNELIYTRVTLTK

-1633 QKTLPG
+1633 QKTLLG

-1651 IYRETTDANGQIP
+1651 IYRETTDANGQLP
-1664 QIPVTPGTYTFKE
+1664 QIPVAPGTYTFKE
-1677 VYAPDGYALNEAEMR
+1677 TYAPDGYALNEAEMR

-1701 TGDTMIRDD
+1701 TGDTTIRDD

-1718 ADENGKPLAG
+1718 VDESGKPLSG

-1754 EKVPFGMY
+1754 EKVPFGTY
-1762 TLVETR
+1762 TLVETQ

-1775 ADTEIRFTVDGT
+1775 ADTEIRLTVDGT
-1787 FVNPKEPIATVTN
+1787 FVNPKEPIATVIN

-1810 DTAGQALPG
+1810 DTAGQALTG
-1819 AAFSLIN
+1819 AAFNLIN

-1833 DVATSDEKGE
+1833 DVAESNEKGE
-1843 FYLTGFGY
+1843 FFLTGFGY

-1864 FSRVEDVLIHVD
+1864 FNRVEDVLIHVD
-1876 EDWKAPNTLLF
+1876 KDWKAPNTLLL
-1887 TDIPNHYEFI
+1887 TDIPNHYEFV

-1924 ASGEDGVVHADDLKP
+1924 VSGEDGIVHVDDLKP
-1939 GVYVIREI
+1939 GMYIIREI
-1947 ETQAGYRLTEETIRV
+1947 ETQAGYHLTEETIRV
-1962 VIDENYIA
+1962 VIDENYIV
-1970 PDELFRLVNFP
+1970 PDEMFRLVNFP
-1981 EEERPEDEIQT
+1981 EEERPKDKIQT

>member
-1 MTKRFW
+1 MTKRIW

-20 PSGMYAEETVWEEE
+20 PFGIYAEETAWEEE

-63 PEEDVV
+63 PETDVV
-69 DSAADDESADA
+69 DGAADDESADE
-80 LPEQEESLTEEAI
+80 LSEQEESLTEKETT

-105 PALEEEKLPPVQE
+105 LVLDEEEPQDVQAGE
-118 GDFVCVTPNTRVY
+118 FVRVTPNTRVY
-131 LDIDETAGDG
+131 LEIDETAGDD

-152 NEANVYVEQV
+152 NEANVYVEQA

-192 ATIWVLAE
+192 ATVWVLAE
-200 EIQPSDAAEY
+200 ETQPSEAADY

-221 IALYAASDF
+221 AALYAASDF

-235 NASVQTFYPGQQN
+235 NAGVQTFYPGQQN

-316 YSGDIYGSRT
+316 YSGDIYDSRT

-337 YPYMIVDTGYGDSD
+337 YPYMIVDTGYEDSD

-392 ADYLEYA
+392 GDYLEYA
-399 RWLAACAI
+399 RWLADCAI

-450 NLTGNSAGS
+450 SLTGNSAGS

-464 YLHSGDTISITST
+464 YLRSGDTISVTST
-477 QSTFSIAAQSVSSQD
+477 QSTLSIAAQSVSSQD
-492 EEAAFLIGIPDAD
+492 EEAAFLIGIPNAD

-531 GAIRVSKNSA
+531 GAVRVSKISA

-553 LMDASGAVVAT
+553 LMNGAGTVLAT
-564 QTTGADGTAQFDN
+564 QTTGADGTARFDN
-577 LPAGSYTVREVGA
+577 LPAGGYTVREVGA
-590 PTGYKVAVNPSQ
+590 PTGYKIAVNPSQ
-602 TVTVAA
+602 TVTVAP
-608 GATSDVRFANDRING
+608 GATSDIRFENDRVNG

-633 TKEALAGAVFTVTC
+633 TKEALAGAAFTVTR

-654 GTVGEVVATLTTG
+654 GAVGEAVATLTTG

-681 YRIAE
+681 YRVAE

-705 EDGKTYT
+705 EDGKTY
-712 VEAEN
+712 A
-717 EPTKGYIRV
+717 
-726 VKTDALDGVPIAGV
+726 
-740 QFDLYDASGNPAG
+740 
-753 SMTTDETGFALSP
+753 
-766 PLHKGRYT
+766 
-774 VREHDNPTGY
+774 
-784 VTELVK
+784 
-790 MQAEV
+790 
-795 RSDETTDLS
+795 
-804 ATNQPIQGR
+804 
-813 IQIIKRDQLTKEA
+813 
-826 LAGAEFTITRISGLP
+826 
-841 SHGGS
+841 
-846 QDGEVVAVMTTDA
+846 
-859 EGKAVSPLLT
+859 
-869 YGTYRVAETKVP
+869 
-881 EHFAD
+881 
-886 HSFSVDV
+886 
-893 TIDGEN
+893 
-899 MQTYTV
+899 V

-931 VVFDIY
+931 VAFDIY
-937 ENDEYGGELVASMT
+937 ENDEYGNALVAGMT
-951 TGKDGAAV
+951 TGKDGTAV

-986 DATVCSDETTQLR
+986 DATVRSDETTQLR

-1035 ANIDAPST
+1035 ANIDAPNT

-1100 EIVEVFPPVGYQP
+1100 EIVEASPPVGYEP

-1183 GSYGNV
+1183 GSYGNA
-1189 RAFERD
+1189 REFERD
-1195 YLVTNRYGYAK
+1195 YLVTNKYGYAK

-1222 KAGHAL
+1222 KEGHAL

-1295 PTRREIDTFYTDENG
+1295 PTRREIDTFYTDDNG

-1322 YFIEEVQAPQ
+1322 YFIEEVHAPQ
-1332 GYLIRTERLGVFVGE
+1332 DYLIRTERLGVFVGE
-1347 TGDAP
+1347 TGDTP

-1368 GRVKVEKKG
+1368 GRAMVEKKG
-1377 LRLVRLAEQTDAYGN
+1377 LRLVRLAEQADAYGHVV
-1392 IAHQPVY
+1392 HQPVY
-1399 EEGYLAGTVFEL
+1399 EEGYLAGAVFEL

-1432 DTITTTETGKDASK
+1432 DTITTTEAGKDASK

-1459 APEGYLLDGAPHEV
+1459 APEGYLLDSAPHEV
-1473 ELRYESDHT
+1473 ELRYADDHT
-1482 AVVETNVTIGNDYL
+1482 AVVETNVTLGNGYL
-1496 SAEITLEKEKEDL
+1496 STKITLEKEKEDL
-1509 EIIMDGDH
+1509 EIIMDSDH
-1517 VRQEIVNIPGEGF
+1517 VRREIVNTPGEGF
-1530 VFGLFA
+1530 VFGLFV

-1558 DAAGRLAF
+1558 DAAGKLAF

-1577 KELSAPDG
+1577 KELSVPDG

-1597 ELKAQS
+1597 EPEAQS
-1603 GGVIRVSLPEI
+1603 GGVIRVSLPEP

-1639 ATIEVKDEQGKV
+1639 ATIEVKDEQGNV
-1651 IYRETTDANGQIP
+1651 MYRETTDANGQIP

-1718 ADENGKPLAG
+1718 VDESGKPLAG

-1754 EKVPFGMY
+1754 EKVPFGTY
-1762 TLVETR
+1762 TLVETQ

-1775 ADTEIRFTVDGT
+1775 ADTEIRLTVDGT

-1810 DTAGQALPG
+1810 DTAGQALTG

-1833 DVATSDEKGE
+1833 DVAASDEKGE

-1859 VAPEG
+1859 VVPEG
-1864 FSRVEDVLIHVD
+1864 FNRVEDVLIHVD

-1924 ASGEDGVVHADDLKP
+1924 ASGEDGIVRADDLKP

-1962 VIDENYIA
+1962 VIDENYIV

-1981 EEERPEDEIQT
+1981 EEERSRDEIQT

-2006 ISMALGAVFMFAEII
+2006 ISMALGVVFMFAEII

>member
-46 DESAEEFADGLP
+46 DESAEEFADSLP

-69 DSAADDESADA
+69 DGAADDETADE
-80 LPEQEESLTEEAI
+80 LPEQEESLTGEAT

-98 FIPEEEP
+98 YIPEEEP
-105 PALEEEKLPPVQE
+105 PALEEDELPPVQE
-118 GDFVCVTPNTRVY
+118 GDFVWVTPNTRVY
-131 LDIDETAGDG
+131 LDIDETADDA

-152 NEANVYVEQV
+152 NEANVSVEQV
-162 RQDAQGRTWLLVRY
+162 QQDAQGRTWLLVRY

-192 ATIWVLAE
+192 ATVWVLAE
-200 EIQPSDAAEY
+200 ETQSSDAADY

-337 YPYMIVDTGYGDSD
+337 YPYMIVDTGYEDSD

-392 ADYLEYA
+392 GDYLEYA

-407 ERAGITG
+407 EHASITG

-464 YLHSGDTISITST
+464 YLHSGDTISVTST
-477 QSTFSIAAQSVSSQD
+477 QSTFSITAQSVSSQD
-492 EEAAFLIGIPDAD
+492 EEAAFLIGIPNAD

-531 GAIRVSKNSA
+531 GAVRVSKISA
-541 DNGAMLSGATFE
+541 DNGAVLSGATFE
-553 LMDASGAVVAT
+553 LMNGAGTVLAT
-564 QTTGADGTAQFDN
+564 QTTGVDGTARFDN
-577 LPAGSYTVREVGA
+577 LPAGGYTVREVGA
-590 PTGYKVAVNPSQ
+590 PTGYKIAVNPSQ
-602 TVTVAA
+602 AVTVAA
-608 GATSDVRFANDRING
+608 GATSDVRFENDRVNG

-633 TKEALAGAVFTVTC
+633 TKEALAGAVFTVTR

-654 GTVGEVVATLTTG
+654 GAVGEAVATLTTG

-681 YRIAE
+681 YRVAE

-705 EDGKTYT
+705 EDGKTY
-712 VEAEN
+712 A
-717 EPTKGYIRV
+717 
-726 VKTDALDGVPIAGV
+726 
-740 QFDLYDASGNPAG
+740 
-753 SMTTDETGFALSP
+753 
-766 PLHKGRYT
+766 
-774 VREHDNPTGY
+774 
-784 VTELVK
+784 
-790 MQAEV
+790 
-795 RSDETTDLS
+795 
-804 ATNQPIQGR
+804 
-813 IQIIKRDQLTKEA
+813 
-826 LAGAEFTITRISGLP
+826 
-841 SHGGS
+841 
-846 QDGEVVAVMTTDA
+846 
-859 EGKAVSPLLT
+859 
-869 YGTYRVAETKVP
+869 
-881 EHFAD
+881 
-886 HSFSVDV
+886 
-893 TIDGEN
+893 
-899 MQTYTV
+899 V

-926 NPIEG
+926 NLIEG

-937 ENDEYGGELVASMT
+937 ENDEYGSELVASMT

-976 AGYVLEEIAL
+976 AGYVMEEIAL
-986 DATVCSDETTQLR
+986 DATVRSDETTQLR

-1017 EYGGDDPNSRR
+1017 EYGGDDPNSKR

-1035 ANIDAPST
+1035 ANIDAPSV

-1076 VVDALTTAG
+1076 VMDALTTAG
-1085 DDASAATGELWPGLY
+1085 DDASTATGELWPGLY
-1100 EIVEVFPPVGYQP
+1100 EIVEVSPPVGYEP

-1139 KLNIIRQGVYAIV
+1139 KLNIIKQGMYAIV

-1183 GSYGNV
+1183 GSYGNA

-1195 YLVTNRYGYAK
+1195 YLVTNKYGYAK

-1237 GDEDVAN
+1237 GDEVVAN

-1295 PTRREIDTFYTDENG
+1295 PTRREIDTFYTDDNG
-1310 EVTLPETVTRGM
+1310 EVTLPETVMRGM

-1347 TGDAP
+1347 TSDAP

-1368 GRVKVEKKG
+1368 GRVMVEKKG
-1377 LRLVRLAEQTDAYGN
+1377 LRLVRLEEQADAFGN
-1392 IAHQPVY
+1392 IVHQPVY
-1399 EEGYLAGTVFEL
+1399 EEGYLAGAVFEL
-1411 RAAEDI
+1411 RTAEDI
-1417 VGKDGTVW
+1417 VGKDGTLW

-1432 DTITTTETGKDASK
+1432 DTITTTEAGKDASK

-1454 LVEVS
+1454 LVEVR

-1473 ELRYESDHT
+1473 ELRYENDRT
-1482 AVVETNVTIGNDYL
+1482 AVVETNVTLGNDYL

-1509 EIIMDGDH
+1509 EIIMEGDH
-1517 VRQEIVNIPGEGF
+1517 VRQALVNTPGEGF

-1597 ELKAQS
+1597 EPETQS

-1614 VHDELIYTRVTLTK
+1614 VHNELIYTRVTLTK

-1639 ATIEVKDEQGKV
+1639 ATIEVKDEQGNV
-1651 IYRETTDANGQIP
+1651 MYREMTDANGQIP

-1701 TGDTMIRDD
+1701 TGDTTIRDD

-1718 ADENGKPLAG
+1718 VDESGKPLAG

-1754 EKVPFGMY
+1754 EKVPFGTY
-1762 TLVETR
+1762 TLVETQ

-1775 ADTEIRFTVDGT
+1775 ADTEIRLTVDGT

-1800 ERQKI
+1800 ECQKI

-1810 DTAGQALPG
+1810 DTAGQALTG

-1833 DVATSDEKGE
+1833 DRATSNEKGE
-1843 FYLTGFGY
+1843 FFLTGFGY

-1864 FSRVEDVLIHVD
+1864 FNRVEDVLIHVD

-1887 TDIPNHYEFI
+1887 TDIPNHYEFV

-1914 DEDGNVLREL
+1914 DEDGNTLREL
-1924 ASGEDGVVHADDLKP
+1924 ASGEDGIVHADDLKP

-1962 VIDENYIA
+1962 VIDENYIV

-1992 GVDVPVTPMMLYGL
+1992 GVDVPVTPMMRFGAASV
-2006 ISMALGAVFMFAEII
+2006 ICGMAIFVLRSIKK
-2021 HRRDQ
+2021 RRMRSID

>member
-1 MTKRFW
+1 MTKRIW

-20 PSGMYAEETVWEEE
+20 PFGIYAEEKAWEEE

-63 PEEDVV
+63 PETDVV
-69 DSAADDESADA
+69 DGAADDESADE
-80 LPEQEESLTEEAI
+80 LSEQKESLTEEAT

-105 PALEEEKLPPVQE
+105 LVLEEEEPQDVQT
-118 GDFVCVTPNTRVY
+118 GDFVRVTPNTRVY
-131 LDIDETAGDG
+131 LEIDETAGDD
-141 DDGELYDGNFV
+141 DDGEWYDGNFV
-152 NEANVYVEQV
+152 KEANVYVEQAQ
-162 RQDAQGRTWLLVRY
+162 QDAQGRTWLLVRY

-192 ATIWVLAE
+192 ATVWVLAE
-200 EIQPSDAAEY
+200 ETQPSDAADY

-221 IALYAASDF
+221 AALYAASDF

-235 NASVQTFYPGQQN
+235 NAGVQTFYPGQQN

-337 YPYMIVDTGYGDSD
+337 YPYMIVDTGYADSD

-392 ADYLEYA
+392 GDYLEYA

-450 NLTGNSAGS
+450 SLTGNSAGS

-464 YLHSGDTISITST
+464 YLHSGDTISVTST
-477 QSTFSIAAQSVSSQD
+477 QSTFSITAQSVSSQD

-531 GAIRVSKNSA
+531 GAVRVSKISA

-553 LMDASGAVVAT
+553 LMNASGAVVAT

-590 PTGYKVAVNPSQ
+590 PTGYKVAINPSQ

-633 TKEALAGAVFTVTC
+633 TKEELAGAVFTVTC

-705 EDGKTYT
+705 EDGKTY
-712 VEAEN
+712 A
-717 EPTKGYIRV
+717 
-726 VKTDALDGVPIAGV
+726 
-740 QFDLYDASGNPAG
+740 
-753 SMTTDETGFALSP
+753 
-766 PLHKGRYT
+766 
-774 VREHDNPTGY
+774 
-784 VTELVK
+784 
-790 MQAEV
+790 
-795 RSDETTDLS
+795 
-804 ATNQPIQGR
+804 
-813 IQIIKRDQLTKEA
+813 
-826 LAGAEFTITRISGLP
+826 
-841 SHGGS
+841 
-846 QDGEVVAVMTTDA
+846 
-859 EGKAVSPLLT
+859 
-869 YGTYRVAETKVP
+869 
-881 EHFAD
+881 
-886 HSFSVDV
+886 
-893 TIDGEN
+893 
-899 MQTYTV
+899 V

-918 VKTDRLNG
+918 VKTDRLTG

-931 VVFDIY
+931 VAFDIY

-986 DATVCSDETTQLR
+986 DATVRSDETTQLR

-1017 EYGGDDPNSRR
+1017 EYGGDDPNSKR

-1035 ANIDAPST
+1035 ASIDAPST
-1043 RGDGELTGAVF
+1043 RGDGELTGTVF

-1065 QGNVLFKKGDT
+1065 QGNVLFQKGDT

-1100 EIVEVFPPVGYQP
+1100 EIVEVSPPVGYEP

-1183 GSYGNV
+1183 GSYGNA

-1222 KAGHAL
+1222 KTGHAL

-1280 LLDSDGNVV
+1280 LLGSDGNVV

-1295 PTRREIDTFYTDENG
+1295 PTRREIDTFYTDDNG

-1358 DIEIPNEPVM
+1358 DIEIQNEPVM
-1368 GRVKVEKKG
+1368 GRVMVEKKG
-1377 LRLVRLAEQTDAYGN
+1377 LKFVRLAEQTDAFGN
-1392 IAHQPVY
+1392 IVHQPVY
-1399 EEGYLAGTVFEL
+1399 EEGYLAGAVFEL

-1417 VGKDGTVW
+1417 IGKDGTLW

-1459 APEGYLLDGAPHEV
+1459 APEGYLLDGAPYEV
-1473 ELRYESDHT
+1473 ELRYENDRT

-1496 SAEITLEKEKEDL
+1496 SAEIMLEKEKEDL

-1517 VRQEIVNIPGEGF
+1517 VRQALVNIPGEGF

-1597 ELKAQS
+1597 EPKAQS
-1603 GGVIRVSLPEI
+1603 GGVIRVSLPEP
-1614 VHDELIYTRVTLTK
+1614 VHNELIYTRVTLTK

-1701 TGDTMIRDD
+1701 TGDTTIRDD

-1718 ADENGKPLAG
+1718 VDESGKPLAG

-1754 EKVPFGMY
+1754 EKVPFGTYM
-1762 TLVETR
+1762 LVETR

-1775 ADTEIRFTVDGT
+1775 ADTEIRLTVDGT

-1810 DTAGQALPG
+1810 DTAGQVLTG

-1833 DVATSDEKGE
+1833 DVAASDEKGE

-1864 FSRVEDVLIHVD
+1864 FNRMEDVLIHVD
-1876 EDWKAPNTLLF
+1876 EDWKAPNVLLL

-1906 EGVKFALE
+1906 EGVRFALE

-1924 ASGEDGVVHADDLKP
+1924 ASGENGVVRADDLKP

-1947 ETQAGYRLTEETIRV
+1947 ETQAGYRLTDETIRV
-1962 VIDENYIA
+1962 VIDENYIV

-1981 EEERPEDEIQT
+1981 EEERPKDEIQT

>member
-1 MTKRFW
+1 MTKRIW

-63 PEEDVV
+63 PETDVV
-69 DSAADDESADA
+69 DGAADDESADE
-80 LPEQEESLTEEAI
+80 LSEQKESLTEEETT

-105 PALEEEKLPPVQE
+105 PTLEESELPPVQAGE
-118 GDFVCVTPNTRVY
+118 FVRVTPNTRVY
-131 LDIDETAGDG
+131 LEIDETAGDD

-152 NEANVYVEQV
+152 NEANVYVEQA

-192 ATIWVLAE
+192 ATVWVLAE
-200 EIQPSDAAEY
+200 ETWLSDAADY

-221 IALYAASDF
+221 AALYAASDF

-235 NASVQTFYPGQQN
+235 NAGVQTFYPGQQN

-337 YPYMIVDTGYGDSD
+337 YPYMIVDTGYADSD

-399 RWLAACAI
+399 RWLADCAI

-450 NLTGNSAGS
+450 SLTGNSAGS

-464 YLHSGDTISITST
+464 YMHSGDTISITSS
-477 QSTFSIAAQSVSSQD
+477 QSTFSVTAQSVSSQD
-492 EEAAFLIGIPDAD
+492 EEAAFLIGIPNAD

-517 AKLKEVRIE
+517 AKMKEVRIE

-531 GAIRVSKNSA
+531 GVVRVSKISA
-541 DNGAMLSGATFE
+541 DNGAVLSGATFE
-553 LMDASGAVVAT
+553 LTNGAGTVLAT
-564 QTTGADGTAQFDN
+564 QTTGADGTARFDN
-577 LPAGSYTVREVGA
+577 LPAGGYTVREVGA
-590 PTGYKVAVNPSQ
+590 PTGYKIAVNPSQ
-602 TVTVAA
+602 AVTVAP
-608 GATSDVRFANDRING
+608 GATSDIRFENDRVNG

-633 TKEALAGAVFTVTC
+633 TKEALAGAVFTVTR

-654 GTVGEVVATLTTG
+654 GAVGEAVATLTTG

-681 YRIAE
+681 YRVAE

-705 EDGKTYT
+705 EDGKTY
-712 VEAEN
+712 A
-717 EPTKGYIRV
+717 
-726 VKTDALDGVPIAGV
+726 
-740 QFDLYDASGNPAG
+740 
-753 SMTTDETGFALSP
+753 
-766 PLHKGRYT
+766 
-774 VREHDNPTGY
+774 
-784 VTELVK
+784 
-790 MQAEV
+790 
-795 RSDETTDLS
+795 
-804 ATNQPIQGR
+804 
-813 IQIIKRDQLTKEA
+813 
-826 LAGAEFTITRISGLP
+826 
-841 SHGGS
+841 
-846 QDGEVVAVMTTDA
+846 
-859 EGKAVSPLLT
+859 
-869 YGTYRVAETKVP
+869 
-881 EHFAD
+881 
-886 HSFSVDV
+886 
-893 TIDGEN
+893 
-899 MQTYTV
+899 V

-918 VKTDRLNG
+918 VKTDRLTG

-931 VVFDIY
+931 VAFDIY
-937 ENDEYGGELVASMT
+937 ENDEYGNALVADMT
-951 TGKDGAAV
+951 TGKDGTAV

-976 AGYVLEEIAL
+976 AGYVMEEIVL
-986 DATVCSDETTQLR
+986 DATVRSDETTQLR

-1085 DDASAATGELWPGLY
+1085 DDASAATGELWLGLY
-1100 EIVEVFPPVGYQP
+1100 EIVEASPPVGYEP

-1183 GSYGNV
+1183 GSYGNA

-1295 PTRREIDTFYTDENG
+1295 PTRREIDTFYTDDNG

-1358 DIEIPNEPVM
+1358 DIEIQNEPVM
-1368 GRVKVEKKG
+1368 GRVMVEKKG
-1377 LRLVRLAEQTDAYGN
+1377 LRLVRLAEQADAFGN
-1392 IAHQPVY
+1392 IVHQPVY
-1399 EEGYLAGTVFEL
+1399 EEGYLAGAVFEL

-1432 DTITTTETGKDASK
+1432 DTITTTEAGKDASK

-1473 ELRYESDHT
+1473 ELRYENDHT
-1482 AVVETNVTIGNDYL
+1482 AVVETTVTLGNDYL

-1509 EIIMDGDH
+1509 EIIMDGDE
-1517 VRQEIVNIPGEGF
+1517 VRQALVNIPGEGF

-1597 ELKAQS
+1597 EPQAQS

-1664 QIPVTPGTYTFKE
+1664 QIPVTPGTYTLKE

-1701 TGDTMIRDD
+1701 TGDTTIRDD

-1718 ADENGKPLAG
+1718 VDESGKPLAG

-1754 EKVPFGMY
+1754 EKVPFGTY

-1775 ADTEIRFTVDGT
+1775 ADTEIRLTVDDT

-1810 DTAGQALPG
+1810 DTAGRALTG

-1833 DVATSDEKGE
+1833 DVAASDEKGE

-1864 FSRVEDVLIHVD
+1864 FNCVEDVRIHVD

-1887 TDIPNHYEFI
+1887 TDIPNHYEFV
-1897 KVDEDGCPM
+1897 KVDKDGCPM

-1924 ASGEDGVVHADDLKP
+1924 ASGENGVVHADDLKP

-1981 EEERPEDEIQT
+1981 EEERPRDEIQT

-2006 ISMALGAVFMFAEII
+2006 ISMAFGVVLMFAEII

>member
-1 MTKRFW
+1 MTKRIW

-20 PSGMYAEETVWEEE
+20 PFGIYAEETAWEEE

-63 PEEDVV
+63 PETDVV
-69 DSAADDESADA
+69 DGAADDESADE
-80 LPEQEESLTEEAI
+80 LSEQKESLTEEETT

-105 PALEEEKLPPVQE
+105 PTLEESELPPVQAGE
-118 GDFVCVTPNTRVY
+118 FVRVTPNTRVY
-131 LDIDETAGDG
+131 LEIDETAGDD

-152 NEANVYVEQV
+152 NEANVYVEQA

-192 ATIWVLAE
+192 ATVWVLAE
-200 EIQPSDAAEY
+200 ETRPSDAADY

-221 IALYAASDF
+221 AALYAASDF

-235 NASVQTFYPGQQN
+235 NAGVQTFYPGQQN

-337 YPYMIVDTGYGDSD
+337 YPYMIVDTGYEDSD

-392 ADYLEYA
+392 GDYLEYA

-464 YLHSGDTISITST
+464 YLRSSDTISITST
-477 QSTFSIAAQSVSSQD
+477 QSTFSITAQSVSSQD
-492 EEAAFLIGIPDAD
+492 EEAAFLIGIPNAD

-531 GAIRVSKNSA
+531 GAVRVSKTSA

-553 LMDASGAVVAT
+553 LMNGAGTVLAT
-564 QTTGADGTAQFDN
+564 QTTGADGTARFDN
-577 LPAGSYTVREVGA
+577 LPAGGYTVREVGT
-590 PTGYKVAVNPSQ
+590 PTGYKIAVNPSQ

-608 GATSDVRFANDRING
+608 GATSDVRFENDRANG

-633 TKEALAGAVFTVTC
+633 TKEALAGAVFTVTR

-654 GTVGEVVATLTTG
+654 GAVGEAVATLTTG

-681 YRIAE
+681 YRVAE
-686 TGVPEHYVDGGFV
+686 TGVPEHYADGGFV

-705 EDGKTYT
+705 EDGKTY
-712 VEAEN
+712 A
-717 EPTKGYIRV
+717 
-726 VKTDALDGVPIAGV
+726 
-740 QFDLYDASGNPAG
+740 
-753 SMTTDETGFALSP
+753 
-766 PLHKGRYT
+766 
-774 VREHDNPTGY
+774 
-784 VTELVK
+784 
-790 MQAEV
+790 
-795 RSDETTDLS
+795 
-804 ATNQPIQGR
+804 
-813 IQIIKRDQLTKEA
+813 
-826 LAGAEFTITRISGLP
+826 
-841 SHGGS
+841 
-846 QDGEVVAVMTTDA
+846 
-859 EGKAVSPLLT
+859 
-869 YGTYRVAETKVP
+869 
-881 EHFAD
+881 
-886 HSFSVDV
+886 
-893 TIDGEN
+893 
-899 MQTYTV
+899 V

-918 VKTDRLNG
+918 VKTDRMNG

-931 VVFDIY
+931 VAFDIY
-937 ENDEYGGELVASMT
+937 ENDEYGNALVAGMT
-951 TGKDGAAV
+951 TGKDGTAV

-976 AGYVLEEIAL
+976 AGYVMEEIAL
-986 DATVCSDETTQLR
+986 DATVRSDETTQLR

-1065 QGNVLFKKGDT
+1065 QDNVLFKKGDT

-1085 DDASAATGELWPGLY
+1085 DDASVATGELWPGLY
-1100 EIVEVFPPVGYQP
+1100 EIVEVSPPVGYEP

-1127 QSETAVVTYEGL
+1127 QSETAVVTYEGV
-1139 KLNIIRQGVYAIV
+1139 KLNIIRQGMYAIV

-1163 AGLIETPEEG
+1163 AGLIETPEED
-1173 AEFELYLKKA
+1173 AKFELYLKKA
-1183 GSYGNV
+1183 GSYGNA

-1295 PTRREIDTFYTDENG
+1295 PTRRKIDTFYTDDNG

-1322 YFIEEVQAPQ
+1322 YFIEEVHAPQ

-1358 DIEIPNEPVM
+1358 DIEIPNEPAM
-1368 GRVKVEKKG
+1368 GRVMVEKKG
-1377 LRLVRLAEQTDAYGN
+1377 LRLVRLAEQADAYGN
-1392 IAHQPVY
+1392 IVHQLVY
-1399 EEGYLAGTVFEL
+1399 EEGYLAGAVFEL

-1417 VGKDGTVW
+1417 VGKDGTLW

-1459 APEGYLLDGAPHEV
+1459 APEGYLLDGAPHGV

-1482 AVVETNVTIGNDYL
+1482 AVVETAVTFGNDYL

-1509 EIIMDGDH
+1509 EIIMEGDH
-1517 VRQEIVNIPGEGF
+1517 VRQALVNTPGEGF

-1558 DAAGRLAF
+1558 DAAGKLAF

-1597 ELKAQS
+1597 EPQAQS
-1603 GGVIRVSLPEI
+1603 GGVIRVSLPEP

-1701 TGDTMIRDD
+1701 TGDTTIRDD

-1718 ADENGKPLAG
+1718 VDESGKPLAG

-1754 EKVPFGMY
+1754 EKVPFGTY
-1762 TLVETR
+1762 TLVETQ

-1775 ADTEIRFTVDGT
+1775 ADTEIRLTVDGT
-1787 FVNPKEPIATVTN
+1787 FVNPKEPIATVIN

-1810 DTAGQALPG
+1810 DTAGQALTG

-1833 DVATSDEKGE
+1833 DVAASDEKGE

-1859 VAPEG
+1859 VVPEG
-1864 FSRVEDVLIHVD
+1864 FNRVEDVLIHVD
-1876 EDWKAPNTLLF
+1876 EDWKAPNVLLL

-1906 EGVKFALE
+1906 EGVRFALE

-1924 ASGEDGVVHADDLKP
+1924 ASGEDGIVRADDLKP

-1981 EEERPEDEIQT
+1981 EEERPKDEIQT
-1992 GVDVPVTPMMLYGL
+1992 GVDVPVTPMMRFGAASV
-2006 ISMALGAVFMFAEII
+2006 ICGMAIFVLRAIKKRGMRSI
-2021 HRRDQ
+2021 D